1 MNLLKKNKYSIRK
14 YKVGIFSTLIGTV
27 LLLSNPNG
35 AQALTTDHNV
45 QGGSNQA
52 LPGNSQNT
60 NADTNRDIVNDSQ
73 NTPNA
78 HATDNTSTNQALTNH
93 QNVDVANQVGPA
105 PIQPSASPAQNNNN
119 SNANSTATEPAA
131 NTNNNLA
138 SNNNT
143 LNVPNNT
150 DNNDSARHLT
160 LKEIQ
165 EDVRHSSDK
174 PELVAIAEEAS
185 NRPKK
190 RSRRAAPTDPNATP
204 ADPTATPADPT
215 AGNGSAPVA
224 ITAPYTPTT
233 DPNANNIG
241 QNAPNEVLSFDDNNI
256 RPSTNRSVPTVT
268 VVDNLPGYTLINGG
282 KVGVFSHAMVRTSMF
297 DSGDAKNYQAQG
309 NVIALGRIRGNDT
322 NDHGDFNGIEK
333 TLTVNPNSELIFE
346 FNTMTTKNYQAQ
358 GNVIALGRIRGN
370 DTNDHGDF
378 NGIEKTLTVNPN
390 SELIFEFNTMTTKNY
405 QGMTNLIIKNADND
419 TVIGE
424 KVVAYG
430 PIWRLLKVPENVSH
444 LKIQFVPKNDAITDA
459 RGIYQLRDGYKYYDF
474 VDSIGLHSGSHVY
487 VERRTME
494 PTATNNKE
502 FTVTTSLKNNGNF
515 GASFNTDD
523 FVYKIQL
530 PEGVEYVNNSL
541 TKDFPSGN
549 SGVDINDMNVTYDA
563 ANRIITIKSTGGGTG
578 NSPARLMPDKILDL
592 KYKLR
597 VNNVPTPRTVTFNDT
612 LTYKTYSQDF
622 INSPA
627 ESHTVSTNPYT
638 IDIIMNKDAL
648 QAEVDR
654 RIQQADYTF
663 ASLDIFNDLK
673 RRAQTILD
681 ENRNNVPLNKRVSQ
695 ADIDSLANQMQHTL
709 IRSVDAEN
717 AVNRK
722 VDDMEDLVNQNDELT
737 DEEKQAAIQ
746 VIEEHKNEIIGN
758 IGDQTTDDGVT
769 RIKDQG
775 IQTLSG
781 DTATPVVKPNAKQ
794 AIRDKAAKQRE
805 IINHTPDATQ
815 DEIQDAL
822 NQLTTDETDAID
834 NVTNATTNAD
844 VETAKN
850 NGINTIGA
858 VAPQVT
864 HKQAARDAINQ
875 ATATKRQQINSNRE
889 ATQEEK
895 NAALNEL
902 TQATNHALEQINQ
915 ATTNDDVDTAKG
927 DGLNAINPIAPVT
940 VVKQAARDAV
950 SHDAQQHIAEINANP
965 DATQEERQAAIE
977 KVNAAVAVA
986 NTNIL
991 NANTNADVEQVKTNA
1006 IQGIQA
1012 IEPATKVKTD
1022 AKNAI
1027 DQSAET
1033 QHNAIFNNN
1042 DATLEEQQAA
1052 QQLLDQAV
1060 ATAKQN
1066 INAADTNQEVAQA
1079 KDQGTQNIVVI
1090 QPATQVKTDA
1100 RNAVN
1105 EKAREAITNINATP
1119 GATREEKQEAINRV
1133 NTLKNRALNDIG
1145 VTSTTAM
1152 VNSIRD
1158 DAVNQIGA
1166 VQPHVTKKQTATG
1179 VLTDLATAKKQ
1190 EINQNTN
1197 ATTEEKQVALNQVDQ
1212 DLATAINNINQ
1223 ADTNAEVDQAQQLGT
1238 KAINAI
1244 QPNIVKKPAALAQTN
1259 QHYSAKLVEINA
1271 TPDATDD
1278 EKNAAINTLNQDR
1291 QQAIE
1296 SIKQAN
1302 TNAEVDQAATV
1313 AENNIDAVQVDVV
1326 KKQAARDKITA
1337 EVAKRIEAV
1346 KQTPNA
1352 TDEEKQAAVNQ
1363 INQLKDQAFNQ
1374 INQNQTNDQ
1383 VDATTN
1389 QAINAIDNV
1398 EAEVVIKPKAIAD
1411 IEKAVKE
1418 KQQQIDNSLD
1428 STDNEKEVALQ
1439 ALAKE
1444 KEKALAAIDQ
1454 AQTNSQ
1460 VNQAATNGVSAIKI
1474 IQPETKIKPAAREK
1488 INQKANELRA
1498 QINQDKEATAEE
1510 RQAAL
1515 DKINDLVAKAMTNI
1529 TNDRTNQQVN
1539 DSTNQALDD
1548 IALVTPDHIVR
1559 AAARDAVK
1567 QQYEA
1572 KKHEIEQAEHA
1583 TDEEKQ
1589 VALNQ
1594 LANNEKRALQNINQ
1608 AIANNDVKRV
1618 ESNGIATLKGVEP
1631 HIVVKPEAQEAI
1643 KASADNQVE
1652 SIKDTPHATT
1662 DELDEA
1668 NQQINDT
1675 LKQGQQ
1681 DIDNTTQ
1688 DAAVN
1693 DVRNQTIKAI
1703 EQIKPKVRRKRA
1715 ALDNIDESN
1724 NNQLDAIRNTLDT
1737 TQDERNV
1744 AIAALNKIVN
1754 AIKNDIAQN
1763 KTNAEVDQTEADG
1776 NNNIKVILPKVQVKP
1791 AARQSVSAK
1800 AEAQNALIDQSDLS
1814 TEEERLAAKHLVE
1827 QALNQA
1833 IDQINH
1839 ADKTAQVNQNSI
1851 DAQNIISK
1859 IKPATTVKATALQ
1872 QIQNIATNKI
1882 NLIKANNEATD
1893 EEQNAAIVQ
1902 VEKELIKAKQQIAG
1916 AVTNADVAYLLH
1928 DGKNEIREIEPVINK
1943 KATAREQLT
1952 TLFNDKKQAIEANVQ
1967 ATVEERNSILAQLQ
1981 NIYDTAIGQIDQ
1993 DRSNAQVDKTA
2004 TLNLQ
2009 TIHDLDVHPIKKP
2022 DAEKTINDDLARV
2035 THLVQNYRKVS
2046 DRNKADALKAIT
2058 ALKLQMDEELKTART
2073 NADVDA
2079 VLKRFNV
2086 ALGDIEAVI
2095 TEKENSLLRIDNIAQ
2110 QTYAKFKAIAT
2121 PEQLAKVKALID
2133 QYVADGNRMVDED
2146 ATLNDIKKDTQLI
2159 IDEILAIKLP
2169 AEVIKASPKVGQ
2181 PAPKVCTPIK
2191 KEDKQEVRKVVK
2203 ELPNTGSEEM
2213 DLPLKE
2219 LALITGAAL
2228 LARRRSKKEKES

>member
-35 AQALTTDHNV
+35 AQALTTDNNV
-45 QGGSNQA
+45 QSDTNQA
-52 LPGNSQNT
+52 TPVNSQDKDVAN
-60 NADTNRDIVNDSQ
+60 NRGLANSAQ
-73 NTPNA
+73 NTPNQS
-78 HATDNTSTNQALTNH
+78 ATTNQATNQALVNH
-93 QNVDVANQVGPA
+93 NNGSIVNQATPTSV
-105 PIQPSASPAQNNNN
+105 QSSTPSAQNNNHTDGN
-119 SNANSTATEPAA
+119 TTATETVSNAN
-131 NTNNNLA
+131 NNDA
-138 SNNNT
+138 VSNNTT
-143 LNVPNNT
+143 LNVPNKTNE
-150 DNNDSARHLT
+150 NGSGGHLT

-174 PELVAIAEEAS
+174 PELVAIAEPAS

-190 RSRRAAPTDPNATP
+190 RSRRAAPADPNATP
-204 ADPTATPADPT
+204 ADPAAAA
-215 AGNGSAPVA
+215 AGNGGAPVA

-233 DPNANNIG
+233 DPNANNAG
-241 QNAPNEVLSFDDNNI
+241 QNAPNEVLSFDDNGI
-256 RPSTNRSVPTVT
+256 RPSTNRSVPSVT
-268 VVDNLPGYTLINGG
+268 VVDNLPGFTLINGG

-297 DSGDAKNYQAQG
+297 DSGDNKNYQAQG
-309 NVIALGRIRGNDT
+309 NVIALGRINGTDT

-346 FNTMTTKNYQAQ
+346 FNTMTTKNGQ
-358 GNVIALGRIRGN
+358 GATNV
-370 DTNDHGDF
+370 
-378 NGIEKTLTVNPN
+378 
-390 SELIFEFNTMTTKNY
+390 
-405 QGMTNLIIKNADND
+405 IIKNADTND
-419 TVIGE
+419 TIAE
-424 KVVAYG
+424 KTVEGG
-430 PIWRLLKVPENVSH
+430 PTLRLFKVPDNVRN
-444 LKIQFVPKNDAITDA
+444 LKIQFVSKNDAITDA
-459 RGIYQLRDGYKYYDF
+459 RGIYQLKDGYKYYSF

-502 FTVTTSLKNNGNF
+502 FTVTTSLKNNGNS
-515 GASFNTDD
+515 GASLDTDE

-541 TKDFPSGN
+541 TKDFPSNN
-549 SGVDINDMNVTYDA
+549 SGVDVNDMNVTYDA
-563 ANRIITIKSTGGGTG
+563 ANRVITIKSTGGGTT

-612 LTYKTYSQDF
+612 LTYKTYTQDF
-622 INSPA
+622 INSAA

-673 RRAQTILD
+673 KRAQTILA

-695 ADIDSLANQMQHTL
+695 ADIDTLTNQMQHTL

-717 AVNRK
+717 AVNQK
-722 VDDMEDLVNQNDELT
+722 ADQMEDLVNQNDELT

-746 VIEEHKNEIIGN
+746 VIEEHKGNIIGD

-781 DTATPVVKPNAKQ
+781 DTATPVVKPNAKK
-794 AIRDKAAKQRE
+794 AIRDKATKQRE
-805 IINHTPDATQ
+805 IINATPDATE
-815 DEIQDAL
+815 DEIQDAI
-822 NQLTTDETDAID
+822 NQLATDETDAID

-858 VAPQVT
+858 VVPQVT
-864 HKQAARDAINQ
+864 HKKAARDAINQ

-915 ATTNDDVDTAKG
+915 ATTNADVDNAKG

-940 VVKQAARDAV
+940 VVKQAARVAV

-965 DATQEERQAAIE
+965 DATQEERQAAID
-977 KVNAAVAVA
+977 KVNAAVTAA

-1012 IEPATKVKTD
+1012 ITPATKVKTD

-1027 DQSAET
+1027 DKSAET
-1033 QHNAIFNNN
+1033 QHNTIFNNN

-1079 KDQGTQNIVVI
+1079 KDQGMQNIVVI

-1100 RNAVN
+1100 RNTVN

-1119 GATREEKQEAINRV
+1119 GATREEKQEAIDRV
-1133 NTLKNRALNDIG
+1133 NALKNRALTDIG

-1179 VLTDLATAKKQ
+1179 VLNDLATAKKQ

-1197 ATTEEKQVALNQVDQ
+1197 ATTEEKQMALNQVDQ

-1223 ADTNAEVDQAQQLGT
+1223 ADTNTEVDQAQQLGAQ
-1238 KAINAI
+1238 AINAI
-1244 QPNIVKKPAALAQTN
+1244 QPNIVKKPAALAQIN
-1259 QHYSAKLVEINA
+1259 QHYNAKLAEINA

-1296 SIKQAN
+1296 SVKQAN
-1302 TNAEVDQAATV
+1302 TNNEVDQAATT

-1383 VDATTN
+1383 VDTTTN
-1389 QAINAIDNV
+1389 QALNAIDNV

-1428 STDNEKEVALQ
+1428 STDNEKEVASQ

-1474 IQPETKIKPAAREK
+1474 IQPETKVKPAAREK

-1498 QINQDKEATAEE
+1498 KINQDKEATAEE
-1510 RQAAL
+1510 RQVAL
-1515 DKINDLVAKAMTNI
+1515 DKINEFVNQAMTDI
-1529 TNDRTNQQVN
+1529 TNNRTNQQV
-1539 DSTNQALDD
+1539 DDTTSQALDS
-1548 IALVTPDHIVR
+1548 IALVAPEHIVR

-1572 KKHEIEQAEHA
+1572 KKQEIEQAEHA

-1594 LANNEKRALQNINQ
+1594 LANNEKLALQNINQ
-1608 AIANNDVKRV
+1608 AVTNNDVKRV
-1618 ESNGIATLKGVEP
+1618 ETNGIATLKGVQP
-1631 HIVVKPEAQEAI
+1631 HIVIKPEAQQAI
-1643 KASADNQVE
+1643 KASAENQVE
-1652 SIKDTPHATT
+1652 SIKDTPHATV

-1668 NQQINDT
+1668 NQLISDT
-1675 LKQGQQ
+1675 LKQAQQ
-1681 DIDNTTQ
+1681 EIENTNQ
-1688 DAAVN
+1688 DAAVT

-1715 ALDNIDESN
+1715 ALDSIEEN
-1724 NNQLDAIRNTLDT
+1724 NKNQLDAIRNTLDT
-1737 TQDERNV
+1737 TQDERDV
-1744 AIAALNKIVN
+1744 AIDTLNKIVN
-1754 AIKNDIAQN
+1754 TIKNDIAQN
-1763 KTNAEVDQTEADG
+1763 KTNAEVDRTETDG
-1776 NNNIKVILPKVQVKP
+1776 NDNIKVILPKVQVKP
-1791 AARQSVSAK
+1791 AARQSVGVK

-1839 ADKTAQVNQNSI
+1839 ADKTAQVNQDSI
-1851 DAQNIISK
+1851 NAQNIISK

-1893 EEQNAAIVQ
+1893 EEQNIAIAQ
-1902 VEKELIKAKQQIAG
+1902 VEKELIKAKQQIAS

-1928 DGKNEIREIEPVINK
+1928 DEKNEIREIEPVINR
-1943 KATAREQLT
+1943 KASAREQLT
-1952 TLFNDKKQAIEANVQ
+1952 TLFNDKKQAIEANFQ

-2004 TLNLQ
+2004 SLNLQ

-2035 THLVQNYRKVS
+2035 TALVQNYRKVS

-2133 QYVADGNRMVDED
+2133 QYVADGNRMIDED
-2146 ATLNDIKKDTQLI
+2146 ATLNDIKQHTQFI
-2159 IDEILAIKLP
+2159 VDEILAIKLP
-2169 AEVIKASPKVGQ
+2169 AEAMKVSPKVIQ

-2191 KEDKQEVRKVVK
+2191 KEETHESRKVEK
-2203 ELPNTGSEEM
+2203 ELPNTGSEGM

-2219 LALITGAAL
+2219 FALITGAAL
-2228 LARRRSKKEKES
+2228 LARRRTKNEKES

>member
-35 AQALTTDHNV
+35 AQALTTDNNV
-45 QGGSNQA
+45 QSDTNQA
-52 LPGNSQNT
+52 TPVNSQDKDVAN
-60 NADTNRDIVNDSQ
+60 NRGLANSAQ
-73 NTPNA
+73 NTPNQS
-78 HATDNTSTNQALTNH
+78 ATTNQATNQALVNH
-93 QNVDVANQVGPA
+93 NNGSIVNQATPTSV
-105 PIQPSASPAQNNNN
+105 QSSTPSAQNNNHTDGN
-119 SNANSTATEPAA
+119 TTATETVSNAN
-131 NTNNNLA
+131 NNDVA
-138 SNNNT
+138 SNNTT
-143 LNVPNNT
+143 LNVPNKTNE
-150 DNNDSARHLT
+150 NGSGGHLT

-174 PELVAIAEEAS
+174 PELVAIAEPAS

-190 RSRRAAPTDPNATP
+190 RSRRAAPADPNATP
-204 ADPTATPADPT
+204 ADPGAAA
-215 AGNGSAPVA
+215 AGNGGAPVA

-233 DPNANNIG
+233 DPNANNAG
-241 QNAPNEVLSFDDNNI
+241 QNAPNEVLSFDDNSI
-256 RPSTNRSVPTVT
+256 RPSTNRSVPSVT
-268 VVDNLPGYTLINGG
+268 VVDNLPGFTLINGG
-282 KVGVFSHAMVRTSMF
+282 KVGVLSHAMVRTSMF
-297 DSGDAKNYQAQG
+297 EAGSNRTYQAQG
-309 NVIALGRIRGNDT
+309 NVLALGRISGTDASN
-322 NDHGDFNGIEK
+322 HGDFNGIEK
-333 TLTVNPNSELIFE
+333 SLTVNPNSELIFE
-346 FNTMTTKNYQAQ
+346 FNTMPTKNGQ
-358 GNVIALGRIRGN
+358 GATNV
-370 DTNDHGDF
+370 
-378 NGIEKTLTVNPN
+378 
-390 SELIFEFNTMTTKNY
+390 
-405 QGMTNLIIKNADND
+405 IIKNADTND
-419 TVIGE
+419 TIAE
-424 KVVAYG
+424 KTVEGG
-430 PIWRLLKVPENVSH
+430 PTLRLLKVPDNVRN

-459 RGIYQLRDGYKYYDF
+459 RGIYQLKDGYKYYSF

-502 FTVTTSLKNNGNF
+502 FTVTTSLKNNGNS
-515 GASFNTDD
+515 GASLDTDE

-541 TKDFPSGN
+541 TKDFPSNN
-549 SGVDINDMNVTYDA
+549 SGVDVNDMNVTYDA
-563 ANRIITIKSTGGGTG
+563 ANRVITIKSTGGGTT

-612 LTYKTYSQDF
+612 LTYKTYTQDF
-622 INSPA
+622 INSAA

-673 RRAQTILD
+673 KRAQTILA

-695 ADIDSLANQMQHTL
+695 ADIDTLTNQMQHTL

-717 AVNRK
+717 AVNQK
-722 VDDMEDLVNQNDELT
+722 ADQMEDLVNQNDELT

-746 VIEEHKNEIIGN
+746 VIEEHKGNIIGD

-781 DTATPVVKPNAKQ
+781 DTATPVVKPNAKK
-794 AIRDKAAKQRE
+794 AIRDKATKQRE
-805 IINHTPDATQ
+805 IINATPDATE
-815 DEIQDAL
+815 DEIQDAI
-822 NQLTTDETDAID
+822 NQLATDETDAID

-850 NGINTIGA
+850 NGINTIGS
-858 VAPQVT
+858 VVPQVT

-915 ATTNDDVDTAKG
+915 ATTNADVDNAKG

-965 DATQEERQAAIE
+965 DATQEERQAAID
-977 KVNAAVAVA
+977 KVNAAVTAA

-991 NANTNADVEQVKTNA
+991 NANTNAEVEQVKTNA

-1012 IEPATKVKTD
+1012 ITPATKVKTD

-1027 DQSAET
+1027 DKSAET
-1033 QHNAIFNNN
+1033 QHNTIFNNN

-1100 RNAVN
+1100 RNVVN
-1105 EKAREAITNINATP
+1105 DKAREAITNINATP

-1133 NTLKNRALNDIG
+1133 NTLKNRALTDIG

-1179 VLTDLATAKKQ
+1179 VLNDLATAKKQ

-1212 DLATAINNINQ
+1212 ELATAINNINQ

-1244 QPNIVKKPAALAQTN
+1244 QPNIVKKPAALAQIN
-1259 QHYSAKLVEINA
+1259 QHYNAKLAEINA
-1271 TPDATDD
+1271 TPDATND

-1383 VDATTN
+1383 VDTTTN
-1389 QAINAIDNV
+1389 QALNAIDNV

-1428 STDNEKEVALQ
+1428 STDNEKEVASQ

-1474 IQPETKIKPAAREK
+1474 IQPETKVKPAAREK

-1498 QINQDKEATAEE
+1498 KINQDKEATAEE
-1510 RQAAL
+1510 RQVAL
-1515 DKINDLVAKAMTNI
+1515 DKINEFVNQAMTDI
-1529 TNDRTNQQVN
+1529 TNNRTNQQV
-1539 DSTNQALDD
+1539 DDTTSQALDS
-1548 IALVTPDHIVR
+1548 IALVAPEHIVR

-1572 KKHEIEQAEHA
+1572 KKQEIEQAEHA

-1594 LANNEKRALQNINQ
+1594 LANNKKLALQNINQ
-1608 AIANNDVKRV
+1608 AVTNNDVKRV
-1618 ESNGIATLKGVEP
+1618 ETNGIATLKGVQP
-1631 HIVVKPEAQEAI
+1631 HIVIKPEAQQAI
-1643 KASADNQVE
+1643 KASAENQVE
-1652 SIKDTPHATT
+1652 SIKDTPHATV

-1668 NQQINDT
+1668 NQLISDT
-1675 LKQGQQ
+1675 LKQAQQ
-1681 DIDNTTQ
+1681 EIENTNQ
-1688 DAAVN
+1688 DAAVT

-1715 ALDNIDESN
+1715 ALDSIEEN
-1724 NNQLDAIRNTLDT
+1724 NKNQLDAIRNTLDT
-1737 TQDERNV
+1737 TQDERDV
-1744 AIAALNKIVN
+1744 AIDTLNKIVN
-1754 AIKNDIAQN
+1754 TIKNDIAQN
-1763 KTNAEVDQTEADG
+1763 KTNAEVDRTETDG
-1776 NNNIKVILPKVQVKP
+1776 NDNIKVILPKVQVKP
-1791 AARQSVSAK
+1791 AARQSVGVK

-1839 ADKTAQVNQNSI
+1839 ADKTAQVNQDSI

-1893 EEQNAAIVQ
+1893 EEQNIAIAQ
-1902 VEKELIKAKQQIAG
+1902 VEKELIKAKQQIAS

-1928 DGKNEIREIEPVINK
+1928 DEKNEIREIEPVISR
-1943 KATAREQLT
+1943 KASAREQLT
-1952 TLFNDKKQAIEANVQ
+1952 TLFNDKKQAIEANIQ

-2004 TLNLQ
+2004 SLNLQ

-2035 THLVQNYRKVS
+2035 TALVQNYRKVS

-2086 ALGDIEAVI
+2086 ALSDIEAVI

-2121 PEQLAKVKALID
+2121 PEQLAKVKVLID
-2133 QYVADGNRMVDED
+2133 QYVADGNRMIDED
-2146 ATLNDIKKDTQLI
+2146 ATLNDIKQHTQFI
-2159 IDEILAIKLP
+2159 VDEILAIKLP
-2169 AEVIKASPKVGQ
+2169 AEAMKVSPKVIQ

-2191 KEDKQEVRKVVK
+2191 KEETHESRKVEK

-2219 LALITGAAL
+2219 FALITGAAL
-2228 LARRRSKKEKES
+2228 LARRRTKNEKES

>member
-35 AQALTTDHNV
+35 AQALTTDNNV
-45 QGGSNQA
+45 QSDTNQA
-52 LPGNSQNT
+52 TPVNSQDKDVAN
-60 NADTNRDIVNDSQ
+60 NRGLANSAQ
-73 NTPNA
+73 NTPNQS
-78 HATDNTSTNQALTNH
+78 ATTNQATNQALVNH
-93 QNVDVANQVGPA
+93 NNGSIVNQATPTSV
-105 PIQPSASPAQNNNN
+105 QSSTPSAQNNNHTDGN
-119 SNANSTATEPAA
+119 TTATETVSNAN
-131 NTNNNLA
+131 NNDVA
-138 SNNNT
+138 SNNTT
-143 LNVPNNT
+143 LNVPNKTNE
-150 DNNDSARHLT
+150 NGSGGHLT

-174 PELVAIAEEAS
+174 PELVAIAEPAS

-190 RSRRAAPTDPNATP
+190 RSRRAAPADPNATP
-204 ADPTATPADPT
+204 ADPGAAA
-215 AGNGSAPVA
+215 AGNGGAPVA

-233 DPNANNIG
+233 DPNANNAG
-241 QNAPNEVLSFDDNNI
+241 QNAPNEVLSFDDNSI
-256 RPSTNRSVPTVT
+256 RPSTNRSVPSVT
-268 VVDNLPGYTLINGG
+268 VVDNLPGFTLINGG
-282 KVGVFSHAMVRTSMF
+282 KVGVLSHAMVRTSMF
-297 DSGDAKNYQAQG
+297 EAGSNRTYQAQG
-309 NVIALGRIRGNDT
+309 NVLALGRISGTDASN
-322 NDHGDFNGIEK
+322 HGDFNGIEK
-333 TLTVNPNSELIFE
+333 SLTVNPNSELIFE
-346 FNTMTTKNYQAQ
+346 FNTMPTKNGQ
-358 GNVIALGRIRGN
+358 GATNV
-370 DTNDHGDF
+370 
-378 NGIEKTLTVNPN
+378 
-390 SELIFEFNTMTTKNY
+390 
-405 QGMTNLIIKNADND
+405 IIKNADTND
-419 TVIGE
+419 TIAE
-424 KVVAYG
+424 KTVEGG
-430 PIWRLLKVPENVSH
+430 PTLRLFKVPDNVRN

-459 RGIYQLRDGYKYYDF
+459 RGIYQLKDGYKYYSF

-502 FTVTTSLKNNGNF
+502 FTVTTSLKNNGNS
-515 GASFNTDD
+515 GASLDTDE

-541 TKDFPSGN
+541 TKDFPSNN
-549 SGVDINDMNVTYDA
+549 SGVDVNDMNVTYDA
-563 ANRIITIKSTGGGTG
+563 ANRVITIKSTGGGTT

-612 LTYKTYSQDF
+612 LTYKTYTQDF
-622 INSPA
+622 INSAA

-663 ASLDIFNDLK
+663 VSLDIFNDLK
-673 RRAQTILD
+673 KRAQTILA

-695 ADIDSLANQMQHTL
+695 ADIDTLTNQMQHTL

-717 AVNRK
+717 AVNQK
-722 VDDMEDLVNQNDELT
+722 ADQMEDLVNQNDELT

-746 VIEEHKNEIIGN
+746 VIEEHKGNIIGD

-781 DTATPVVKPNAKQ
+781 DTATPVVKPNAKK
-794 AIRDKAAKQRE
+794 AIRDKATKQRE
-805 IINHTPDATQ
+805 IINATPDATE
-815 DEIQDAL
+815 DEIQDAI
-822 NQLTTDETDAID
+822 NQLATDETDAID

-850 NGINTIGA
+850 NGINTIGS
-858 VAPQVT
+858 VVPQVT

-915 ATTNDDVDTAKG
+915 ATTNADVDNAKG

-965 DATQEERQAAIE
+965 DATQEERQAAID
-977 KVNAAVAVA
+977 KVNAAVTAA

-991 NANTNADVEQVKTNA
+991 NANTNAEVEQVKTNA

-1012 IEPATKVKTD
+1012 ITPATKVKTD

-1027 DQSAET
+1027 DKSAET
-1033 QHNAIFNNN
+1033 QHNTIFNNN

-1100 RNAVN
+1100 RNVVN
-1105 EKAREAITNINATP
+1105 DKAREAITNINATP

-1133 NTLKNRALNDIG
+1133 NTLKNRALTDIG

-1179 VLTDLATAKKQ
+1179 VLNDLATAKKQ

-1212 DLATAINNINQ
+1212 ELATAINNINQ

-1244 QPNIVKKPAALAQTN
+1244 QPNIVKKPAALAQIN
-1259 QHYSAKLVEINA
+1259 QHYNAKLAEINA
-1271 TPDATDD
+1271 TPDATND

-1383 VDATTN
+1383 VDTTTN
-1389 QAINAIDNV
+1389 QALNAIDNV

-1428 STDNEKEVALQ
+1428 STDNEKEVASQ

-1474 IQPETKIKPAAREK
+1474 IQPETKVKPAAREK

-1498 QINQDKEATAEE
+1498 KINQDKEATAEE
-1510 RQAAL
+1510 RQVAL
-1515 DKINDLVAKAMTNI
+1515 DKINEFVNQAMTDI
-1529 TNDRTNQQVN
+1529 TNNRTNQQV
-1539 DSTNQALDD
+1539 DDTTSQALDS
-1548 IALVTPDHIVR
+1548 IALVAPEHIVR

-1572 KKHEIEQAEHA
+1572 KKQEIEQAEHA

-1594 LANNEKRALQNINQ
+1594 LANNKKLALQNINQ
-1608 AIANNDVKRV
+1608 AVTNNDVKRV
-1618 ESNGIATLKGVEP
+1618 ETNGIATLKGVQP
-1631 HIVVKPEAQEAI
+1631 HIVIKPEAQQAI
-1643 KASADNQVE
+1643 KASAENQVE
-1652 SIKDTPHATT
+1652 SIKDTPHATV

-1668 NQQINDT
+1668 NQLISDT
-1675 LKQGQQ
+1675 LKQAQQ
-1681 DIDNTTQ
+1681 EIENTNQ
-1688 DAAVN
+1688 DAAVT

-1715 ALDNIDESN
+1715 ALDSIEEN
-1724 NNQLDAIRNTLDT
+1724 NKNQLDAIRNTLDT
-1737 TQDERNV
+1737 TQDERDV
-1744 AIAALNKIVN
+1744 AIDTLNKIVN
-1754 AIKNDIAQN
+1754 TIKNDIAQN
-1763 KTNAEVDQTEADG
+1763 KTNAEVDRTETDG
-1776 NNNIKVILPKVQVKP
+1776 NDNIKVILPKVQVKP
-1791 AARQSVSAK
+1791 AARQSVGVK

-1839 ADKTAQVNQNSI
+1839 ADKTAQVNQDSI

-1882 NLIKANNEATD
+1882 SLIKANNEATD
-1893 EEQNAAIVQ
+1893 EEQNIAIAQ
-1902 VEKELIKAKQQIAG
+1902 VEKELIKAKQQIAS

-1928 DGKNEIREIEPVINK
+1928 DEKNEIREIEPVISR
-1943 KATAREQLT
+1943 KASAREQLT
-1952 TLFNDKKQAIEANVQ
+1952 TLFNDKKQAIEANIQ

-2004 TLNLQ
+2004 SLNLQ

-2035 THLVQNYRKVS
+2035 TALVQNYRKVS

-2086 ALGDIEAVI
+2086 ALSDIEAVI

-2121 PEQLAKVKALID
+2121 PEQLAKVKVLID
-2133 QYVADGNRMVDED
+2133 QYVADGNRMIDED
-2146 ATLNDIKKDTQLI
+2146 ATLNDIKQHTQFI
-2159 IDEILAIKLP
+2159 VDEILAIKLP
-2169 AEVIKASPKVGQ
+2169 AEAMKVSPKVIQ

-2191 KEDKQEVRKVVK
+2191 KEETHESRKVEK

-2219 LALITGAAL
+2219 FALITGAAL
-2228 LARRRSKKEKES
+2228 LARRRTKNEKES

>member
-1 MNLLKKNKYSIRK
+1 
-14 YKVGIFSTLIGTV
+14 
-27 LLLSNPNG
+27 
-35 AQALTTDHNV
+35 
-45 QGGSNQA
+45 
-52 LPGNSQNT
+52 
-60 NADTNRDIVNDSQ
+60 
-73 NTPNA
+73 
-78 HATDNTSTNQALTNH
+78 
-93 QNVDVANQVGPA
+93 
-105 PIQPSASPAQNNNN
+105 
-119 SNANSTATEPAA
+119 
-131 NTNNNLA
+131 
-138 SNNNT
+138 
-143 LNVPNNT
+143 
-150 DNNDSARHLT
+150 
-160 LKEIQ
+160 
-165 EDVRHSSDK
+165 
-174 PELVAIAEEAS
+174 
-185 NRPKK
+185 
-190 RSRRAAPTDPNATP
+190 
-204 ADPTATPADPT
+204 
-215 AGNGSAPVA
+215 
-224 ITAPYTPTT
+224 
-233 DPNANNIG
+233 
-241 QNAPNEVLSFDDNNI
+241 
-256 RPSTNRSVPTVT
+256 
-268 VVDNLPGYTLINGG
+268 
-282 KVGVFSHAMVRTSMF
+282 
-297 DSGDAKNYQAQG
+297 
-309 NVIALGRIRGNDT
+309 
-322 NDHGDFNGIEK
+322 
-333 TLTVNPNSELIFE
+333 
-346 FNTMTTKNYQAQ
+346 
-358 GNVIALGRIRGN
+358 
-370 DTNDHGDF
+370 
-378 NGIEKTLTVNPN
+378 
-390 SELIFEFNTMTTKNY
+390 
-405 QGMTNLIIKNADND
+405 
-419 TVIGE
+419 
-424 KVVAYG
+424 
-430 PIWRLLKVPENVSH
+430 
-444 LKIQFVPKNDAITDA
+444 
-459 RGIYQLRDGYKYYDF
+459 
-474 VDSIGLHSGSHVY
+474 
-487 VERRTME
+487 
-494 PTATNNKE
+494 
-502 FTVTTSLKNNGNF
+502 
-515 GASFNTDD
+515 
-523 FVYKIQL
+523 
-530 PEGVEYVNNSL
+530 
-541 TKDFPSGN
+541 
-549 SGVDINDMNVTYDA
+549 
-563 ANRIITIKSTGGGTG
+563 
-578 NSPARLMPDKILDL
+578 
-592 KYKLR
+592 
-597 VNNVPTPRTVTFNDT
+597 
-612 LTYKTYSQDF
+612 
-622 INSPA
+622 
-627 ESHTVSTNPYT
+627 
-638 IDIIMNKDAL
+638 
-648 QAEVDR
+648 
-654 RIQQADYTF
+654 
-663 ASLDIFNDLK
+663 
-673 RRAQTILD
+673 
-681 ENRNNVPLNKRVSQ
+681 
-695 ADIDSLANQMQHTL
+695 MQHTL

-794 AIRDKAAKQRE
+794 AICDKAAKQRE

-1872 QIQNIATNKI
+1872 QIQNVATNKI

-2146 ATLNDIKKDTQLI
+2146 ATLNDIKKHTQFI

>member
-35 AQALTTDHNV
+35 AQALTTDNNV
-45 QGGSNQA
+45 QSDTNQA
-52 LPGNSQNT
+52 TPVNSQDKDVAN
-60 NADTNRDIVNDSQ
+60 NRGLANSAQ
-73 NTPNA
+73 NTPNQS
-78 HATDNTSTNQALTNH
+78 ATTNQATNQALVNH
-93 QNVDVANQVGPA
+93 NNGSIVNQATPTSV
-105 PIQPSASPAQNNNN
+105 QSSTPSAQNNNHTDGN
-119 SNANSTATEPAA
+119 TTATETVSNAN
-131 NTNNNLA
+131 NNDVA
-138 SNNNT
+138 SNNTT
-143 LNVPNNT
+143 LNVPNKTNE
-150 DNNDSARHLT
+150 NGSGGHLT

-174 PELVAIAEEAS
+174 PELVAIAEPAS

-190 RSRRAAPTDPNATP
+190 RSRRAAPADPNATP
-204 ADPTATPADPT
+204 ADPGAAA
-215 AGNGSAPVA
+215 AGNGGAPVA

-233 DPNANNIG
+233 DPNANNAG
-241 QNAPNEVLSFDDNNI
+241 QNAPNEVLSFDDNSI
-256 RPSTNRSVPTVT
+256 RPSTNRSVPSVT
-268 VVDNLPGYTLINGG
+268 VVDNLPGFTLINSG
-282 KVGVFSHAMVRTSMF
+282 KVGVLSHAMVRTSMF
-297 DSGDAKNYQAQG
+297 EAGSNRTYQAQG
-309 NVIALGRIRGNDT
+309 NVLALGRISGTDASN
-322 NDHGDFNGIEK
+322 HGDFNGIEK
-333 TLTVNPNSELIFE
+333 SLTVNPNSELIFE
-346 FNTMTTKNYQAQ
+346 FNTMPTKNGQ
-358 GNVIALGRIRGN
+358 GATNV
-370 DTNDHGDF
+370 
-378 NGIEKTLTVNPN
+378 
-390 SELIFEFNTMTTKNY
+390 
-405 QGMTNLIIKNADND
+405 IIKNADTND
-419 TVIGE
+419 TIAE
-424 KVVAYG
+424 KTVEGG
-430 PIWRLLKVPENVSH
+430 PTLRLFKVPDNVRN

-459 RGIYQLRDGYKYYDF
+459 RGIYQLKDGYKYYSF

-502 FTVTTSLKNNGNF
+502 FTVTTSLKNNGNS
-515 GASFNTDD
+515 GASLDTDE

-541 TKDFPSGN
+541 TKDFPSNN
-549 SGVDINDMNVTYDA
+549 SGVDVNDMNVTYDA
-563 ANRIITIKSTGGGTG
+563 ANRVITIKSTGGGTT

-612 LTYKTYSQDF
+612 LTYKTYTQDF
-622 INSPA
+622 INSAA

-673 RRAQTILD
+673 KRAQTILA

-695 ADIDSLANQMQHTL
+695 ADIDTLTNQMQHTL

-717 AVNRK
+717 A
-722 VDDMEDLVNQNDELT
+722 
-737 DEEKQAAIQ
+737 I
-746 VIEEHKNEIIGN
+746 
-758 IGDQTTDDGVT
+758 
-769 RIKDQG
+769 
-775 IQTLSG
+775 
-781 DTATPVVKPNAKQ
+781 
-794 AIRDKAAKQRE
+794 
-805 IINHTPDATQ
+805 
-815 DEIQDAL
+815 
-822 NQLTTDETDAID
+822 NQLATDETDAID

-850 NGINTIGA
+850 NGINTIGS
-858 VAPQVT
+858 VVPQVT

-915 ATTNDDVDTAKG
+915 ATTNADVDNAKG

-965 DATQEERQAAIE
+965 DATQEERQAAID
-977 KVNAAVAVA
+977 KVNAAVTAA

-991 NANTNADVEQVKTNA
+991 NANTNAEVEQVKTNA

-1012 IEPATKVKTD
+1012 ITPATKVKTD

-1027 DQSAET
+1027 DKSAET
-1033 QHNAIFNNN
+1033 QHNTIFNNN

-1100 RNAVN
+1100 RNVVN
-1105 EKAREAITNINATP
+1105 DKAREAITNINATP

-1133 NTLKNRALNDIG
+1133 NTLKNRALTDIG

-1179 VLTDLATAKKQ
+1179 VLNDLATAKKQ

-1197 ATTEEKQVALNQVDQ
+1197 ATTEEKQVDLNQVDQ
-1212 DLATAINNINQ
+1212 ELATAINNINQ

-1244 QPNIVKKPAALAQTN
+1244 QPNIVKKPAALAQIN
-1259 QHYSAKLVEINA
+1259 QHYNAKLAEINA
-1271 TPDATDD
+1271 TPDATND

-1383 VDATTN
+1383 VDTTTN
-1389 QAINAIDNV
+1389 QALNAIDNV

-1428 STDNEKEVALQ
+1428 STDNEKEVASQ

-1474 IQPETKIKPAAREK
+1474 IQPETKVKPAAREK

-1498 QINQDKEATAEE
+1498 KINQDKEATAEE
-1510 RQAAL
+1510 RQVAL
-1515 DKINDLVAKAMTNI
+1515 DKINEFVNQAMTDI
-1529 TNDRTNQQVN
+1529 TNNRTNQQV
-1539 DSTNQALDD
+1539 DDTTSQALDS
-1548 IALVTPDHIVR
+1548 IALVAPEHIVR

-1572 KKHEIEQAEHA
+1572 KKQEIEQAEHA

-1594 LANNEKRALQNINQ
+1594 LANNKKLALQNINQ
-1608 AIANNDVKRV
+1608 AVTNNDVKRV
-1618 ESNGIATLKGVEP
+1618 ETNGIATLKGVQP
-1631 HIVVKPEAQEAI
+1631 HIVIKPEAQQAI
-1643 KASADNQVE
+1643 KASAENQVE
-1652 SIKDTPHATT
+1652 SIKDTPHATV

-1668 NQQINDT
+1668 NQLISDI
-1675 LKQGQQ
+1675 LKQAQQ
-1681 DIDNTTQ
+1681 EIENTNQ
-1688 DAAVN
+1688 DAAVT

-1715 ALDNIDESN
+1715 ALDSIEEN
-1724 NNQLDAIRNTLDT
+1724 NKNQLDAIRNTLDT
-1737 TQDERNV
+1737 TQDERDV
-1744 AIAALNKIVN
+1744 AIDTLNKIVN
-1754 AIKNDIAQN
+1754 TIKNDIAQN
-1763 KTNAEVDQTEADG
+1763 KTNAEVDRTETDG
-1776 NNNIKVILPKVQVKP
+1776 NDNIKVILPKVQVKP
-1791 AARQSVSAK
+1791 AARQSVGVK

-1839 ADKTAQVNQNSI
+1839 ADKTAQVNQDSI

-1893 EEQNAAIVQ
+1893 EEQNIAIAQ
-1902 VEKELIKAKQQIAG
+1902 VEKELIKAKQQIAS

-1928 DGKNEIREIEPVINK
+1928 DEKNEIREIEPVISR
-1943 KATAREQLT
+1943 KASAREQLT
-1952 TLFNDKKQAIEANVQ
+1952 TLFNDKKQAIEANIQ

-2004 TLNLQ
+2004 SLNLQ

-2035 THLVQNYRKVS
+2035 TALVQNYRKVS

-2086 ALGDIEAVI
+2086 ALSDIEAVI

-2121 PEQLAKVKALID
+2121 PEQLAKVKVLID
-2133 QYVADGNRMVDED
+2133 QYVADGNRMIDED
-2146 ATLNDIKKDTQLI
+2146 ATLNDIKQHTQFI
-2159 IDEILAIKLP
+2159 VDEILAIKLP
-2169 AEVIKASPKVGQ
+2169 AEAMKVSPKVIQ

-2191 KEDKQEVRKVVK
+2191 KEETHESRKVEK

-2219 LALITGAAL
+2219 FALITGAAL
-2228 LARRRSKKEKES
+2228 LARRRTKNEKES

>member
-35 AQALTTDHNV
+35 AQALTTDNNV
-45 QGGSNQA
+45 QSDTNQA
-52 LPGNSQNT
+52 TPVNSQDKDVAN
-60 NADTNRDIVNDSQ
+60 NRGLANSAQ
-73 NTPNA
+73 NTPNQS
-78 HATDNTSTNQALTNH
+78 ATTNQATNQALVNH
-93 QNVDVANQVGPA
+93 NNGSIVNQATPTSV
-105 PIQPSASPAQNNNN
+105 QSSTPSAQNNNHTDGN
-119 SNANSTATEPAA
+119 TTATETVSNAN
-131 NTNNNLA
+131 NNDA
-138 SNNNT
+138 VSNNTT
-143 LNVPNNT
+143 LNVPNKTNE
-150 DNNDSARHLT
+150 NGSGGHLT
-160 LKEIQ
+160 LKKIQ

-174 PELVAIAEEAS
+174 PELVAIAEPAS

-190 RSRRAAPTDPNATP
+190 RSRRAAPADPNATP
-204 ADPTATPADPT
+204 ADPAAAA
-215 AGNGSAPVA
+215 AGNGGAPVA

-233 DPNANNIG
+233 DPNANNAG
-241 QNAPNEVLSFDDNNI
+241 QNAPNEVLSFDDNGI
-256 RPSTNRSVPTVT
+256 RPSTNRSVPSVT
-268 VVDNLPGYTLINGG
+268 VVDNLPGFTLINGG

-297 DSGDAKNYQAQG
+297 DSADAKNYQAQG
-309 NVIALGRIRGNDT
+309 NVIALGRI
-322 NDHGDFNGIEK
+322 K
-333 TLTVNPNSELIFE
+333 
-346 FNTMTTKNYQAQ
+346 
-358 GNVIALGRIRGN
+358 GN

-405 QGMTNLIIKNADND
+405 QGVTNLIIKNADND
-419 TVIGE
+419 TVIAE
-424 KVVAYG
+424 KSVAYG
-430 PIWRLLKVPENVSH
+430 PIWRLFKVPENVSH

-494 PTATNNKE
+494 PTATNNKV

-523 FVYKIQL
+523 FVYQVQL

-541 TKDFPSGN
+541 TKDFPSSN
-549 SGVDINDMNVTYDA
+549 SGVDMNDFNVTYDA
-563 ANRIITIKSTGGGTG
+563 ANRVITIKSTGGGSG

-612 LTYKTYSQDF
+612 LTYKTYTQDF

-695 ADIDSLANQMQHTL
+695 ADIDSLTNQMQHTL

-717 AVNRK
+717 AVNKK
-722 VDDMEDLVNQNDELT
+722 VDQMEDLVNQNDELT

-781 DTATPVVKPNAKQ
+781 DTATPVVKPNAKK
-794 AIRDKAAKQRE
+794 AIRDKATKQRE
-805 IINHTPDATQ
+805 IINATPDATE

-822 NQLTTDETDAID
+822 NQLATDETDAID

-858 VAPQVT
+858 VVPQVT

-915 ATTNDDVDTAKG
+915 ATTNADVDNAKG

-965 DATQEERQAAIE
+965 DATQEERQAAID
-977 KVNAAVAVA
+977 KVNAAVTAA

-1012 IEPATKVKTD
+1012 ITPATKVKTD

-1027 DQSAET
+1027 DKSAET
-1033 QHNAIFNNN
+1033 QHNTIFNNN

-1105 EKAREAITNINATP
+1105 DKAREAITNINATP

-1133 NTLKNRALNDIG
+1133 NTLKNRALTDIG

-1179 VLTDLATAKKQ
+1179 VLNDLATAKKQ

-1212 DLATAINNINQ
+1212 ELATAINNINK

-1244 QPNIVKKPAALAQTN
+1244 QPNIVKKPAALAQIN
-1259 QHYSAKLVEINA
+1259 QHYNAKLAEINA
-1271 TPDATDD
+1271 TPDATND
-1278 EKNAAINTLNQDR
+1278 EKNAAINTLNLDR

-1352 TDEEKQAAVNQ
+1352 TDEEKQVAVNQ

-1383 VDATTN
+1383 VDTTTN
-1389 QAINAIDNV
+1389 QALKAIDNV

-1428 STDNEKEVALQ
+1428 STDNEKEVASQ

-1474 IQPETKIKPAAREK
+1474 IQPETKVKPAAREK

-1498 QINQDKEATAEE
+1498 KINQDKEATAEE
-1510 RQAAL
+1510 RQVAL
-1515 DKINDLVAKAMTNI
+1515 DKINEFVNQAMTDI
-1529 TNDRTNQQVN
+1529 TNNRTNQQV
-1539 DSTNQALDD
+1539 DDTTSQALDS
-1548 IALVTPDHIVR
+1548 IALVAPEHIVR

-1572 KKHEIEQAEHA
+1572 KKQEIEQAEHA

-1594 LANNEKRALQNINQ
+1594 LANNEKLALQNINQ
-1608 AIANNDVKRV
+1608 AVTNNDVKRV
-1618 ESNGIATLKGVEP
+1618 ETNGIATLKGVQP
-1631 HIVVKPEAQEAI
+1631 HIVIKPEAQQAI
-1643 KASADNQVE
+1643 KASAENQVE
-1652 SIKDTPHATT
+1652 SIKDTPHATV

-1668 NQQINDT
+1668 NQLISDT
-1675 LKQGQQ
+1675 LKQAQQ
-1681 DIDNTTQ
+1681 EIENTNQ
-1688 DAAVN
+1688 DAAVT

-1715 ALDNIDESN
+1715 ALDSIEEN
-1724 NNQLDAIRNTLDT
+1724 NKNQLDAIRNTLDT
-1737 TQDERNV
+1737 TQDERDV
-1744 AIAALNKIVN
+1744 AIDTLNKIVN
-1754 AIKNDIAQN
+1754 TIKNDIAQN
-1763 KTNAEVDQTEADG
+1763 KTNAEVDRTETDG
-1776 NNNIKVILPKVQVKP
+1776 NDNIKVILPKVQVKP
-1791 AARQSVSAK
+1791 AARQSVGVK

-1839 ADKTAQVNQNSI
+1839 ADKTAQVNQDSI

-1893 EEQNAAIVQ
+1893 EEQNIAIAQ
-1902 VEKELIKAKQQIAG
+1902 VEKELIKAKQQIAS

-1928 DGKNEIREIEPVINK
+1928 DEKNEIREIEPVINR
-1943 KATAREQLT
+1943 KASAREQLT
-1952 TLFNDKKQAIEANVQ
+1952 TLFNVKKQAIEANIQ

-2004 TLNLQ
+2004 SLNLQ
-2009 TIHDLDVHPIKKP
+2009 KIHDLDVHPIKKP

-2035 THLVQNYRKVS
+2035 TALVQNYRKVS

-2086 ALGDIEAVI
+2086 ALSDIEAVI

-2121 PEQLAKVKALID
+2121 PEQLAKIKVLID
-2133 QYVADGNRMVDED
+2133 QYVADGNRMIDED
-2146 ATLNDIKKDTQLI
+2146 ATLNDIKQHTQFI
-2159 IDEILAIKLP
+2159 VDEILAIKLP
-2169 AEVIKASPKVGQ
+2169 AEATKVSPKVIQ

-2191 KEDKQEVRKVVK
+2191 KEETHESRKVEK
-2203 ELPNTGSEEM
+2203 ELPNTGSEGM

-2219 LALITGAAL
+2219 FALITGAAL
-2228 LARRRSKKEKES
+2228 LARRRTKNEKES

>member
-35 AQALTTDHNV
+35 AQALTTDNNV
-45 QGGSNQA
+45 QSDTNQA
-52 LPGNSQNT
+52 TPVNSQ
-60 NADTNRDIVNDSQ
+60 DTNVANNRGLANSAQ
-73 NTPNA
+73 NTPNQS
-78 HATDNTSTNQALTNH
+78 ATTNQSTNQALVNH
-93 QNVDVANQVGPA
+93 NNGSIANQATPTSV
-105 PIQPSASPAQNNNN
+105 QSSTPSVQNNNHTDGN
-119 SNANSTATEPAA
+119 TTATETVSNAN
-131 NTNNNLA
+131 NNDVV
-138 SNNNT
+138 SNNTT
-143 LNVPNNT
+143 LNVPNKTNE
-150 DNNDSARHLT
+150 NGSGGHLT

-174 PELVAIAEEAS
+174 PELVAIAEQAS

-190 RSRRAAPTDPNATP
+190 RSRRAAPADPNATP
-204 ADPTATPADPT
+204 ADPAVAAANGTVPAGNTAT
-215 AGNGSAPVA
+215 
-224 ITAPYTPTT
+224 YTPTT
-233 DPNANNIG
+233 DPNANNAG
-241 QNAPNEVLSFDDNNI
+241 QNAPNEVLSFDDNGI
-256 RPSTNRSVPTVT
+256 RPSTNRSVPTVN
-268 VVDNLPGYTLINGG
+268 VVNNLPGFTLINGG

-297 DSGDAKNYQAQG
+297 DSGDNKNYQAQG
-309 NVIALGRIRGNDT
+309 NVIALGRIHGTDT

-346 FNTMTTKNYQAQ
+346 FNTMTTKNGQ
-358 GNVIALGRIRGN
+358 GATNV
-370 DTNDHGDF
+370 
-378 NGIEKTLTVNPN
+378 
-390 SELIFEFNTMTTKNY
+390 
-405 QGMTNLIIKNADND
+405 IIKNADTND
-419 TVIGE
+419 TIAE
-424 KVVAYG
+424 KTVEGG
-430 PIWRLLKVPENVSH
+430 PTLRLFKVPDNVRN

-459 RGIYQLRDGYKYYDF
+459 RGIYQLKDGYKYYSF

-523 FVYKIQL
+523 FVYKVQL

-541 TKDFPSGN
+541 TKDFPSSN
-549 SGVDINDMNVTYDA
+549 SGVDMNDFNVTYDA
-563 ANRIITIKSTGGGTG
+563 ANRVITIKSTGGGSG

-612 LTYKTYSQDF
+612 LTYKTYTQDF

-663 ASLDIFNDLK
+663 ASLDIFNSLK

-695 ADIDSLANQMQHTL
+695 ADIDALANQMQHTL

-717 AVNRK
+717 AVNQK
-722 VDDMEDLVNQNDELT
+722 VNQMEDLVNQNDELT
-737 DEEKQAAIQ
+737 DEEKQDAIQ
-746 VIEEHKNEIIGN
+746 VIEQHKDEIIGN

-781 DTATPVVKPNAKQ
+781 DTATPVVKPNAKK
-794 AIRDKAAKQRE
+794 AIRDKATKQRG
-805 IINHTPDATQ
+805 IINATPDATE
-815 DEIQDAL
+815 DEIQDAI
-822 NQLTTDETDAID
+822 NQLATDETDAID

-858 VAPQVT
+858 VVPQVT
-864 HKQAARDAINQ
+864 HKKAARDAINQ
-875 ATATKRQQINSNRE
+875 ATATKRQQINNNRE

-895 NAALNEL
+895 DAALNEL

-915 ATTNDDVDTAKG
+915 ATTNADVDNAKG

-965 DATQEERQAAIE
+965 DATQEERQAAID
-977 KVNAAVAVA
+977 KVNAAVTAA

-991 NANTNADVEQVKTNA
+991 NANTNANVEQVKTNA

-1012 IEPATKVKTD
+1012 ITPATKVKTD

-1027 DQSAET
+1027 DKSAET
-1033 QHNAIFNNN
+1033 QHNTIFNNN

-1100 RNAVN
+1100 RNVVN
-1105 EKAREAITNINATP
+1105 DKAREAITNINATP

-1133 NTLKNRALNDIG
+1133 NTLKNRALTDIG

-1179 VLTDLATAKKQ
+1179 VLNDLATAKKQ

-1212 DLATAINNINQ
+1212 ELATAINNINQ

-1244 QPNIVKKPAALAQTN
+1244 QPNIVKKPAALAQIN
-1259 QHYSAKLVEINA
+1259 QHYNAKLAEINA
-1271 TPDATDD
+1271 TPDATND

-1363 INQLKDQAFNQ
+1363 INQFKDQAFNQ

-1389 QAINAIDNV
+1389 QAVNAIDNV

-1428 STDNEKEVALQ
+1428 STDNEKEVASQ

-1474 IQPETKIKPAAREK
+1474 IQPETKVKPAAREK

-1498 QINQDKEATAEE
+1498 KINQDKEATAEE
-1510 RQAAL
+1510 RQVAL
-1515 DKINDLVAKAMTNI
+1515 DKINEFVNQAMTDI
-1529 TNDRTNQQVN
+1529 TNNRTNQQV
-1539 DSTNQALDD
+1539 DDTTSQALDS
-1548 IALVTPDHIVR
+1548 IALVTPEHIVR
-1559 AAARDAVK
+1559 AGARDAVK

-1572 KKHEIEQAEHA
+1572 KKQEIEQAEHA

-1594 LANNEKRALQNINQ
+1594 LANNEKLALQNINQ
-1608 AIANNDVKRV
+1608 AVTNNDVKRV
-1618 ESNGIATLKGVEP
+1618 ETNGIATLKGVQP
-1631 HIVVKPEAQEAI
+1631 HIVIKPEAQQAI
-1643 KASADNQVE
+1643 KASAENQVE
-1652 SIKDTPHATT
+1652 SIKDTPHATV

-1668 NQQINDT
+1668 NQLISDT
-1675 LKQGQQ
+1675 LKQAQQ
-1681 DIDNTTQ
+1681 EIENTNQ
-1688 DAAVN
+1688 DAAVT

-1715 ALDNIDESN
+1715 ALDSIEEN
-1724 NNQLDAIRNTLDT
+1724 NKNQLDAIRDTLDT
-1737 TQDERNV
+1737 TQDERDV
-1744 AIAALNKIVN
+1744 AIDTLNKIVN
-1754 AIKNDIAQN
+1754 TIKNDIAQN
-1763 KTNAEVDQTEADG
+1763 KTNAEVDRTETDG
-1776 NNNIKVILPKVQVKP
+1776 NDNIKVILPKVQVKP
-1791 AARQSVSAK
+1791 SARQSVGVK

-1839 ADKTAQVNQNSI
+1839 ADKTAQVNQDSI
-1851 DAQNIISK
+1851 NAQNIISK

-1893 EEQNAAIVQ
+1893 EEQNAAIAQ
-1902 VEKELIKAKQQIAG
+1902 VEKELIKAKQQIAS

-1928 DGKNEIREIEPVINK
+1928 DEKNEIREIEPVINR
-1943 KATAREQLT
+1943 KASAREQLT
-1952 TLFNDKKQAIEANVQ
+1952 TLFNDKKQAIEANIQ

-2004 TLNLQ
+2004 SLNIQ

-2035 THLVQNYRKVS
+2035 TALVQNYRKVS

-2086 ALGDIEAVI
+2086 ALSDIEAVI

-2121 PEQLAKVKALID
+2121 PEQLAKVKVLID
-2133 QYVADGNRMVDED
+2133 QYVADGNRMIDED
-2146 ATLNDIKKDTQLI
+2146 ATLNDIKQHTQFI
-2159 IDEILAIKLP
+2159 VGEILAIKLP
-2169 AEVIKASPKVGQ
+2169 AEATKVSPKVIQ
-2181 PAPKVCTPIK
+2181 SAPKVCTPIK
-2191 KEDKQEVRKVVK
+2191 KEEIHESRKVEK
-2203 ELPNTGSEEM
+2203 ELPNTGSEGM

-2219 LALITGAAL
+2219 FALITGAAL
-2228 LARRRSKKEKES
+2228 LARRRTKNEKES

>member
-52 LPGNSQNT
+52 LPGNSPNT
-60 NADTNRDIVNDSQ
+60 NADTNRDIVNGSQ

-93 QNVDVANQVGPA
+93 QNVGVANQVAPA
-105 PIQPSASPAQNNNN
+105 PIQPSTSSASNNNH
-119 SNANSTATEPAA
+119 SDANSTATEPAA

-190 RSRRAAPTDPNATP
+190 RSRRAAPADPN
-204 ADPTATPADPT
+204 ATPADPT

-224 ITAPYTPTT
+224 ITAPFTPTT

-241 QNAPNEVLSFDDNNI
+241 QNAPNEVLTFDDNNI

-309 NVIALGRIRGNDT
+309 NVIALGRIKGNDT
-322 NDHGDFNGIEK
+322 NDHGG
-333 TLTVNPNSELIFE
+333 
-346 FNTMTTKNYQAQ
+346 
-358 GNVIALGRIRGN
+358 
-370 DTNDHGDF
+370 F

-597 VNNVPTPRTVTFNDT
+597 VNNVPTPRTVTFNDI
-612 LTYKTYSQDF
+612 LTYKTYTQDF

-663 ASLDIFNDLK
+663 ASLDIFNELK

-695 ADIDSLANQMQHTL
+695 ADIDSLVNQMQHTL

-805 IINHTPDATQ
+805 IINNTPDATQ

-977 KVNAAVAVA
+977 KVNAAVAAA

-1105 EKAREAITNINATP
+1105 DKAREAITNINATP

-1197 ATTEEKQVALNQVDQ
+1197 ATDEEKQVALNQVDQ

-1244 QPNIVKKPAALAQTN
+1244 QPNIVKKPTALAQIN
-1259 QHYSAKLVEINA
+1259 QHYNAKLAEINA

-1398 EAEVVIKPKAIAD
+1398 EAKVVIKPKAIAD

-1428 STDNEKEVALQ
+1428 STDNEKEVASQ

-1454 AQTNSQ
+1454 AQMNSQ

-1474 IQPETKIKPAAREK
+1474 IQPETKVKPAAREK

-1498 QINQDKEATAEE
+1498 KINQDKEATAEE

-1515 DKINDLVAKAMTNI
+1515 DKINEFVNQAMTDI
-1529 TNDRTNQQVN
+1529 TNNRTNQQV
-1539 DSTNQALDD
+1539 DDTTSQALDS
-1548 IALVTPDHIVR
+1548 IALVTPEHIVR
-1559 AAARDAVK
+1559 AGARDAVK

-1572 KKHEIEQAEHA
+1572 KKQEIEQAEHA

-1594 LANNEKRALQNINQ
+1594 LANNEKLALQNINQ
-1608 AIANNDVKRV
+1608 AVTNNDVKRV
-1618 ESNGIATLKGVEP
+1618 ETNGIATLKGVQP
-1631 HIVVKPEAQEAI
+1631 RIVIKPEAQQAI
-1643 KASADNQVE
+1643 KASAENQVE
-1652 SIKDTPHATT
+1652 LIKDTPHATV

-1668 NQQINDT
+1668 NQLISDT
-1675 LKQGQQ
+1675 LKQAQQ
-1681 DIDNTTQ
+1681 EIENTNQ
-1688 DAAVN
+1688 DAAVT

-1715 ALDNIDESN
+1715 ALDSIEEN
-1724 NNQLDAIRNTLDT
+1724 NKNQLDAIRNTLDT
-1737 TQDERNV
+1737 TQDERDV
-1744 AIAALNKIVN
+1744 AIDTLNKIVN
-1754 AIKNDIAQN
+1754 TIKNDIAQN
-1763 KTNAEVDQTEADG
+1763 KTNAEVDRTETDG
-1776 NNNIKVILPKVQVKP
+1776 NDNIKVILPKVQVKP
-1791 AARQSVSAK
+1791 SARQSVGIK

-1839 ADKTAQVNQNSI
+1839 ADKTAQVNQDSI
-1851 DAQNIISK
+1851 NTQNIISK

-1902 VEKELIKAKQQIAG
+1902 VEKELIKAKQQIAS

-1952 TLFNDKKQAIEANVQ
+1952 TLFNDKKLAIEANVQ

-2004 TLNLQ
+2004 SLNLQ

-2133 QYVADGNRMVDED
+2133 QYVADGIRMIDED
-2146 ATLNDIKKDTQLI
+2146 ATLNDIKQHTQFI
-2159 IDEILAIKLP
+2159 VDEILAIKLP
-2169 AEVIKASPKVGQ
+2169 AEATKVLPKVGQ
-2181 PAPKVCTPIK
+2181 PAPKLCTSIK
-2191 KEDKQEVRKVVK
+2191 KVDKQEVRKVVK

-2228 LARRRSKKEKES
+2228 LARRRNKNEKES

>member
-35 AQALTTDHNV
+35 AQALTTDNNV
-45 QGGSNQA
+45 QSDTNQA
-52 LPGNSQNT
+52 TPVNSQ
-60 NADTNRDIVNDSQ
+60 DTNVANNRGLANSAQ
-73 NTPNA
+73 NTPNQS
-78 HATDNTSTNQALTNH
+78 ATTNQSTNQALVNH
-93 QNVDVANQVGPA
+93 NNGSIANQATPTSV
-105 PIQPSASPAQNNNN
+105 QSSMPSAQNNNHTDGN
-119 SNANSTATEPAA
+119 TTATETVSNAN
-131 NTNNNLA
+131 NKDVV
-138 SNNNT
+138 SNNTT
-143 LNVPNNT
+143 LNVPNKTNE
-150 DNNDSARHLT
+150 NGSGGHLT

-174 PELVAIAEEAS
+174 PELVAIAEQAS

-190 RSRRAAPTDPNATP
+190 RSRRAAPADPNATP
-204 ADPTATPADPT
+204 ADPAAAA
-215 AGNGSAPVA
+215 AGNGGAPVA

-233 DPNANNIG
+233 DPNANNAG
-241 QNAPNEVLSFDDNNI
+241 QNAPNEVLSFDDNGI
-256 RPSTNRSVPTVT
+256 RPSTNRSVPSVT
-268 VVDNLPGYTLINGG
+268 VVDNLPGFTLINGG

-309 NVIALGRIRGNDT
+309 NVIALGRIKGNDT

-333 TLTVNPNSELIFE
+333 S
-346 FNTMTTKNYQAQ
+346 
-358 GNVIALGRIRGN
+358 
-370 DTNDHGDF
+370 
-378 NGIEKTLTVNPN
+378 LTVNPN

-405 QGMTNLIIKNADND
+405 QGVTNLIIKNADND
-419 TVIGE
+419 TVIAE
-424 KVVAYG
+424 KSVAYG
-430 PIWRLLKVPENVSH
+430 PIWRLFKVPENVSH

-523 FVYKIQL
+523 FVYKVQL

-541 TKDFPSGN
+541 TKDFPSSN
-549 SGVDINDMNVTYDA
+549 SGVDMNDFNVTYDA
-563 ANRIITIKSTGGGTG
+563 ANRVITIKSTGGGSG

-612 LTYKTYSQDF
+612 LTYKTYTQDF

-695 ADIDSLANQMQHTL
+695 VDIDSLTNQMQHTL

-717 AVNRK
+717 AVNKK
-722 VDDMEDLVNQNDELT
+722 VDQMEDLVNQNDELT

-781 DTATPVVKPNAKQ
+781 DTATPVVKPNAKK
-794 AIRDKAAKQRE
+794 AIRDKATKQRE
-805 IINHTPDATQ
+805 IINATPDATE

-822 NQLTTDETDAID
+822 NQLATDETDAID

-844 VETAKN
+844 VEIAKN

-858 VAPQVT
+858 VVPQVT

-915 ATTNDDVDTAKG
+915 ATTNADVDNAKG

-965 DATQEERQAAIE
+965 DATQEERQAAID
-977 KVNAAVAVA
+977 KVNAAVTAA

-1012 IEPATKVKTD
+1012 ITPATKVKTD

-1027 DQSAET
+1027 DKSAET
-1033 QHNAIFNNN
+1033 QHNTIFNNN

-1105 EKAREAITNINATP
+1105 DKAREAITNINATP

-1133 NTLKNRALNDIG
+1133 NTLKNRALTDIG

-1179 VLTDLATAKKQ
+1179 VLNDLATAKKQ

-1212 DLATAINNINQ
+1212 ELATAINNINQ

-1244 QPNIVKKPAALAQTN
+1244 QPNIVKKPAALAQIN
-1259 QHYSAKLVEINA
+1259 QHYNAKLAEINA
-1271 TPDATDD
+1271 TPDATND

-1363 INQLKDQAFNQ
+1363 INQLKDQAINQ

-1383 VDATTN
+1383 VDTTTN
-1389 QAINAIDNV
+1389 QAVNAIDNV
-1398 EAEVVIKPKAIAD
+1398 EAEVVIKPTAIAD

-1428 STDNEKEVALQ
+1428 STDNEKEVASQ

-1474 IQPETKIKPAAREK
+1474 IQPETKVKPAAREK

-1498 QINQDKEATAEE
+1498 KINQDKEATAEE
-1510 RQAAL
+1510 RQVAL
-1515 DKINDLVAKAMTNI
+1515 DKINEFVNQAMTDI
-1529 TNDRTNQQVN
+1529 TNNRTNQQV
-1539 DSTNQALDD
+1539 DDTTSQALDS
-1548 IALVTPDHIVR
+1548 IALVAPEHIVR

-1572 KKHEIEQAEHA
+1572 KKQEIEQAEHA

-1594 LANNEKRALQNINQ
+1594 LANNEKLALQNINQ
-1608 AIANNDVKRV
+1608 AVTNNDVKRV
-1618 ESNGIATLKGVEP
+1618 ETNGIATLKGVQP
-1631 HIVVKPEAQEAI
+1631 HIVIKPEAQQAI
-1643 KASADNQVE
+1643 KATAENQVE
-1652 SIKDTPHATT
+1652 SIKDTPHATV

-1668 NQQINDT
+1668 NQLISDT
-1675 LKQGQQ
+1675 LKQAQQ
-1681 DIDNTTQ
+1681 EIENTNQ
-1688 DAAVN
+1688 DAAVT

-1715 ALDNIDESN
+1715 ALDSIEEN
-1724 NNQLDAIRNTLDT
+1724 NKNQLDAIRNTLDT
-1737 TQDERNV
+1737 TQDERDV
-1744 AIAALNKIVN
+1744 AIDTLNKIVN
-1754 AIKNDIAQN
+1754 TIKNDIAQN
-1763 KTNAEVDQTEADG
+1763 KTNAEVDRTETDG
-1776 NNNIKVILPKVQVKP
+1776 NDNIKVILPKVQVKP
-1791 AARQSVSAK
+1791 AARQSVGVK

-1839 ADKTAQVNQNSI
+1839 ADKTAQVNQDSI

-1893 EEQNAAIVQ
+1893 EEQNIAIAQ
-1902 VEKELIKAKQQIAG
+1902 VEKELIKAKQQIAS

-1928 DGKNEIREIEPVINK
+1928 DEKNEIREIEPVINR
-1943 KATAREQLT
+1943 KASAREQLT
-1952 TLFNDKKQAIEANVQ
+1952 TLFNDKKQAIEANIQ

-2004 TLNLQ
+2004 SLNLQ

-2035 THLVQNYRKVS
+2035 TALVQNYRKVS
-2046 DRNKADALKAIT
+2046 NRNKADALKAIT

-2086 ALGDIEAVI
+2086 ALSDIEAVI

-2121 PEQLAKVKALID
+2121 PEQLAKVKVLID
-2133 QYVADGNRMVDED
+2133 QYVADGNRMIDED
-2146 ATLNDIKKDTQLI
+2146 ATLNDIKQHTQFI
-2159 IDEILAIKLP
+2159 VDEILAIKLP
-2169 AEVIKASPKVGQ
+2169 AEATKVSPKEIQ

-2191 KEDKQEVRKVVK
+2191 KEETHESRKVEK
-2203 ELPNTGSEEM
+2203 ELPNTGSEGM

-2219 LALITGAAL
+2219 FALITGAAL
-2228 LARRRSKKEKES
+2228 LARRRTKNEKES

>member
-35 AQALTTDHNV
+35 AQALTTDNNV
-45 QGGSNQA
+45 QSDTNQA
-52 LPGNSQNT
+52 TPVNSQDKDVAN
-60 NADTNRDIVNDSQ
+60 NRGLANSAQ
-73 NTPNA
+73 NTPNQS
-78 HATDNTSTNQALTNH
+78 ATTNQATNQALVNH
-93 QNVDVANQVGPA
+93 NNGSIVNQATPTSV
-105 PIQPSASPAQNNNN
+105 QSSTPSAQNNNHTDGN
-119 SNANSTATEPAA
+119 TTATETVSNAN
-131 NTNNNLA
+131 NNDVA
-138 SNNNT
+138 SNNTT
-143 LNVPNNT
+143 LNVPNKTNE
-150 DNNDSARHLT
+150 NGSGGHLT

-174 PELVAIAEEAS
+174 PELVAIAEPAS

-190 RSRRAAPTDPNATP
+190 RSRRAAPADPNATP
-204 ADPTATPADPT
+204 ADPGAAA
-215 AGNGSAPVA
+215 AGNGGAPVA

-233 DPNANNIG
+233 DPNANNAG
-241 QNAPNEVLSFDDNNI
+241 QNAPNEVLSFDDNSI
-256 RPSTNRSVPTVT
+256 RPSTNRSVPSVT
-268 VVDNLPGYTLINGG
+268 VVDNLPGFTLINGG
-282 KVGVFSHAMVRTSMF
+282 KVGVLSHAMVRTSMF
-297 DSGDAKNYQAQG
+297 EAGSNRTYQAQG
-309 NVIALGRIRGNDT
+309 NVLALGRISGTDASN
-322 NDHGDFNGIEK
+322 HGDFNGIEK
-333 TLTVNPNSELIFE
+333 SLTVNPNSELIFE
-346 FNTMTTKNYQAQ
+346 FNTMPTKNGQ
-358 GNVIALGRIRGN
+358 GATNV
-370 DTNDHGDF
+370 
-378 NGIEKTLTVNPN
+378 
-390 SELIFEFNTMTTKNY
+390 
-405 QGMTNLIIKNADND
+405 IIKNADTND
-419 TVIGE
+419 TIAE
-424 KVVAYG
+424 KTVEGG
-430 PIWRLLKVPENVSH
+430 PTLRLFKVPDNVRN

-459 RGIYQLRDGYKYYDF
+459 RGIYQLKDGYKYYSF

-502 FTVTTSLKNNGNF
+502 FTVTTSLKNNGNS
-515 GASFNTDD
+515 GASLDTDE

-541 TKDFPSGN
+541 TKDFPSNN
-549 SGVDINDMNVTYDA
+549 SGVDVNDMNVTYDA
-563 ANRIITIKSTGGGTG
+563 ANRVITIKSTGGGTT

-612 LTYKTYSQDF
+612 LTYKTYTQDF
-622 INSPA
+622 INSAA

-673 RRAQTILD
+673 KRAQTILA

-695 ADIDSLANQMQHTL
+695 ADIDTLSNQMQHTL

-717 AVNRK
+717 AVNQK
-722 VDDMEDLVNQNDELT
+722 ADQMEDLVNQNDELT

-746 VIEEHKNEIIGN
+746 VIEEHKGNIIGD

-781 DTATPVVKPNAKQ
+781 DTATPVVKPNAKK
-794 AIRDKAAKQRE
+794 AIRDKATKQRE
-805 IINHTPDATQ
+805 IINATPDATE
-815 DEIQDAL
+815 DEIQDAI
-822 NQLTTDETDAID
+822 NQLATDETDAID

-850 NGINTIGA
+850 NGINTIGS
-858 VAPQVT
+858 VVPQVT

-915 ATTNDDVDTAKG
+915 ATTNADVDNAKG

-965 DATQEERQAAIE
+965 DATQEERQAAID
-977 KVNAAVAVA
+977 KVNAAVTAA

-991 NANTNADVEQVKTNA
+991 NANTNAEVEQVKTNA

-1012 IEPATKVKTD
+1012 ITPATKVKTD

-1027 DQSAET
+1027 DKSAET
-1033 QHNAIFNNN
+1033 QHNTIFNNN

-1100 RNAVN
+1100 RNVVN
-1105 EKAREAITNINATP
+1105 DKAREAITNINATP

-1133 NTLKNRALNDIG
+1133 NTLKNRALTDIG

-1179 VLTDLATAKKQ
+1179 VLNDLATAKKQ

-1212 DLATAINNINQ
+1212 ELATAINNINQ

-1244 QPNIVKKPAALAQTN
+1244 QPNIVKKPAALAQIN
-1259 QHYSAKLVEINA
+1259 QHYNAKLAEINA
-1271 TPDATDD
+1271 TPDATND

-1383 VDATTN
+1383 VDTTTN
-1389 QAINAIDNV
+1389 QALNAIDNV

-1428 STDNEKEVALQ
+1428 STDNEKEVASQ

-1474 IQPETKIKPAAREK
+1474 IQPETKVKPAAREK

-1498 QINQDKEATAEE
+1498 KINQDKEATAEE
-1510 RQAAL
+1510 RQVAL
-1515 DKINDLVAKAMTNI
+1515 DKINEFVNQAMTDI
-1529 TNDRTNQQVN
+1529 TNNRTNQQV
-1539 DSTNQALDD
+1539 DDTTSQALDS
-1548 IALVTPDHIVR
+1548 IALVAPEHIVR

-1572 KKHEIEQAEHA
+1572 KKQEIEQAEHA

-1594 LANNEKRALQNINQ
+1594 LANNKKLALQNINQ
-1608 AIANNDVKRV
+1608 AVTNNDVKRV
-1618 ESNGIATLKGVEP
+1618 ETNGIATLKGVQP
-1631 HIVVKPEAQEAI
+1631 HIVIKPEAQQAI
-1643 KASADNQVE
+1643 KASAENQVE
-1652 SIKDTPHATT
+1652 SIKDTPHATV

-1668 NQQINDT
+1668 NQLISDT
-1675 LKQGQQ
+1675 LKQAQQ
-1681 DIDNTTQ
+1681 EIENTNQ
-1688 DAAVN
+1688 DAAVT

-1715 ALDNIDESN
+1715 ALDSIEEN
-1724 NNQLDAIRNTLDT
+1724 NKNQLDAIRNTLDT
-1737 TQDERNV
+1737 TQDERDV
-1744 AIAALNKIVN
+1744 AIDTLNKIVN
-1754 AIKNDIAQN
+1754 TIKNDIAQN
-1763 KTNAEVDQTEADG
+1763 KTNAEVDRTETDG
-1776 NNNIKVILPKVQVKP
+1776 NDNIKVILPKVQVKP
-1791 AARQSVSAK
+1791 AARQSVGVK

-1839 ADKTAQVNQNSI
+1839 ADKTAQVNQDSI

-1893 EEQNAAIVQ
+1893 EEQNIAIAQ
-1902 VEKELIKAKQQIAG
+1902 VEKELIKAKQQIAS

-1928 DGKNEIREIEPVINK
+1928 DEKNEIREIEPVISR
-1943 KATAREQLT
+1943 KASAREQLT
-1952 TLFNDKKQAIEANVQ
+1952 TLFNDKKQAIEANIQ

-2004 TLNLQ
+2004 SLNLQ

-2035 THLVQNYRKVS
+2035 TALVQNYRKVS

-2086 ALGDIEAVI
+2086 ALSDIEAVI

-2121 PEQLAKVKALID
+2121 PEQLAKVKVLID
-2133 QYVADGNRMVDED
+2133 QYVADGNRMIDED
-2146 ATLNDIKKDTQLI
+2146 ATLNDIKQHTQFI
-2159 IDEILAIKLP
+2159 VDEILAIKLP
-2169 AEVIKASPKVGQ
+2169 AEAMKVSPKVIQ

-2191 KEDKQEVRKVVK
+2191 KEETHESRKVEK

-2219 LALITGAAL
+2219 FALITGAAL
-2228 LARRRSKKEKES
+2228 LARRRTKNEKES

>member
-35 AQALTTDHNV
+35 AQALTTDNNV
-45 QGGSNQA
+45 QSDTNQA
-52 LPGNSQNT
+52 TPVNSQDKDVAN
-60 NADTNRDIVNDSQ
+60 NRGLANSAQ
-73 NTPNA
+73 NTPNQS
-78 HATDNTSTNQALTNH
+78 ATTNQATNQALVNH
-93 QNVDVANQVGPA
+93 NNGSIVNQATPTSV
-105 PIQPSASPAQNNNN
+105 QSSTPSAQNNNHTDGN
-119 SNANSTATEPAA
+119 TTATETVSNAN
-131 NTNNNLA
+131 NNDVA
-138 SNNNT
+138 SNNTT
-143 LNVPNNT
+143 LNVPNKTNE
-150 DNNDSARHLT
+150 NGSGGHLT

-174 PELVAIAEEAS
+174 PELVAIAEPAS

-190 RSRRAAPTDPNATP
+190 RSRRAAPADPNATP
-204 ADPTATPADPT
+204 ADPGAAA
-215 AGNGSAPVA
+215 AGNGGAPVA

-233 DPNANNIG
+233 DPNANNAG
-241 QNAPNEVLSFDDNNI
+241 QNAPNEVLSFDDNSI
-256 RPSTNRSVPTVT
+256 RPSTNRSVPSVT
-268 VVDNLPGYTLINGG
+268 VVDNLPGFTLINGG
-282 KVGVFSHAMVRTSMF
+282 KVGVLSHAMVRTSMF
-297 DSGDAKNYQAQG
+297 EAGSNRTYQAQG
-309 NVIALGRIRGNDT
+309 NVLALGRISGTDASN
-322 NDHGDFNGIEK
+322 HGDFNGIEK
-333 TLTVNPNSELIFE
+333 SLTVNPNSELIFE
-346 FNTMTTKNYQAQ
+346 FNTMPTKNGQ
-358 GNVIALGRIRGN
+358 GATNV
-370 DTNDHGDF
+370 
-378 NGIEKTLTVNPN
+378 
-390 SELIFEFNTMTTKNY
+390 
-405 QGMTNLIIKNADND
+405 IIKNADTND
-419 TVIGE
+419 TIAE
-424 KVVAYG
+424 KTVEGG
-430 PIWRLLKVPENVSH
+430 PTLRLFKVPDNVRN

-459 RGIYQLRDGYKYYDF
+459 RGIYQLKDGYKYYSF

-502 FTVTTSLKNNGNF
+502 FTVTTSLKNNGNS
-515 GASFNTDD
+515 GASLDTDE

-541 TKDFPSGN
+541 TKDFPSNN
-549 SGVDINDMNVTYDA
+549 SGVDVNDMNVTYDA
-563 ANRIITIKSTGGGTG
+563 ANRVITIKSTGGGTT

-612 LTYKTYSQDF
+612 LTYKTYTQDF
-622 INSPA
+622 INSAA

-673 RRAQTILD
+673 KRAQTILA

-695 ADIDSLANQMQHTL
+695 ADIDTLTNQMQHTL

-717 AVNRK
+717 AVNQK
-722 VDDMEDLVNQNDELT
+722 ADQMEDLVNQNDELT

-746 VIEEHKNEIIGN
+746 VIEEHKGNIIGD

-781 DTATPVVKPNAKQ
+781 DTATPVVKPNAKK
-794 AIRDKAAKQRE
+794 AIRDKATKQRE
-805 IINHTPDATQ
+805 IINATPDATE
-815 DEIQDAL
+815 DEIQDAI
-822 NQLTTDETDAID
+822 NQLATDETDAID

-850 NGINTIGA
+850 NGINTIGS
-858 VAPQVT
+858 VVPQVT

-915 ATTNDDVDTAKG
+915 ATTNADVDNAKG

-965 DATQEERQAAIE
+965 DATQEERQAAID
-977 KVNAAVAVA
+977 KVNAAVTAA

-991 NANTNADVEQVKTNA
+991 NANTNAEVEQVKTNA

-1012 IEPATKVKTD
+1012 ITPATKVKTD

-1027 DQSAET
+1027 DKSAET
-1033 QHNAIFNNN
+1033 QHNTIFNNN

-1066 INAADTNQEVAQA
+1066 INAADTNQEVAKA

-1100 RNAVN
+1100 RNVVN
-1105 EKAREAITNINATP
+1105 DKAREAITNINATP

-1133 NTLKNRALNDIG
+1133 NTLKNRALTDIG

-1179 VLTDLATAKKQ
+1179 VLNDLATAKKQ

-1212 DLATAINNINQ
+1212 ELATAINNINQ

-1244 QPNIVKKPAALAQTN
+1244 QPNIVKKPAALAQIN
-1259 QHYSAKLVEINA
+1259 QHYNAKLAEINA
-1271 TPDATDD
+1271 TPDATND

-1383 VDATTN
+1383 VDTTTN
-1389 QAINAIDNV
+1389 QALNAIDNV

-1428 STDNEKEVALQ
+1428 STDNEKEVASQ

-1474 IQPETKIKPAAREK
+1474 IQPETKVKPAAREK

-1498 QINQDKEATAEE
+1498 KINQDKEATAEE
-1510 RQAAL
+1510 RQVAL
-1515 DKINDLVAKAMTNI
+1515 DKINEFVNQAMTDI
-1529 TNDRTNQQVN
+1529 TNNRTNQQV
-1539 DSTNQALDD
+1539 DDTTSQALDS
-1548 IALVTPDHIVR
+1548 IALVAPEHIVR

-1572 KKHEIEQAEHA
+1572 KKQEIEQAEHA

-1594 LANNEKRALQNINQ
+1594 LANNKKLALQNINQ
-1608 AIANNDVKRV
+1608 AVTNNDVKRV
-1618 ESNGIATLKGVEP
+1618 ETNGIATLKGVQP
-1631 HIVVKPEAQEAI
+1631 HIVIKPEAQQAI
-1643 KASADNQVE
+1643 KASAENQVE
-1652 SIKDTPHATT
+1652 SIKDTPHATV

-1668 NQQINDT
+1668 NQLISDT
-1675 LKQGQQ
+1675 LKQAQQ
-1681 DIDNTTQ
+1681 EIENTNQ
-1688 DAAVN
+1688 DAAVT

-1715 ALDNIDESN
+1715 ALDSIEEN
-1724 NNQLDAIRNTLDT
+1724 NKNQLDAIRNTLDT
-1737 TQDERNV
+1737 TQDERDV
-1744 AIAALNKIVN
+1744 AIDTLNKIVN
-1754 AIKNDIAQN
+1754 TIKNDIAQN
-1763 KTNAEVDQTEADG
+1763 KTNAEVDRTETDG
-1776 NNNIKVILPKVQVKP
+1776 NDNIKVILPKVQVKP
-1791 AARQSVSAK
+1791 AARQSVGVK

-1839 ADKTAQVNQNSI
+1839 ADKTAQVNQDSI

-1893 EEQNAAIVQ
+1893 EEQNIAIAQ
-1902 VEKELIKAKQQIAG
+1902 VEKELIKAKQQIAS

-1928 DGKNEIREIEPVINK
+1928 DEKNEIREIEPVISR
-1943 KATAREQLT
+1943 KASAREQLT
-1952 TLFNDKKQAIEANVQ
+1952 TLFNDKKQAIEANIQ

-2004 TLNLQ
+2004 SLNLQ

-2035 THLVQNYRKVS
+2035 TALVQNYRKVS

-2086 ALGDIEAVI
+2086 ALSDIEAVI

-2121 PEQLAKVKALID
+2121 PEQLAKVKVLID
-2133 QYVADGNRMVDED
+2133 QYVADGNRMIDED
-2146 ATLNDIKKDTQLI
+2146 ATLNDIKQHTQFI
-2159 IDEILAIKLP
+2159 VDEILAIKLP
-2169 AEVIKASPKVGQ
+2169 AEAMKVSPKVIQ

-2191 KEDKQEVRKVVK
+2191 KEETHESRKVEK

-2219 LALITGAAL
+2219 FALITGAAL
-2228 LARRRSKKEKES
+2228 LARRRTKNEKES

>member
-52 LPGNSQNT
+52 LPGNSPNT
-60 NADTNRDIVNDSQ
+60 NADTNRDIVNGSQ

-93 QNVDVANQVGPA
+93 QNVGVANQVAPA
-105 PIQPSASPAQNNNN
+105 PIQPSTSSASNNNH
-119 SNANSTATEPAA
+119 SDANSTATEPAA

-190 RSRRAAPTDPNATP
+190 RSRRAAPADPN
-204 ADPTATPADPT
+204 ATPADPT

-224 ITAPYTPTT
+224 ITAPFTPTT

-241 QNAPNEVLSFDDNNI
+241 QNAPNEVLTFDDNNI

-309 NVIALGRIRGNDT
+309 NVIALGRIKGNDT
-322 NDHGDFNGIEK
+322 NDHGG
-333 TLTVNPNSELIFE
+333 
-346 FNTMTTKNYQAQ
+346 
-358 GNVIALGRIRGN
+358 
-370 DTNDHGDF
+370 F

-597 VNNVPTPRTVTFNDT
+597 VNNVPTPRTVTFNDI
-612 LTYKTYSQDF
+612 LTYKTYTQDF

-638 IDIIMNKDAL
+638 IDIIMNKDVL

-663 ASLDIFNDLK
+663 ASLDIFNELK

-695 ADIDSLANQMQHTL
+695 ADIDSLVNQMQHTL

-781 DTATPVVKPNAKQ
+781 DTATPVVKTNAKQ

-805 IINHTPDATQ
+805 IINNTPDATQ

-977 KVNAAVAVA
+977 KVNAAVAAA

-1105 EKAREAITNINATP
+1105 DKAREAITNINATP

-1197 ATTEEKQVALNQVDQ
+1197 ATDEEKQVALNQVDQ

-1244 QPNIVKKPAALAQTN
+1244 QPNIVKKPTALAQIN
-1259 QHYSAKLVEINA
+1259 QHYNAKLAEINA

-1398 EAEVVIKPKAIAD
+1398 EAKVVIKPKAIAD

-1428 STDNEKEVALQ
+1428 STDNEKEVALL

-1474 IQPETKIKPAAREK
+1474 IQPETKVKPAAREK

-1559 AAARDAVK
+1559 ATARDAVK

-1594 LANNEKRALQNINQ
+1594 LANNEKRALQNIDQ

-1902 VEKELIKAKQQIAG
+1902 VEKELIKAKQQIAS

-1952 TLFNDKKQAIEANVQ
+1952 TLFNDKKLAIEANVQ

-2004 TLNLQ
+2004 SLNLQ
-2009 TIHDLDVHPIKKP
+2009 TIHDLDVRPIKKP

-2133 QYVADGNRMVDED
+2133 QYVADGIRMIDED
-2146 ATLNDIKKDTQLI
+2146 ATLNDIKQHTQFI
-2159 IDEILAIKLP
+2159 VDEILAIKLP
-2169 AEVIKASPKVGQ
+2169 AEATKVLPKVGQ
-2181 PAPKVCTPIK
+2181 PAPKLCTSIK
-2191 KEDKQEVRKVVK
+2191 KVDKQEVRKVVK

-2228 LARRRSKKEKES
+2228 LARRRNKNEKES

>member
-35 AQALTTDHNV
+35 AQALTTDNNV
-45 QGGSNQA
+45 QSDTNQA
-52 LPGNSQNT
+52 TPVNSQDKDVAN
-60 NADTNRDIVNDSQ
+60 NRGLANSAQ
-73 NTPNA
+73 NTPNQS
-78 HATDNTSTNQALTNH
+78 ATTNQATNQALVNH
-93 QNVDVANQVGPA
+93 NNGSIVNQATPTSV
-105 PIQPSASPAQNNNN
+105 QSSTPSAQNNNHTDGN
-119 SNANSTATEPAA
+119 TTATETVSNAN
-131 NTNNNLA
+131 NNDA
-138 SNNNT
+138 VSNNTT
-143 LNVPNNT
+143 LNVPNKTNE
-150 DNNDSARHLT
+150 NGSGGHLT

-174 PELVAIAEEAS
+174 PELVAIAEPAS

-190 RSRRAAPTDPNATP
+190 RSRRAAPADPNATP
-204 ADPTATPADPT
+204 ADPAAAA
-215 AGNGSAPVA
+215 AGNGGAPVA

-233 DPNANNIG
+233 DPNANNAG
-241 QNAPNEVLSFDDNNI
+241 QNAPNEVLSFDDNGI
-256 RPSTNRSVPTVT
+256 RPSTNRSVPSVT
-268 VVDNLPGYTLINGG
+268 VVDNLPGFTLINGG

-297 DSGDAKNYQAQG
+297 DSADAKNYQAQG
-309 NVIALGRIRGNDT
+309 NVIALGRI
-322 NDHGDFNGIEK
+322 K
-333 TLTVNPNSELIFE
+333 
-346 FNTMTTKNYQAQ
+346 
-358 GNVIALGRIRGN
+358 GN

-405 QGMTNLIIKNADND
+405 QGVTNLIIKNADND
-419 TVIGE
+419 TVIAE
-424 KVVAYG
+424 KSVAYG
-430 PIWRLLKVPENVSH
+430 PIWRLFKVPENVSH

-523 FVYKIQL
+523 FVYQVQL

-541 TKDFPSGN
+541 TKDFPSSN
-549 SGVDINDMNVTYDA
+549 SGVDMNDFNVTYDA
-563 ANRIITIKSTGGGTG
+563 ANRVITIKSTGGGSG

-612 LTYKTYSQDF
+612 LTYKTYTQDF

-695 ADIDSLANQMQHTL
+695 ADIDSLTNQMQHTL

-717 AVNRK
+717 AVNKK
-722 VDDMEDLVNQNDELT
+722 VDQMEDLVNQNDELT

-781 DTATPVVKPNAKQ
+781 DTATPVVKPNAKK
-794 AIRDKAAKQRE
+794 AIRDKATKQRE
-805 IINHTPDATQ
+805 IINATPDATE

-822 NQLTTDETDAID
+822 NQLATDETDAID

-858 VAPQVT
+858 VVPQVT
-864 HKQAARDAINQ
+864 HKKAARDAINQ

-915 ATTNDDVDTAKG
+915 ATTNADVDNAKG

-965 DATQEERQAAIE
+965 DATQEERQAAID
-977 KVNAAVAVA
+977 KVNAAVTAA

-1012 IEPATKVKTD
+1012 ITPATKVKTD

-1027 DQSAET
+1027 DKSAET
-1033 QHNAIFNNN
+1033 QHNTIFNNN

-1100 RNAVN
+1100 RNVVN
-1105 EKAREAITNINATP
+1105 DKAREAITNINATP

-1133 NTLKNRALNDIG
+1133 NTLKNRALTDIG
-1145 VTSTTAM
+1145 VTSTNAK

-1179 VLTDLATAKKQ
+1179 VLNDLATAKKQ

-1212 DLATAINNINQ
+1212 ELATAINNINQ

-1244 QPNIVKKPAALAQTN
+1244 QPNIVKKPAALAQIN
-1259 QHYSAKLVEINA
+1259 QHYNAKLAEINA

-1296 SIKQAN
+1296 SVKQAN

-1383 VDATTN
+1383 VDTTTN
-1389 QAINAIDNV
+1389 QALNAIDNV

-1428 STDNEKEVALQ
+1428 STDNEKEVASQ

-1474 IQPETKIKPAAREK
+1474 IQPETKVKPAAREK
-1488 INQKANELRA
+1488 INQKVNELRA
-1498 QINQDKEATAEE
+1498 KINQDKEATAEE
-1510 RQAAL
+1510 RQVAL
-1515 DKINDLVAKAMTNI
+1515 DKINEFVNQAMTDI
-1529 TNDRTNQQVN
+1529 TNNRTNQQV
-1539 DSTNQALDD
+1539 DDTTSQALDS
-1548 IALVTPDHIVR
+1548 IALVAPEHIVR

-1572 KKHEIEQAEHA
+1572 KKQEIEQAEHA

-1594 LANNEKRALQNINQ
+1594 LANNEKLALQNINQ
-1608 AIANNDVKRV
+1608 AVTNNDVKRV
-1618 ESNGIATLKGVEP
+1618 ETNGIATLKGVQP
-1631 HIVVKPEAQEAI
+1631 HIVIKPEAQQAI
-1643 KASADNQVE
+1643 KASAENQVE
-1652 SIKDTPHATT
+1652 SIKDTPHATV

-1668 NQQINDT
+1668 NQLISDT
-1675 LKQGQQ
+1675 LKQAQQ
-1681 DIDNTTQ
+1681 EIENTNQ
-1688 DAAVN
+1688 DAAVT
-1693 DVRNQTIKAI
+1693 DVRNRTIKAI

-1715 ALDNIDESN
+1715 ALDSIEEN
-1724 NNQLDAIRNTLDT
+1724 NKNQLDAIRNTLDT
-1737 TQDERNV
+1737 TQDERDV
-1744 AIAALNKIVN
+1744 AIDTLNKIVN
-1754 AIKNDIAQN
+1754 TIKNDIAQN
-1763 KTNAEVDQTEADG
+1763 KTNAEVDRTETDG
-1776 NNNIKVILPKVQVKP
+1776 NDNIKVILPKVQVKP
-1791 AARQSVSAK
+1791 AARQSVGVK

-1839 ADKTAQVNQNSI
+1839 ADKTAQVNKDSI

-1882 NLIKANNEATD
+1882 NLSKANNEATD
-1893 EEQNAAIVQ
+1893 EEQNIAIAQ
-1902 VEKELIKAKQQIAG
+1902 VEKELIKAKQQIAS

-1928 DGKNEIREIEPVINK
+1928 DEKNEIREIEPVINR
-1943 KATAREQLT
+1943 KASAREQLT
-1952 TLFNDKKQAIEANVQ
+1952 TLFNDKKQAIEANIQ

-2004 TLNLQ
+2004 SLNLQ
-2009 TIHDLDVHPIKKP
+2009 KIHDLDVHPIKKP

-2035 THLVQNYRKVS
+2035 TALVQNYRKVS
-2046 DRNKADALKAIT
+2046 NRNKADALKAIT

-2086 ALGDIEAVI
+2086 ALSDIEAVI

-2121 PEQLAKVKALID
+2121 PEQLAKVKVLID
-2133 QYVADGNRMVDED
+2133 QYVADGNRMIDED
-2146 ATLNDIKKDTQLI
+2146 ATLNDIKQHTQFI
-2159 IDEILAIKLP
+2159 VDEILAIKLP
-2169 AEVIKASPKVGQ
+2169 AEPTKVSPKVIQ

-2191 KEDKQEVRKVVK
+2191 KEETHESRKVEK
-2203 ELPNTGSEEM
+2203 ELPNTGSEGM

-2219 LALITGAAL
+2219 FALITGAAL
-2228 LARRRSKKEKES
+2228 LARRRTKNEKES

>member
-35 AQALTTDHNV
+35 AQALTTDNNV
-45 QGGSNQA
+45 QSDTNQA
-52 LPGNSQNT
+52 TPVNSQDKDVAN
-60 NADTNRDIVNDSQ
+60 NRGLANSAQ
-73 NTPNA
+73 NTPNQS
-78 HATDNTSTNQALTNH
+78 ATTNQATNQALVNH
-93 QNVDVANQVGPA
+93 NNGSIVNQATPTSV
-105 PIQPSASPAQNNNN
+105 QSSTPSAQNNNHTDGN
-119 SNANSTATEPAA
+119 TTATETVSNAN
-131 NTNNNLA
+131 NNDA
-138 SNNNT
+138 VSNNTT
-143 LNVPNNT
+143 LNVPNKTNE
-150 DNNDSARHLT
+150 NGSGGHLT

-174 PELVAIAEEAS
+174 PELVAIAEPAS

-190 RSRRAAPTDPNATP
+190 RSRRAAPADPNATP
-204 ADPTATPADPT
+204 ADPAAAA
-215 AGNGSAPVA
+215 AGNGGAPVA

-233 DPNANNIG
+233 DPNANNAG
-241 QNAPNEVLSFDDNNI
+241 QNAPNEVLSFDDNGI
-256 RPSTNRSVPTVT
+256 RPSTNRSVPSVT
-268 VVDNLPGYTLINGG
+268 VVDNLPGFTLINGG

-297 DSGDAKNYQAQG
+297 DSADAKNYQAQG
-309 NVIALGRIRGNDT
+309 NVIALGRIKGNDT

-346 FNTMTTKNYQAQ
+346 FNTMTTKNYQ
-358 GNVIALGRIRGN
+358 V
-370 DTNDHGDF
+370 
-378 NGIEKTLTVNPN
+378 V
-390 SELIFEFNTMTTKNY
+390 
-405 QGMTNLIIKNADND
+405 TNLIIKNADND
-419 TVIGE
+419 TVIAE
-424 KVVAYG
+424 KSVAYG
-430 PIWRLLKVPENVSH
+430 PIWRLFKVPENVSH

-523 FVYKIQL
+523 FVYQVQL

-541 TKDFPSGN
+541 TKDFPSSN
-549 SGVDINDMNVTYDA
+549 SGVDMNDFNVTYDA
-563 ANRIITIKSTGGGTG
+563 ANRVITIKSTGGGSG

-612 LTYKTYSQDF
+612 LTYKTYTQDF

-654 RIQQADYTF
+654 HIQQADYTF

-695 ADIDSLANQMQHTL
+695 ADIDSLTNQMQHTL

-717 AVNRK
+717 AVNKK
-722 VDDMEDLVNQNDELT
+722 VDQMEDLVNQNDELT

-781 DTATPVVKPNAKQ
+781 DTATPVVKPNAKK
-794 AIRDKAAKQRE
+794 AIRDKATKQRE
-805 IINHTPDATQ
+805 IINATPDATE

-822 NQLTTDETDAID
+822 NQLATDETDAID

-858 VAPQVT
+858 VVPQVT

-915 ATTNDDVDTAKG
+915 ATTNADVDNAKG

-965 DATQEERQAAIE
+965 DATQEERQAAID
-977 KVNAAVAVA
+977 KVNAAVTAA

-1012 IEPATKVKTD
+1012 ITPATKVKTD

-1027 DQSAET
+1027 DKSAET
-1033 QHNAIFNNN
+1033 QHNTIFNNN

-1105 EKAREAITNINATP
+1105 DKAREAITNINATP

-1133 NTLKNRALNDIG
+1133 NTLKNRALTDIG

-1179 VLTDLATAKKQ
+1179 VLNDLATAKKQ

-1212 DLATAINNINQ
+1212 ELATAINNINQ

-1244 QPNIVKKPAALAQTN
+1244 QPNIVKKPAALAQIN
-1259 QHYSAKLVEINA
+1259 QHYNAKLAEINA
-1271 TPDATDD
+1271 TPDATND
-1278 EKNAAINTLNQDR
+1278 EKNAAINTLNLDR

-1346 KQTPNA
+1346 KQTPNV

-1383 VDATTN
+1383 VDTTTN
-1389 QAINAIDNV
+1389 QALKAIDNV

-1428 STDNEKEVALQ
+1428 STDNEKEVASQ
-1439 ALAKE
+1439 AIAKE

-1474 IQPETKIKPAAREK
+1474 IQPETKVKPAAREK

-1498 QINQDKEATAEE
+1498 KINQDKEATAEE
-1510 RQAAL
+1510 RQVAL
-1515 DKINDLVAKAMTNI
+1515 DKINEFVNQAMTDI
-1529 TNDRTNQQVN
+1529 TNNRTNQQV
-1539 DSTNQALDD
+1539 DDTTSQALDS
-1548 IALVTPDHIVR
+1548 IALVAPEHIVR

-1572 KKHEIEQAEHA
+1572 KKQEIEQAEHA

-1594 LANNEKRALQNINQ
+1594 LANNEKLALQNINQ
-1608 AIANNDVKRV
+1608 AVTNNDVKRV
-1618 ESNGIATLKGVEP
+1618 ETNGIATLKGVQP
-1631 HIVVKPEAQEAI
+1631 HIVIKPEAQQAI
-1643 KASADNQVE
+1643 KASAENQVE
-1652 SIKDTPHATT
+1652 SIKDTPHATV

-1668 NQQINDT
+1668 NQLISDT
-1675 LKQGQQ
+1675 LKQAQQ
-1681 DIDNTTQ
+1681 EIENTNQ
-1688 DAAVN
+1688 DAAVT

-1715 ALDNIDESN
+1715 ALDSIEEN
-1724 NNQLDAIRNTLDT
+1724 NKNQLDAIRNTLDT
-1737 TQDERNV
+1737 TQDERDV
-1744 AIAALNKIVN
+1744 AIDTLNKIVN
-1754 AIKNDIAQN
+1754 TIKNDIAQN
-1763 KTNAEVDQTEADG
+1763 KTNAEVDRTETDG
-1776 NNNIKVILPKVQVKP
+1776 NDNIKVILPKVQVKP
-1791 AARQSVSAK
+1791 AARQSVGVK

-1839 ADKTAQVNQNSI
+1839 ADKTAQVNQDSI
-1851 DAQNIISK
+1851 NAQNIISK

-1893 EEQNAAIVQ
+1893 EEQNAAIAQ
-1902 VEKELIKAKQQIAG
+1902 VEQALIKAKQQIAS

-1928 DGKNEIREIEPVINK
+1928 DGKNEIREIEPVINR

-1952 TLFNDKKQAIEANVQ
+1952 TLLNDKKQAIEANVQ
-1967 ATVEERNSILAQLQ
+1967 ATVEERNSVLAELQ
-1981 NIYDTAIGQIDQ
+1981 NIYDAAIGQLDH

-2004 TLNLQ
+2004 SFNLQ
-2009 TIHDLDVHPIKKP
+2009 TIHDLDVHPVKKP
-2022 DAEKTINDDLARV
+2022 DAEKTINVDLVRV
-2035 THLVQNYRKVS
+2035 TALVQNYRKVS
-2046 DRNKADALKAIT
+2046 DRNKVDALKAIT

-2086 ALGDIEAVI
+2086 ALSDIEAVI

-2121 PEQLAKVKALID
+2121 PEQLAKIKVLID
-2133 QYVADGNRMVDED
+2133 QYVADGNRMIDED
-2146 ATLNDIKKDTQLI
+2146 ATLNDIKQHTQFI
-2159 IDEILAIKLP
+2159 VDEILAIKLP
-2169 AEVIKASPKVGQ
+2169 AEATKVSPKVIQ

-2191 KEDKQEVRKVVK
+2191 KEETHESRKVEK
-2203 ELPNTGSEEM
+2203 ELPNTGSEGM

-2219 LALITGAAL
+2219 FALITGAAL
-2228 LARRRSKKEKES
+2228 LARRRTKIEKES

>member
-35 AQALTTDHNV
+35 AQALTTDNNV
-45 QGGSNQA
+45 QSDTNQA
-52 LPGNSQNT
+52 TPVNSQDKDVAN
-60 NADTNRDIVNDSQ
+60 NRGLANSAQ
-73 NTPNA
+73 NTPNQS
-78 HATDNTSTNQALTNH
+78 ATTNQATNQALVNH
-93 QNVDVANQVGPA
+93 NNGSIVNQATPTSV
-105 PIQPSASPAQNNNN
+105 QSSTPSAQNNNHTDGN
-119 SNANSTATEPAA
+119 TTATETVSNAN
-131 NTNNNLA
+131 NNDA
-138 SNNNT
+138 VSNNTT
-143 LNVPNNT
+143 LNVPNKTNE
-150 DNNDSARHLT
+150 NGSGGHLT

-174 PELVAIAEEAS
+174 PELVAIAEPAS

-190 RSRRAAPTDPNATP
+190 RSRRAAPADPNATP
-204 ADPTATPADPT
+204 ADPAAAA
-215 AGNGSAPVA
+215 AGNGGAPVA

-233 DPNANNIG
+233 DPNANNAG
-241 QNAPNEVLSFDDNNI
+241 QNAPNEVLSFDDNGI
-256 RPSTNRSVPTVT
+256 RPSTNRSVPSVT
-268 VVDNLPGYTLINGG
+268 VVDNLPGFTLINGG

-297 DSGDAKNYQAQG
+297 DSADAKNYQAQG
-309 NVIALGRIRGNDT
+309 NVIALGRI
-322 NDHGDFNGIEK
+322 K
-333 TLTVNPNSELIFE
+333 
-346 FNTMTTKNYQAQ
+346 
-358 GNVIALGRIRGN
+358 GN

-405 QGMTNLIIKNADND
+405 QGVTNLIIKNADND
-419 TVIGE
+419 TVIAE
-424 KVVAYG
+424 KSVAYG
-430 PIWRLLKVPENVSH
+430 PIWRLFKVPENVSH

-523 FVYKIQL
+523 FVYQVQL

-541 TKDFPSGN
+541 TKDFPSSN
-549 SGVDINDMNVTYDA
+549 SGVDMNDFNVTYDA
-563 ANRIITIKSTGGGTG
+563 ANRVITIKSTGGGSG

-612 LTYKTYSQDF
+612 LTYKTYTQDF

-695 ADIDSLANQMQHTL
+695 ADIDSLTNQMQHTL

-717 AVNRK
+717 AVNKK
-722 VDDMEDLVNQNDELT
+722 VDQMEDLVNQNDELT

-781 DTATPVVKPNAKQ
+781 DTATPVVKPNAKK
-794 AIRDKAAKQRE
+794 AIRDKATKQRE
-805 IINHTPDATQ
+805 IINATPDATE

-822 NQLTTDETDAID
+822 NQLATDETDAID

-858 VAPQVT
+858 VVPQVT
-864 HKQAARDAINQ
+864 HKKAARDAINQ

-915 ATTNDDVDTAKG
+915 AKTNADVDNAKG

-965 DATQEERQAAIE
+965 DATQEERQAAID
-977 KVNAAVAVA
+977 KVNAAVTAA

-1012 IEPATKVKTD
+1012 ITPATKVKTD

-1027 DQSAET
+1027 DKSAET
-1033 QHNAIFNNN
+1033 QHNTIFNNN

-1100 RNAVN
+1100 RNVVN
-1105 EKAREAITNINATP
+1105 DKAREAITNINATP

-1133 NTLKNRALNDIG
+1133 NTLKNRALTDIG

-1179 VLTDLATAKKQ
+1179 VLNDLATAKKQ

-1212 DLATAINNINQ
+1212 ELATAINNINQ

-1244 QPNIVKKPAALAQTN
+1244 QPNIVKKPAALAQIN
-1259 QHYSAKLVEINA
+1259 QHYNAKLAEINA

-1296 SIKQAN
+1296 SVKQAN

-1383 VDATTN
+1383 VDTTTN
-1389 QAINAIDNV
+1389 QALNAIDNV

-1428 STDNEKEVALQ
+1428 STDNEKEVASQ

-1474 IQPETKIKPAAREK
+1474 IQPETKVKPAAREK
-1488 INQKANELRA
+1488 INQKVNELRA
-1498 QINQDKEATAEE
+1498 KINQDKEATAEE
-1510 RQAAL
+1510 RQVAL
-1515 DKINDLVAKAMTNI
+1515 DKINEFVNQAMTDI
-1529 TNDRTNQQVN
+1529 TNNRTNQQV
-1539 DSTNQALDD
+1539 DDTTSQALDS
-1548 IALVTPDHIVR
+1548 IALVAPEHIVR

-1572 KKHEIEQAEHA
+1572 KKQEIEQAEHA

-1594 LANNEKRALQNINQ
+1594 LANNEKLALQNINQ
-1608 AIANNDVKRV
+1608 AVTNNDVKRV
-1618 ESNGIATLKGVEP
+1618 ETNGIATLKGVQP
-1631 HIVVKPEAQEAI
+1631 HIVIKPEAQQAI
-1643 KASADNQVE
+1643 KASAENQVE
-1652 SIKDTPHATT
+1652 SIKDTPHATV

-1668 NQQINDT
+1668 NQLISDT
-1675 LKQGQQ
+1675 LKQAQQ
-1681 DIDNTTQ
+1681 EIENTNQ
-1688 DAAVN
+1688 DAAVT

-1715 ALDNIDESN
+1715 ALDSIEEN
-1724 NNQLDAIRNTLDT
+1724 NKNQLDAIRNTLDT
-1737 TQDERNV
+1737 TQDERDV
-1744 AIAALNKIVN
+1744 AVDTLNKIVN
-1754 AIKNDIAQN
+1754 TIKNDIAQN
-1763 KTNAEVDQTEADG
+1763 KTNAEVDRTETDG
-1776 NNNIKVILPKVQVKP
+1776 NDNIKVILPKVQVKP
-1791 AARQSVSAK
+1791 AARQSVGVK

-1839 ADKTAQVNQNSI
+1839 ADKTAQVNQDSI

-1882 NLIKANNEATD
+1882 NLSKANNEATD
-1893 EEQNAAIVQ
+1893 EEQNIAIAQ
-1902 VEKELIKAKQQIAG
+1902 VEKELIKAKQQIAS

-1928 DGKNEIREIEPVINK
+1928 DEKNEIREIEPVINR
-1943 KATAREQLT
+1943 KASAREQLT
-1952 TLFNDKKQAIEANVQ
+1952 TLFNDKKQAIEANIQ

-2004 TLNLQ
+2004 SLNLQ

-2035 THLVQNYRKVS
+2035 TALVQNYRKVS
-2046 DRNKADALKAIT
+2046 NRNKADALKAIT

-2086 ALGDIEAVI
+2086 ALSDIEAVI

-2121 PEQLAKVKALID
+2121 PEQLAKVKVLID
-2133 QYVADGNRMVDED
+2133 QYVADGNRMIDED
-2146 ATLNDIKKDTQLI
+2146 ATLNDIKQHTQFI
-2159 IDEILAIKLP
+2159 VDEILAIKLP
-2169 AEVIKASPKVGQ
+2169 AEPTKVSPKVIQ

-2191 KEDKQEVRKVVK
+2191 KEETHESRKVEK
-2203 ELPNTGSEEM
+2203 ELPNTGSEGM

-2219 LALITGAAL
+2219 FALITGAAL
-2228 LARRRSKKEKES
+2228 LARRRTKNEKES

>member
-52 LPGNSQNT
+52 LPGNSPNT
-60 NADTNRDIVNDSQ
+60 NADTNRDIVNGSQ

-93 QNVDVANQVGPA
+93 QNVGVANQVAPA
-105 PIQPSASPAQNNNN
+105 PIQPSTSSASNNNH
-119 SNANSTATEPAA
+119 SDANSTATEPAA

-190 RSRRAAPTDPNATP
+190 RSRRAAPADPN
-204 ADPTATPADPT
+204 ATPADPT

-224 ITAPYTPTT
+224 ITAPFTPTT

-241 QNAPNEVLSFDDNNI
+241 QNAPNEVLTFDDNNI

-309 NVIALGRIRGNDT
+309 NVIALGRIKGNDT
-322 NDHGDFNGIEK
+322 NDHGG
-333 TLTVNPNSELIFE
+333 
-346 FNTMTTKNYQAQ
+346 
-358 GNVIALGRIRGN
+358 
-370 DTNDHGDF
+370 F

-597 VNNVPTPRTVTFNDT
+597 VNNVPTPRTVTFNDI
-612 LTYKTYSQDF
+612 LTYKTYTQDF

-627 ESHTVSTNPYT
+627 ESHTVSANPYT

-663 ASLDIFNDLK
+663 ASLDIFNELK

-695 ADIDSLANQMQHTL
+695 ADIDSLVNQMQHTL

-758 IGDQTTDDGVT
+758 IGDQTTDDDVT

-805 IINHTPDATQ
+805 IINNTPDATQ

-977 KVNAAVAVA
+977 KVNAAVAAA

-1105 EKAREAITNINATP
+1105 DKAREAITNINATP

-1197 ATTEEKQVALNQVDQ
+1197 ATDEEKQVALNQVDQ

-1244 QPNIVKKPAALAQTN
+1244 QPNIVKKPTALAQIN
-1259 QHYSAKLVEINA
+1259 QHYNAKLAEINA

-1398 EAEVVIKPKAIAD
+1398 EAKVVIKPKAIAD

-1428 STDNEKEVALQ
+1428 STDNEKEVALL

-1474 IQPETKIKPAAREK
+1474 IQPETKVKPAAREK

-1559 AAARDAVK
+1559 ATARDAVK

-1594 LANNEKRALQNINQ
+1594 LANNEKRALQNIDQ

-1902 VEKELIKAKQQIAG
+1902 VEKELIKAKQQIAS

-1952 TLFNDKKQAIEANVQ
+1952 TLFNDKKLAIEANVQ

-2004 TLNLQ
+2004 SLNLQ

-2133 QYVADGNRMVDED
+2133 QYVADGIRMIDED
-2146 ATLNDIKKDTQLI
+2146 ATLNDIKQHTQFI
-2159 IDEILAIKLP
+2159 VDEILAIKLP
-2169 AEVIKASPKVGQ
+2169 AEATKVLPKVGQ
-2181 PAPKVCTPIK
+2181 PAPKLCTSIK
-2191 KEDKQEVRKVVK
+2191 KVDKQEVRKVVK

-2228 LARRRSKKEKES
+2228 LARRRNKNEKES

>member
-14 YKVGIFSTLIGTV
+14 YKIGIFSTLIGTV

-35 AQALTTDHNV
+35 AQALTTDNNV
-45 QGGSNQA
+45 QSDTNQA
-52 LPGNSQNT
+52 TPVNSQDKDVAN
-60 NADTNRDIVNDSQ
+60 NRGLANSAQ
-73 NTPNA
+73 NTPNQS
-78 HATDNTSTNQALTNH
+78 ATTNQATNQALVNH
-93 QNVDVANQVGPA
+93 NNGSIVNQATPTSV
-105 PIQPSASPAQNNNN
+105 QSSTPSAQNNNHTDGN
-119 SNANSTATEPAA
+119 TTATETVSNAN
-131 NTNNNLA
+131 NNDVA
-138 SNNNT
+138 SNNTT
-143 LNVPNNT
+143 LNVPNKTNE
-150 DNNDSARHLT
+150 NGSGGHLT

-174 PELVAIAEEAS
+174 PELVAIAEPAS

-190 RSRRAAPTDPNATP
+190 RSRRAAPADPNATP
-204 ADPTATPADPT
+204 ADPGAAA
-215 AGNGSAPVA
+215 AGNGGAPVA

-233 DPNANNIG
+233 DPNANNAG
-241 QNAPNEVLSFDDNNI
+241 QNAPNEVLSFDDNSI
-256 RPSTNRSVPTVT
+256 RPSTNRSVPSVT
-268 VVDNLPGYTLINGG
+268 VVDNLPGFTLINGG
-282 KVGVFSHAMVRTSMF
+282 KVGVLSHAMVRTSMF
-297 DSGDAKNYQAQG
+297 EAGSNRTYQAQG
-309 NVIALGRIRGNDT
+309 NVLALGRISGTDASN
-322 NDHGDFNGIEK
+322 HGDFNGIEK
-333 TLTVNPNSELIFE
+333 SLTVNPNSELIFE
-346 FNTMTTKNYQAQ
+346 FNTMPTKNGQ
-358 GNVIALGRIRGN
+358 GATNV
-370 DTNDHGDF
+370 
-378 NGIEKTLTVNPN
+378 
-390 SELIFEFNTMTTKNY
+390 
-405 QGMTNLIIKNADND
+405 IIKNADTND
-419 TVIGE
+419 TIAE
-424 KVVAYG
+424 KTVEGG
-430 PIWRLLKVPENVSH
+430 PTLRLFKVPDNVRN

-459 RGIYQLRDGYKYYDF
+459 RGIYQLKDGYKYYSF

-502 FTVTTSLKNNGNF
+502 FTVTTSLKNNGNS
-515 GASFNTDD
+515 GASLDTDE

-541 TKDFPSGN
+541 TKDFPSNN
-549 SGVDINDMNVTYDA
+549 SGVDVNDMNVTYDA
-563 ANRIITIKSTGGGTG
+563 ANRVITIKSTGGDTT

-612 LTYKTYSQDF
+612 LTYKTYTQDF
-622 INSPA
+622 INSAA

-673 RRAQTILD
+673 KRAQTILA

-695 ADIDSLANQMQHTL
+695 ADIDSLTNQMQHTL

-717 AVNRK
+717 AVNQK
-722 VDDMEDLVNQNDELT
+722 ADQMEDLVNQNDELT

-746 VIEEHKNEIIGN
+746 VIEEHKGNIIGD

-781 DTATPVVKPNAKQ
+781 DTATPVVKPNAKK
-794 AIRDKAAKQRE
+794 AIRDKATKQRE
-805 IINHTPDATQ
+805 IINATPDATE

-822 NQLTTDETDAID
+822 NQLATDETDAID

-858 VAPQVT
+858 VVPQVT
-864 HKQAARDAINQ
+864 HKKAARDAINQ

-915 ATTNDDVDTAKG
+915 ATTNADVDNAKG

-965 DATQEERQAAIE
+965 DATQEERQAAID
-977 KVNAAVAVA
+977 KVNAAVTAA

-1012 IEPATKVKTD
+1012 ITPATKVKTD

-1027 DQSAET
+1027 DKSAET
-1033 QHNAIFNNN
+1033 QHNTIFNNN

-1100 RNAVN
+1100 RNVVN
-1105 EKAREAITNINATP
+1105 DKAREAITNINATP

-1133 NTLKNRALNDIG
+1133 NTLKNRALTDIG

-1179 VLTDLATAKKQ
+1179 VLNDLATAKKQ

-1212 DLATAINNINQ
+1212 ELATAINNINQ
-1223 ADTNAEVDQAQQLGT
+1223 ADTNEEVDQAQQLGT

-1244 QPNIVKKPAALAQTN
+1244 QPNIVKKPAALAQIN
-1259 QHYSAKLVEINA
+1259 QHYNAKLAEINA
-1271 TPDATDD
+1271 TPDATND

-1296 SIKQAN
+1296 SIKKAN

-1389 QAINAIDNV
+1389 QAVNAIDNV

-1428 STDNEKEVALQ
+1428 STDNEKEVASQ

-1474 IQPETKIKPAAREK
+1474 IQPETKVKPAAREK

-1498 QINQDKEATAEE
+1498 KINQDKEATAEE
-1510 RQAAL
+1510 RQVAL
-1515 DKINDLVAKAMTNI
+1515 DKINEFVNQAMTDI
-1529 TNDRTNQQVN
+1529 TNNRTNQQV
-1539 DSTNQALDD
+1539 DDTTSQALDS
-1548 IALVTPDHIVR
+1548 IALVAPEHIVR

-1572 KKHEIEQAEHA
+1572 KKQEIEQAEHA

-1594 LANNEKRALQNINQ
+1594 LANNEKLALQNINQ
-1608 AIANNDVKRV
+1608 AVTNNDVKRV
-1618 ESNGIATLKGVEP
+1618 ETNGIATLKGVQP
-1631 HIVVKPEAQEAI
+1631 HIVIKPEAQQAI
-1643 KASADNQVE
+1643 KASAENQVE
-1652 SIKDTPHATT
+1652 SIKDTPHATV

-1668 NQQINDT
+1668 NQLISDT
-1675 LKQGQQ
+1675 LKQAQQ
-1681 DIDNTTQ
+1681 EIENTNQ
-1688 DAAVN
+1688 DAAVT

-1715 ALDNIDESN
+1715 ALDSIEEN
-1724 NNQLDAIRNTLDT
+1724 NKNQLDAIRNTLDT
-1737 TQDERNV
+1737 TQDERDV
-1744 AIAALNKIVN
+1744 AIDTLNKIVN
-1754 AIKNDIAQN
+1754 TIKNDIAQN
-1763 KTNAEVDQTEADG
+1763 KTNAEVDRTETDG
-1776 NNNIKVILPKVQVKP
+1776 NDNIKVILPKVQVKP
-1791 AARQSVSAK
+1791 AARQSVGVK

-1839 ADKTAQVNQNSI
+1839 ADKTAQVNQDSI
-1851 DAQNIISK
+1851 NAQNIISK

-1893 EEQNAAIVQ
+1893 EEQNIAIAQ
-1902 VEKELIKAKQQIAG
+1902 VEKELIKAKQQIAS

-1928 DGKNEIREIEPVINK
+1928 NEKNEIREIEPVINR
-1943 KATAREQLT
+1943 KASAREQLT
-1952 TLFNDKKQAIEANVQ
+1952 TLFNDKKQAIEANIQ

-2004 TLNLQ
+2004 SLNLQ

-2035 THLVQNYRKVS
+2035 TALVQNYRKVS

-2086 ALGDIEAVI
+2086 ALSDIEAVI

-2121 PEQLAKVKALID
+2121 PEQLAKVKVLID
-2133 QYVADGNRMVDED
+2133 QYVADGNRMIDED
-2146 ATLNDIKKDTQLI
+2146 ATLNDIKQHTQFI
-2159 IDEILAIKLP
+2159 VDEILAIKLP
-2169 AEVIKASPKVGQ
+2169 AEATKVSPKVIQ

-2191 KEDKQEVRKVVK
+2191 KEETHESRKVEK
-2203 ELPNTGSEEM
+2203 ELPNTGSEGM

-2219 LALITGAAL
+2219 FALITGAAL
-2228 LARRRSKKEKES
+2228 LARRRTKNEKES

>member
-35 AQALTTDHNV
+35 AQALTTDNNV
-45 QGGSNQA
+45 QSDTNQA
-52 LPGNSQNT
+52 TPVNSQDKDVAN
-60 NADTNRDIVNDSQ
+60 NRGLANSAQ
-73 NTPNA
+73 NTPNQS
-78 HATDNTSTNQALTNH
+78 ATTNQATNQALVNH
-93 QNVDVANQVGPA
+93 NNGSIVNQATPTSV
-105 PIQPSASPAQNNNN
+105 QSSTPSAQNNNHTDGN
-119 SNANSTATEPAA
+119 TTATETVSNAN
-131 NTNNNLA
+131 NNDVA
-138 SNNNT
+138 SNNTT
-143 LNVPNNT
+143 LNVPNKTNE
-150 DNNDSARHLT
+150 NGSGGHLT

-174 PELVAIAEEAS
+174 PELVAIAEPAS

-190 RSRRAAPTDPNATP
+190 RSRRAAPADPNATP
-204 ADPTATPADPT
+204 ADPGAAA
-215 AGNGSAPVA
+215 AGNGGAPVA

-233 DPNANNIG
+233 DPNANNAG
-241 QNAPNEVLSFDDNNI
+241 QNAPNEVLSFDDNSI
-256 RPSTNRSVPTVT
+256 RPSTNRSVPSVT
-268 VVDNLPGYTLINGG
+268 VVDNLPGFTLINGG
-282 KVGVFSHAMVRTSMF
+282 KVGVLSHAMVRTSMF
-297 DSGDAKNYQAQG
+297 EAGSNRTYQAQG
-309 NVIALGRIRGNDT
+309 NVLALGRISGTDASN
-322 NDHGDFNGIEK
+322 HGDFNGIEK
-333 TLTVNPNSELIFE
+333 SLTVNPNSELIFE
-346 FNTMTTKNYQAQ
+346 FNTMPTKNGQ
-358 GNVIALGRIRGN
+358 GATNV
-370 DTNDHGDF
+370 
-378 NGIEKTLTVNPN
+378 
-390 SELIFEFNTMTTKNY
+390 
-405 QGMTNLIIKNADND
+405 IIKNADTND
-419 TVIGE
+419 TIAE
-424 KVVAYG
+424 KTVEGG
-430 PIWRLLKVPENVSH
+430 PTLRLFKVPDNVRN

-459 RGIYQLRDGYKYYDF
+459 RGIYQLKDGYKYYSF

-502 FTVTTSLKNNGNF
+502 FTVTTSLKNNGNS
-515 GASFNTDD
+515 GASLDTDE

-541 TKDFPSGN
+541 TKDFPSNN
-549 SGVDINDMNVTYDA
+549 SGVDVNDMNVTYDA
-563 ANRIITIKSTGGGTG
+563 ANRVITIKSTGGGTT

-612 LTYKTYSQDF
+612 LTYKTYTQDF
-622 INSPA
+622 INSAA

-673 RRAQTILD
+673 KRAQTILA

-695 ADIDSLANQMQHTL
+695 ADIDTLTNQMQHTL

-717 AVNRK
+717 AVNQK
-722 VDDMEDLVNQNDELT
+722 ADQMEDLVNQNDELT

-746 VIEEHKNEIIGN
+746 VIEEHKGNIIGD

-781 DTATPVVKPNAKQ
+781 DTATPVVKPNAKK
-794 AIRDKAAKQRE
+794 AIRDKATKQRE
-805 IINHTPDATQ
+805 IINATPDATE
-815 DEIQDAL
+815 DEIQDAI
-822 NQLTTDETDAID
+822 NQLATDETDAID

-850 NGINTIGA
+850 NGINTIGS
-858 VAPQVT
+858 VVPQVT

-915 ATTNDDVDTAKG
+915 ATTNADVDNAKG

-965 DATQEERQAAIE
+965 DATQEERQAAID
-977 KVNAAVAVA
+977 KVNAAVTAA

-991 NANTNADVEQVKTNA
+991 NANTNAEVEQVKTNA

-1012 IEPATKVKTD
+1012 ITPATKVKTD

-1027 DQSAET
+1027 DKSAET
-1033 QHNAIFNNN
+1033 QHNTIFNNN

-1100 RNAVN
+1100 RNVVN
-1105 EKAREAITNINATP
+1105 DKAREAITNINATP

-1133 NTLKNRALNDIG
+1133 NTLKNRALTDIG

-1179 VLTDLATAKKQ
+1179 VLNDLATAKKQ

-1212 DLATAINNINQ
+1212 ELATAINNINQ

-1244 QPNIVKKPAALAQTN
+1244 QPNIVKKPAALAQIN
-1259 QHYSAKLVEINA
+1259 QHYNAKLAEINA
-1271 TPDATDD
+1271 TPDATND

-1383 VDATTN
+1383 VDTTTN
-1389 QAINAIDNV
+1389 QALNAIDNV

-1428 STDNEKEVALQ
+1428 STDNEKEVASQ

-1474 IQPETKIKPAAREK
+1474 IQPETKVKPAAREK

-1498 QINQDKEATAEE
+1498 KINQDKEATAEE
-1510 RQAAL
+1510 RQVAL
-1515 DKINDLVAKAMTNI
+1515 DKINEFVNQAMTDI
-1529 TNDRTNQQVN
+1529 TNNRTNQQV
-1539 DSTNQALDD
+1539 DDTTSQALDS
-1548 IALVTPDHIVR
+1548 IALVAPEHIVR

-1572 KKHEIEQAEHA
+1572 KKQEIEQAEHA

-1594 LANNEKRALQNINQ
+1594 LANNKKLALQNINQ
-1608 AIANNDVKRV
+1608 AVTNNDVKRV
-1618 ESNGIATLKGVEP
+1618 ETNGIATLKGVQP
-1631 HIVVKPEAQEAI
+1631 HIVIKPEAQQAI
-1643 KASADNQVE
+1643 KASAENQVE
-1652 SIKDTPHATT
+1652 SIKDTPHATV

-1668 NQQINDT
+1668 NQLISDT
-1675 LKQGQQ
+1675 LKQAQQ
-1681 DIDNTTQ
+1681 EIENTNQ
-1688 DAAVN
+1688 DAAVT

-1715 ALDNIDESN
+1715 ALDSIEEN
-1724 NNQLDAIRNTLDT
+1724 NKNQLDAIRNTLDT
-1737 TQDERNV
+1737 TQDERDV
-1744 AIAALNKIVN
+1744 AIDTLNKIVN
-1754 AIKNDIAQN
+1754 TIKNDIAQN
-1763 KTNAEVDQTEADG
+1763 KTNAEVDRTETDG
-1776 NNNIKVILPKVQVKP
+1776 NDNIKVILPKVQVKP
-1791 AARQSVSAK
+1791 AARQSVGVK

-1839 ADKTAQVNQNSI
+1839 ADKTAQVNQDSI

-1893 EEQNAAIVQ
+1893 EEQNIAIAQ
-1902 VEKELIKAKQQIAG
+1902 VEKELIKAKQQIAS

-1928 DGKNEIREIEPVINK
+1928 DEKNEIREIEPVISR
-1943 KATAREQLT
+1943 KASAREQLT
-1952 TLFNDKKQAIEANVQ
+1952 TLFNDKKQAIEANIQ

-2004 TLNLQ
+2004 SLNLQ

-2035 THLVQNYRKVS
+2035 TALVQNYRKVS

-2086 ALGDIEAVI
+2086 ALSDIEAVI

-2121 PEQLAKVKALID
+2121 PEQLAKVKVLID
-2133 QYVADGNRMVDED
+2133 QYVADGNRMIDED
-2146 ATLNDIKKDTQLI
+2146 ATLKDIKQHTQFI
-2159 IDEILAIKLP
+2159 VDEILAIKLP
-2169 AEVIKASPKVGQ
+2169 AEAMKVSPKVIQ

-2191 KEDKQEVRKVVK
+2191 KEETHESRKVEK

-2219 LALITGAAL
+2219 FALITGAAL
-2228 LARRRSKKEKES
+2228 LARRRTKNEKES

>member
-14 YKVGIFSTLIGTV
+14 YKIGIFSTLIGTV

-35 AQALTTDHNV
+35 AQALTTDNNV
-45 QGGSNQA
+45 QSDTNQA
-52 LPGNSQNT
+52 TPVNSQDKDVAN
-60 NADTNRDIVNDSQ
+60 NRGLANSAQ
-73 NTPNA
+73 NTPNQS
-78 HATDNTSTNQALTNH
+78 ATTNQATNQALVNH
-93 QNVDVANQVGPA
+93 NNGSIVNQDNGSIVNQATPTSV
-105 PIQPSASPAQNNNN
+105 QSSTPSAQNNNHTDGN
-119 SNANSTATEPAA
+119 TTATETVSNAN
-131 NTNNNLA
+131 NNDVA
-138 SNNNT
+138 SNNTT
-143 LNVPNNT
+143 LNVPNKTNE
-150 DNNDSARHLT
+150 NGSGGHLT

-174 PELVAIAEEAS
+174 PELVAIAEPAS

-190 RSRRAAPTDPNATP
+190 RSRRAAPADPNATP
-204 ADPTATPADPT
+204 ADPGAAA
-215 AGNGSAPVA
+215 AGNGGAPVA

-233 DPNANNIG
+233 DPNANNAG
-241 QNAPNEVLSFDDNNI
+241 QNAPNEVLSFDDNSI
-256 RPSTNRSVPTVT
+256 RPSTNRSVPSVT
-268 VVDNLPGYTLINGG
+268 VVDNLPGFTLINGG
-282 KVGVFSHAMVRTSMF
+282 KVGVLSHAMVRTSMF
-297 DSGDAKNYQAQG
+297 EAGSNRTYQAQG
-309 NVIALGRIRGNDT
+309 NVLALGRISGTDASN
-322 NDHGDFNGIEK
+322 HGDFNGIEK
-333 TLTVNPNSELIFE
+333 SLTVNPNSELIFE
-346 FNTMTTKNYQAQ
+346 FNTMPTKNGQ
-358 GNVIALGRIRGN
+358 GATNV
-370 DTNDHGDF
+370 
-378 NGIEKTLTVNPN
+378 
-390 SELIFEFNTMTTKNY
+390 
-405 QGMTNLIIKNADND
+405 IIKNADTND
-419 TVIGE
+419 TIAE
-424 KVVAYG
+424 KTVEGG
-430 PIWRLLKVPENVSH
+430 PTLRLFKVPDNVRN

-459 RGIYQLRDGYKYYDF
+459 RGIYQLKDGYKYYSF

-502 FTVTTSLKNNGNF
+502 FTVTTSLKNNGNS
-515 GASFNTDD
+515 GASLDTDE

-541 TKDFPSGN
+541 TKDFPSNN
-549 SGVDINDMNVTYDA
+549 SGVDVNDMNVTYDA
-563 ANRIITIKSTGGGTG
+563 ANRVITIKSTGGGTT

-612 LTYKTYSQDF
+612 LTYKTYTQDF
-622 INSPA
+622 INSAA

-673 RRAQTILD
+673 KRAQTILA

-695 ADIDSLANQMQHTL
+695 ADIDSLTNQMQHTL

-717 AVNRK
+717 AVNQK
-722 VDDMEDLVNQNDELT
+722 ADQMEDLVNQNDELT

-746 VIEEHKNEIIGN
+746 VIEEHKGNIIGD

-781 DTATPVVKPNAKQ
+781 DTATPVVKPNAKK
-794 AIRDKAAKQRE
+794 AIRDKATKQRE
-805 IINHTPDATQ
+805 IINATPDATE

-822 NQLTTDETDAID
+822 NQLATDETDAID

-858 VAPQVT
+858 VVPQVT
-864 HKQAARDAINQ
+864 HKKAARDAINQ

-915 ATTNDDVDTAKG
+915 ATTNADVDNAKG

-965 DATQEERQAAIE
+965 DATQEERQAAID
-977 KVNAAVAVA
+977 KVNAAVTAA

-1012 IEPATKVKTD
+1012 ITPATKVKTD

-1027 DQSAET
+1027 DKSAET
-1033 QHNAIFNNN
+1033 QHNTIFNNN

-1100 RNAVN
+1100 RNVVN
-1105 EKAREAITNINATP
+1105 DKAREAITNINATP

-1133 NTLKNRALNDIG
+1133 NTLKNRALTDIG

-1179 VLTDLATAKKQ
+1179 VLNDLATAKKQ

-1212 DLATAINNINQ
+1212 ELATAINNINQ
-1223 ADTNAEVDQAQQLGT
+1223 ADTNEEVDQAQQLGT

-1244 QPNIVKKPAALAQTN
+1244 QPNIVKKPAALAQIN
-1259 QHYSAKLVEINA
+1259 QHYNAKLAEINA
-1271 TPDATDD
+1271 TPDATND

-1296 SIKQAN
+1296 SIKKAN

-1389 QAINAIDNV
+1389 QAVNAIDNV
-1398 EAEVVIKPKAIAD
+1398 EAEIVIKPKAIAD

-1428 STDNEKEVALQ
+1428 STDNEKEVASQ

-1474 IQPETKIKPAAREK
+1474 IQPETKVKPAAREK

-1498 QINQDKEATAEE
+1498 KINQDKEATAEE
-1510 RQAAL
+1510 RQVAL
-1515 DKINDLVAKAMTNI
+1515 DKINEFVNQAMTDI
-1529 TNDRTNQQVN
+1529 TNNRTNQQV
-1539 DSTNQALDD
+1539 DDTTSQALDS
-1548 IALVTPDHIVR
+1548 IALVAPEHIVR

-1572 KKHEIEQAEHA
+1572 KKQEIEQAEHA

-1594 LANNEKRALQNINQ
+1594 LANNEKLALQNINQ
-1608 AIANNDVKRV
+1608 AVTNNDVKRV
-1618 ESNGIATLKGVEP
+1618 ETNGIATLKGVQP
-1631 HIVVKPEAQEAI
+1631 HIVIKPEAQQAI
-1643 KASADNQVE
+1643 KASAENQVE
-1652 SIKDTPHATT
+1652 SIKDTPHATV

-1668 NQQINDT
+1668 NQLISDT
-1675 LKQGQQ
+1675 LKQAQQ
-1681 DIDNTTQ
+1681 EIENTNQ
-1688 DAAVN
+1688 DAAVT

-1715 ALDNIDESN
+1715 ALDSIEEN
-1724 NNQLDAIRNTLDT
+1724 NKNQLDAIRNTLDT
-1737 TQDERNV
+1737 TQDERDV
-1744 AIAALNKIVN
+1744 AIDTLNKIVN
-1754 AIKNDIAQN
+1754 TIKNDIAQN
-1763 KTNAEVDQTEADG
+1763 KTNAEVDRTETDG
-1776 NNNIKVILPKVQVKP
+1776 NDNIKVILPKVQVKP
-1791 AARQSVSAK
+1791 AARQSVGVK

-1839 ADKTAQVNQNSI
+1839 ADKTAQVNQDSI
-1851 DAQNIISK
+1851 NAQNIISK

-1893 EEQNAAIVQ
+1893 EEQNIAIAQ
-1902 VEKELIKAKQQIAG
+1902 VEKELIKAKQQIAS

-1928 DGKNEIREIEPVINK
+1928 NEKNEIREIEPVINR
-1943 KATAREQLT
+1943 KASAREQLT
-1952 TLFNDKKQAIEANVQ
+1952 TLFNDKKQAIEANIQ

-2004 TLNLQ
+2004 SLNLQ

-2035 THLVQNYRKVS
+2035 TALVQNYRKVS

-2086 ALGDIEAVI
+2086 ALSDIEAVI

-2121 PEQLAKVKALID
+2121 PEQLAKVKVLID
-2133 QYVADGNRMVDED
+2133 QYVADGNRMIDED
-2146 ATLNDIKKDTQLI
+2146 ATLNDIKQHTQFI
-2159 IDEILAIKLP
+2159 VDEILAIKLP
-2169 AEVIKASPKVGQ
+2169 AEATKVSPKVIQ

-2191 KEDKQEVRKVVK
+2191 KEETHESRKVEK
-2203 ELPNTGSEEM
+2203 ELPNTGSEGM

-2219 LALITGAAL
+2219 FALITGAAL
-2228 LARRRSKKEKES
+2228 LARRRTKNEKES

>member
-35 AQALTTDHNV
+35 AQALTTDNNV
-45 QGGSNQA
+45 QSDTNQA
-52 LPGNSQNT
+52 TPVNSQ
-60 NADTNRDIVNDSQ
+60 DTNVANNRGLANSAQ
-73 NTPNA
+73 NTPNQS
-78 HATDNTSTNQALTNH
+78 ATTNQSTNQALVNH
-93 QNVDVANQVGPA
+93 NNGSIANQATPTSV
-105 PIQPSASPAQNNNN
+105 QSSTPSAQNNNHTDGN
-119 SNANSTATEPAA
+119 TTATETVSNAN
-131 NTNNNLA
+131 NKDVV
-138 SNNNT
+138 SNNTT
-143 LNVPNNT
+143 LNVPNKTNE
-150 DNNDSARHLT
+150 NGSGGHLT

-174 PELVAIAEEAS
+174 PELVAIAEQAS

-190 RSRRAAPTDPNATP
+190 RSRRAAPADPNATP
-204 ADPTATPADPT
+204 ADPAAAA
-215 AGNGSAPVA
+215 AGNGGAPVA

-233 DPNANNIG
+233 DPNANNAG
-241 QNAPNEVLSFDDNNI
+241 QNAPNEVLSFDDNGI
-256 RPSTNRSVPTVT
+256 RPSTNRSVPSVT
-268 VVDNLPGYTLINGG
+268 VVDNLPGFTLINGG

-309 NVIALGRIRGNDT
+309 NVIALGRIKGNDT

-333 TLTVNPNSELIFE
+333 S
-346 FNTMTTKNYQAQ
+346 
-358 GNVIALGRIRGN
+358 
-370 DTNDHGDF
+370 
-378 NGIEKTLTVNPN
+378 LTVNPN

-405 QGMTNLIIKNADND
+405 QGVTNLIIKNADND
-419 TVIGE
+419 TVIAE
-424 KVVAYG
+424 KSVAYG
-430 PIWRLLKVPENVSH
+430 PIWRLFKVPENVSH

-523 FVYKIQL
+523 FVYKVQL

-541 TKDFPSGN
+541 TKDFPSSN
-549 SGVDINDMNVTYDA
+549 SGVDMNDFNVTYDA
-563 ANRIITIKSTGGGTG
+563 ANRVITIKSTGGGSG

-612 LTYKTYSQDF
+612 LTYKTYTQDF

-648 QAEVDR
+648 QTEVDR

-695 ADIDSLANQMQHTL
+695 ADIDSLTNQMQHTL

-717 AVNRK
+717 AVNKK
-722 VDDMEDLVNQNDELT
+722 VDQMEDLVNQNDELT

-781 DTATPVVKPNAKQ
+781 DTATPVVKPNAKK
-794 AIRDKAAKQRE
+794 AIRDKATKQRE
-805 IINHTPDATQ
+805 IINATPDATE

-822 NQLTTDETDAID
+822 NQLATDETDAID

-844 VETAKN
+844 VEIAKN

-858 VAPQVT
+858 VVPQVT

-915 ATTNDDVDTAKG
+915 ATTNADVDNAKG

-965 DATQEERQAAIE
+965 DATQEERQAAID
-977 KVNAAVAVA
+977 KVNAAVTAA

-1012 IEPATKVKTD
+1012 ITPATKVKTD

-1027 DQSAET
+1027 DKSAET
-1033 QHNAIFNNN
+1033 QHNTIFNNN

-1105 EKAREAITNINATP
+1105 DKAREAITNINATP

-1133 NTLKNRALNDIG
+1133 NTLKNRALTDIG

-1179 VLTDLATAKKQ
+1179 VLNDLATAKKQ

-1212 DLATAINNINQ
+1212 ELATAINNINQ

-1244 QPNIVKKPAALAQTN
+1244 QPNIVKKPAALAQIN
-1259 QHYSAKLVEINA
+1259 QHYNAKLAEINA
-1271 TPDATDD
+1271 TPDATND

-1363 INQLKDQAFNQ
+1363 INQLKDQAINQ

-1383 VDATTN
+1383 VDTTTN
-1389 QAINAIDNV
+1389 QAVNAIDNV

-1428 STDNEKEVALQ
+1428 STDNEKEVASQ

-1474 IQPETKIKPAAREK
+1474 IQPETKVKPAAREK

-1498 QINQDKEATAEE
+1498 KINQDKEATAEE
-1510 RQAAL
+1510 RQVAL
-1515 DKINDLVAKAMTNI
+1515 DKINEFVNQAMTDI
-1529 TNDRTNQQVN
+1529 TNNRTNQQV
-1539 DSTNQALDD
+1539 DDTTSQALDS
-1548 IALVTPDHIVR
+1548 IALVAPEHIVR

-1572 KKHEIEQAEHA
+1572 KKQEIEQAEHA

-1594 LANNEKRALQNINQ
+1594 LANNEKLALQNINQ
-1608 AIANNDVKRV
+1608 AVTNNDVKRV
-1618 ESNGIATLKGVEP
+1618 ETNGIATLKGVQP
-1631 HIVVKPEAQEAI
+1631 HIVIKPEAQQAI
-1643 KASADNQVE
+1643 KATAENQVE
-1652 SIKDTPHATT
+1652 SIKDTPHATV

-1668 NQQINDT
+1668 NQLISDT
-1675 LKQGQQ
+1675 LKQAQQ
-1681 DIDNTTQ
+1681 EIENTNQ
-1688 DAAVN
+1688 DAAVT

-1715 ALDNIDESN
+1715 ALDSIEEN
-1724 NNQLDAIRNTLDT
+1724 NKNQLDAIRNTLDT
-1737 TQDERNV
+1737 TQDERDV
-1744 AIAALNKIVN
+1744 AIDTLNKIVN
-1754 AIKNDIAQN
+1754 TIKNDIAQN
-1763 KTNAEVDQTEADG
+1763 KTNAEVDRTETDG
-1776 NNNIKVILPKVQVKP
+1776 NDNIKVILPKVQVKP
-1791 AARQSVSAK
+1791 AARQSVGVK

-1839 ADKTAQVNQNSI
+1839 ADKTAQVNQDSI

-1893 EEQNAAIVQ
+1893 EEQNIAIAQ
-1902 VEKELIKAKQQIAG
+1902 VEKELIKAKQQIAS

-1928 DGKNEIREIEPVINK
+1928 DEKNEIREIEPVINR
-1943 KATAREQLT
+1943 KASAREQLT
-1952 TLFNDKKQAIEANVQ
+1952 TLFNDKKQAIEANIQ

-2004 TLNLQ
+2004 SLNLQ

-2035 THLVQNYRKVS
+2035 TALVQNYRKVS
-2046 DRNKADALKAIT
+2046 NRNKADALKAIT

-2086 ALGDIEAVI
+2086 ALSDIEAVI

-2121 PEQLAKVKALID
+2121 PEQLAKVKVLID
-2133 QYVADGNRMVDED
+2133 QYVADGNRMIDED
-2146 ATLNDIKKDTQLI
+2146 ATLNDIKQHTQFI
-2159 IDEILAIKLP
+2159 VDEILAIKLP
-2169 AEVIKASPKVGQ
+2169 AEATKVSPKEIQ

-2191 KEDKQEVRKVVK
+2191 KEETHESRKVEK
-2203 ELPNTGSEEM
+2203 ELPNTGSEGM

-2219 LALITGAAL
+2219 FALITGAAL
-2228 LARRRSKKEKES
+2228 LARRRTKNEKES

>member
-35 AQALTTDHNV
+35 AQALTTDNNV
-45 QGGSNQA
+45 QSDTNQA
-52 LPGNSQNT
+52 TPVNSQ
-60 NADTNRDIVNDSQ
+60 DTNVANNRGLANSAQ
-73 NTPNA
+73 NTPNQS
-78 HATDNTSTNQALTNH
+78 ATTNQSTNQALVNH
-93 QNVDVANQVGPA
+93 NNGSIANQATPA
-105 PIQPSASPAQNNNN
+105 PIQPSASPTQNNNH
-119 SNANSTATEPAA
+119 SDANSTATETVSNA
-131 NTNNNLA
+131 NNNDVV
-138 SNNNT
+138 SNNTT
-143 LNVPNNT
+143 LNVPNRTNE
-150 DNNDSARHLT
+150 NGSGGHLT

-174 PELVAIAEEAS
+174 PELVAIAEQAS

-190 RSRRAAPTDPNATP
+190 RSRRAAPADPNATP
-204 ADPTATPADPT
+204 ADPAAAAANGTVP
-215 AGNGSAPVA
+215 AGN
-224 ITAPYTPTT
+224 TAPYTPTT
-233 DPNANNIG
+233 DPNANNAG
-241 QNAPNEVLSFDDNNI
+241 QNAPNEVLSFDDNGI
-256 RPSTNRSVPTVT
+256 RPSTNRSVPTVN
-268 VVDNLPGYTLINGG
+268 VVNNLPGFTLINGG

-297 DSGDAKNYQAQG
+297 DSGDNKNYQAQG
-309 NVIALGRIRGNDT
+309 NVIALGRIHGTDT

-346 FNTMTTKNYQAQ
+346 FNTMSTKNGQ
-358 GNVIALGRIRGN
+358 GATNV
-370 DTNDHGDF
+370 
-378 NGIEKTLTVNPN
+378 
-390 SELIFEFNTMTTKNY
+390 
-405 QGMTNLIIKNADND
+405 IIKNADTND
-419 TVIGE
+419 TIAE
-424 KVVAYG
+424 KTVEGG
-430 PIWRLLKVPENVSH
+430 PTLRLFKVPDNVRN

-459 RGIYQLRDGYKYYDF
+459 RGIYQLKDGYKYYSF

-487 VERRTME
+487 VERRTMD

-502 FTVTTSLKNNGNF
+502 FTVTTSLKNNGNS
-515 GASFNTDD
+515 GASLDTND
-523 FVYKIQL
+523 FVYQVQL

-541 TKDFPSGN
+541 TKDFPSNN
-549 SGVDINDMNVTYDA
+549 SGVDVNDMNVTYDA
-563 ANRIITIKSTGGGTG
+563 ANRVITIKSTGGGTA

-592 KYKLR
+592 RYKLR
-597 VNNVPTPRTVTFNDT
+597 VNNVPTPRTVTFNET
-612 LTYKTYSQDF
+612 LTYKTYTQDF
-622 INSPA
+622 INSAA

-663 ASLDIFNDLK
+663 ASLDIFNGLK

-695 ADIDSLANQMQHTL
+695 ADIDSLTNQMQHTL

-717 AVNRK
+717 AVNKK
-722 VDDMEDLVNQNDELT
+722 VDQMEDLVNQNDELT

-781 DTATPVVKPNAKQ
+781 DTATPVVKPNAKK
-794 AIRDKAAKQRE
+794 AIRDKATKQRA
-805 IINHTPDATQ
+805 IINATPDATE

-822 NQLTTDETDAID
+822 NQLATDETDAID
-834 NVTNATTNAD
+834 NVTNATTNTD

-858 VAPQVT
+858 VVPQVT
-864 HKQAARDAINQ
+864 HKKAARDAINQ

-915 ATTNDDVDTAKG
+915 ATTNADVDNAKG

-965 DATQEERQAAIE
+965 DATQEERQAAID
-977 KVNAAVAVA
+977 KVNAAVTAA

-1012 IEPATKVKTD
+1012 ITPATKVKTD

-1027 DQSAET
+1027 DKSAET
-1033 QHNAIFNNN
+1033 QHNTIFNNN

-1105 EKAREAITNINATP
+1105 DKAREAITNINAIP

-1133 NTLKNRALNDIG
+1133 NTLKNRALTDIG

-1212 DLATAINNINQ
+1212 ELATAINNINQ

-1244 QPNIVKKPAALAQTN
+1244 QPNIVKKPAALAQIN
-1259 QHYSAKLVEINA
+1259 RHYNTKLAEINA
-1271 TPDATDD
+1271 TPDATND

-1389 QAINAIDNV
+1389 QAVNAIDNV

-1428 STDNEKEVALQ
+1428 STDNEKEVASQ
-1439 ALAKE
+1439 ALTKE

-1474 IQPETKIKPAAREK
+1474 IQPETKVKPAAREK

-1498 QINQDKEATAEE
+1498 KINQDKEATAEE
-1510 RQAAL
+1510 RQVAL
-1515 DKINDLVAKAMTNI
+1515 DKINEFVNQAMTDI
-1529 TNDRTNQQVN
+1529 TNNRTNQQV
-1539 DSTNQALDD
+1539 DDTTSQALDS
-1548 IALVTPDHIVR
+1548 IALVTPEHIVR
-1559 AAARDAVK
+1559 AGARDAVK

-1572 KKHEIEQAEHA
+1572 KKQEIEQAEHA

-1594 LANNEKRALQNINQ
+1594 LANNEKLALQNINQ
-1608 AIANNDVKRV
+1608 AVTNNDVKRV
-1618 ESNGIATLKGVEP
+1618 ETNGIATLKGVQP
-1631 HIVVKPEAQEAI
+1631 HIVIKPEAQQAI
-1643 KASADNQVE
+1643 KASAENQVE
-1652 SIKDTPHATT
+1652 LIKDTPHATV

-1668 NQQINDT
+1668 NQLISDT
-1675 LKQGQQ
+1675 LKKAQQ

-1744 AIAALNKIVN
+1744 AIDTLNKIVN

-1839 ADKTAQVNQNSI
+1839 ADKTVQVNQNSI

-1893 EEQNAAIVQ
+1893 EEQNAAIAQ
-1902 VEKELIKAKQQIAG
+1902 VEKELIKAKQQIAS
-1916 AVTNADVAYLLH
+1916 AVMNADVAYLLH
-1928 DGKNEIREIEPVINK
+1928 DGKNEIREIEPVINR
-1943 KATAREQLT
+1943 KASAREQLT
-1952 TLFNDKKQAIEANVQ
+1952 TLLNDKKQAIEANIQ

-2004 TLNLQ
+2004 SLNLQ

-2121 PEQLAKVKALID
+2121 AEQLAKVKALID
-2133 QYVADGNRMVDED
+2133 QYVTDGNRMIDED
-2146 ATLNDIKKDTQLI
+2146 ATLNDIKQHTQFI
-2159 IDEILAIKLP
+2159 VDEILAIKLP
-2169 AEVIKASPKVGQ
+2169 AEATKVSPKVIQ
-2181 PAPKVCTPIK
+2181 SAPKVCTPIK
-2191 KEDKQEVRKVVK
+2191 KEETHESRKVEK
-2203 ELPNTGSEEM
+2203 ELPNTGSEGM

-2219 LALITGAAL
+2219 FALITGAAL
-2228 LARRRSKKEKES
+2228 LARRRTKNEKES

>member
-1 MNLLKKNKYSIRK
+1 M
-14 YKVGIFSTLIGTV
+14 
-27 LLLSNPNG
+27 
-35 AQALTTDHNV
+35 
-45 QGGSNQA
+45 
-52 LPGNSQNT
+52 
-60 NADTNRDIVNDSQ
+60 
-73 NTPNA
+73 
-78 HATDNTSTNQALTNH
+78 
-93 QNVDVANQVGPA
+93 
-105 PIQPSASPAQNNNN
+105 
-119 SNANSTATEPAA
+119 SNAN
-131 NTNNNLA
+131 NNDA
-138 SNNNT
+138 VSNNTT
-143 LNVPNNT
+143 LNVPNKTNE
-150 DNNDSARHLT
+150 NGSGGHLT

-174 PELVAIAEEAS
+174 PELVAIAEPAS

-190 RSRRAAPTDPNATP
+190 RSRRAAPADPNATP
-204 ADPTATPADPT
+204 ADPAAAA
-215 AGNGSAPVA
+215 AGNGGAPVA

-233 DPNANNIG
+233 DPNANNAG
-241 QNAPNEVLSFDDNNI
+241 QNAPNEVLSFDDNGI
-256 RPSTNRSVPTVT
+256 RPSTNRSVPSVT
-268 VVDNLPGYTLINGG
+268 VVDNLPGFTLINGG

-297 DSGDAKNYQAQG
+297 DSADAKNYQAQG
-309 NVIALGRIRGNDT
+309 NVIALGRI
-322 NDHGDFNGIEK
+322 K
-333 TLTVNPNSELIFE
+333 
-346 FNTMTTKNYQAQ
+346 
-358 GNVIALGRIRGN
+358 GN

-405 QGMTNLIIKNADND
+405 QGVTNLIIKNADND
-419 TVIGE
+419 TVIAE
-424 KVVAYG
+424 KSVAYG
-430 PIWRLLKVPENVSH
+430 PIWRLFKVPENVSH

-523 FVYKIQL
+523 FVYQVQL

-541 TKDFPSGN
+541 TKDFPSSN
-549 SGVDINDMNVTYDA
+549 SGVDMNDFNVTYDA
-563 ANRIITIKSTGGGTG
+563 ANRVITIKSTGGGSG

-612 LTYKTYSQDF
+612 LTYKTYTQDF

-695 ADIDSLANQMQHTL
+695 ADIDSLTNQMQHTL

-717 AVNRK
+717 AVNKK
-722 VDDMEDLVNQNDELT
+722 VDQMEDLVNQNDELT

-781 DTATPVVKPNAKQ
+781 DTATPVVKPNAKK
-794 AIRDKAAKQRE
+794 AIRDKATKQRE
-805 IINHTPDATQ
+805 IINATPDATE

-822 NQLTTDETDAID
+822 NQLATDETDAID

-858 VAPQVT
+858 VVPQVT
-864 HKQAARDAINQ
+864 HKKAARDAINQ

-915 ATTNDDVDTAKG
+915 AKTNADVDNAKG

-965 DATQEERQAAIE
+965 DATQEERQAAID
-977 KVNAAVAVA
+977 KVNAAVTAA

-1012 IEPATKVKTD
+1012 ITPATKVKTD

-1027 DQSAET
+1027 DKSAET
-1033 QHNAIFNNN
+1033 QHNTIFNNN

-1100 RNAVN
+1100 RNVVN
-1105 EKAREAITNINATP
+1105 DKAREAITNINATP

-1133 NTLKNRALNDIG
+1133 NTLKNRALTDIG

-1179 VLTDLATAKKQ
+1179 VLNDLATAKKQ

-1212 DLATAINNINQ
+1212 ELATAINNINQ

-1244 QPNIVKKPAALAQTN
+1244 QPNIVKKPAALAQIN
-1259 QHYSAKLVEINA
+1259 QHYNAKLAEINA

-1296 SIKQAN
+1296 SVKQAN

-1383 VDATTN
+1383 VDTTTN
-1389 QAINAIDNV
+1389 QALNAIDNV

-1428 STDNEKEVALQ
+1428 STDNEKEVASQ

-1474 IQPETKIKPAAREK
+1474 IQPETKVKPAAREK
-1488 INQKANELRA
+1488 INQKVNELRA
-1498 QINQDKEATAEE
+1498 KINQDKEATAEE
-1510 RQAAL
+1510 RQVAL
-1515 DKINDLVAKAMTNI
+1515 DKINEFVNQAMTDI
-1529 TNDRTNQQVN
+1529 TNNRTNQQV
-1539 DSTNQALDD
+1539 DDTTSQALDS
-1548 IALVTPDHIVR
+1548 IALVAPEHIVR

-1572 KKHEIEQAEHA
+1572 KKQEIEQAEHA

-1594 LANNEKRALQNINQ
+1594 LANNEKLALQSINQ
-1608 AIANNDVKRV
+1608 AVTNNDVKRV
-1618 ESNGIATLKGVEP
+1618 ETNGIATLKGVQP
-1631 HIVVKPEAQEAI
+1631 HIVIKPEAQQAI
-1643 KASADNQVE
+1643 KASAENQVE
-1652 SIKDTPHATT
+1652 SIKDTPHATV

-1668 NQQINDT
+1668 NQLISDT
-1675 LKQGQQ
+1675 LKQAQQ
-1681 DIDNTTQ
+1681 EIENTNQ
-1688 DAAVN
+1688 DAAVT

-1715 ALDNIDESN
+1715 ALDSIEEN
-1724 NNQLDAIRNTLDT
+1724 NKNQLDAIRNTLDT
-1737 TQDERNV
+1737 TQDERDV
-1744 AIAALNKIVN
+1744 AIDTLNKIVN
-1754 AIKNDIAQN
+1754 TIKNDIAQN
-1763 KTNAEVDQTEADG
+1763 KTNAEVDRTETDG
-1776 NNNIKVILPKVQVKP
+1776 NDNIKVILPKVQVKP
-1791 AARQSVSAK
+1791 AARQSVGVK

-1839 ADKTAQVNQNSI
+1839 ADKTAQVNQDSI

-1882 NLIKANNEATD
+1882 NLSKANNEATD
-1893 EEQNAAIVQ
+1893 EEQNIAIAQ
-1902 VEKELIKAKQQIAG
+1902 VEKELIKAKQQIAS

-1928 DGKNEIREIEPVINK
+1928 DEKNEIREIEPVINR
-1943 KATAREQLT
+1943 KASAREQLT
-1952 TLFNDKKQAIEANVQ
+1952 TLFNDKKQAIEANIQ

-2004 TLNLQ
+2004 SLNLQ

-2035 THLVQNYRKVS
+2035 TALVQNYRKVS
-2046 DRNKADALKAIT
+2046 NRNKADALKAIT

-2086 ALGDIEAVI
+2086 ALSDIEAVI

-2121 PEQLAKVKALID
+2121 PEQLAKVKVLID
-2133 QYVADGNRMVDED
+2133 QYVADGNRMIDED
-2146 ATLNDIKKDTQLI
+2146 ATLNDIKQHTQFI
-2159 IDEILAIKLP
+2159 VDEILAIKLP
-2169 AEVIKASPKVGQ
+2169 AEPTKVSPKVIQ

-2191 KEDKQEVRKVVK
+2191 KEETHESRKVEK
-2203 ELPNTGSEEM
+2203 ELPNTGSEGM

-2219 LALITGAAL
+2219 FALITGAAL
-2228 LARRRSKKEKES
+2228 LARRRTKNEKES

>member
-35 AQALTTDHNV
+35 AQALTTDNNV
-45 QGGSNQA
+45 QSDTNQA
-52 LPGNSQNT
+52 TPVNSQ
-60 NADTNRDIVNDSQ
+60 DTNVANNRGLANSAQ
-73 NTPNA
+73 NTPNQS
-78 HATDNTSTNQALTNH
+78 ATTNQSTNQALVNH
-93 QNVDVANQVGPA
+93 NNGSIANQATPTSV
-105 PIQPSASPAQNNNN
+105 QSSTPSAQNNNHTDGN
-119 SNANSTATEPAA
+119 TTATETVSNAN
-131 NTNNNLA
+131 NKDVV
-138 SNNNT
+138 SNNTT
-143 LNVPNNT
+143 LNVPNKTNE
-150 DNNDSARHLT
+150 NGSGGHLT

-174 PELVAIAEEAS
+174 PELVAIAEQAS

-190 RSRRAAPTDPNATP
+190 RSRRAAPADPNATP
-204 ADPTATPADPT
+204 ADPAAAA
-215 AGNGSAPVA
+215 AGNGGAPVA

-233 DPNANNIG
+233 DPNANNAG
-241 QNAPNEVLSFDDNNI
+241 QNAPNEVLSFDDNGI
-256 RPSTNRSVPTVT
+256 RPSTNRSVPSVT
-268 VVDNLPGYTLINGG
+268 VVDNLPGFTLINGG

-309 NVIALGRIRGNDT
+309 NVIALGRIKGNDT

-333 TLTVNPNSELIFE
+333 S
-346 FNTMTTKNYQAQ
+346 
-358 GNVIALGRIRGN
+358 
-370 DTNDHGDF
+370 
-378 NGIEKTLTVNPN
+378 LTVNPN

-405 QGMTNLIIKNADND
+405 QGVTNLIIKNADND
-419 TVIGE
+419 TVIAE
-424 KVVAYG
+424 KSVAYG
-430 PIWRLLKVPENVSH
+430 PIWRLFKVPENVSH

-523 FVYKIQL
+523 FVYKVQL

-541 TKDFPSGN
+541 TKDFPSSN
-549 SGVDINDMNVTYDA
+549 SGVDMNDFNVTYDA
-563 ANRIITIKSTGGGTG
+563 ANRVITIKSTGGGSG

-612 LTYKTYSQDF
+612 LTYKTYTQDF

-695 ADIDSLANQMQHTL
+695 ADIDSLTNQMQHTL

-717 AVNRK
+717 AVNKK
-722 VDDMEDLVNQNDELT
+722 VDQMEDLVNQNDELT

-781 DTATPVVKPNAKQ
+781 DTATPVVKPNAKK
-794 AIRDKAAKQRE
+794 AIRDKATKQRE
-805 IINHTPDATQ
+805 IINATPDATE

-822 NQLTTDETDAID
+822 NQLATDETDAID

-844 VETAKN
+844 VEIAKN

-858 VAPQVT
+858 VVPQVT

-915 ATTNDDVDTAKG
+915 ATTNADVDNAKG

-965 DATQEERQAAIE
+965 DATQEERQAAID
-977 KVNAAVAVA
+977 KVNAAVTAA

-1012 IEPATKVKTD
+1012 ITPATKVKTD

-1027 DQSAET
+1027 DKSAET
-1033 QHNAIFNNN
+1033 QHNTIFNNN

-1105 EKAREAITNINATP
+1105 DKAREAITNINATP

-1133 NTLKNRALNDIG
+1133 NTLKNRALTDIG

-1179 VLTDLATAKKQ
+1179 VLNDLATAKKQ

-1212 DLATAINNINQ
+1212 ELATAINNINQ

-1244 QPNIVKKPAALAQTN
+1244 QPNIVKKPAALAQIN
-1259 QHYSAKLVEINA
+1259 QHYNAKLAEINA
-1271 TPDATDD
+1271 TPDATND

-1363 INQLKDQAFNQ
+1363 INQLKDQAINQ

-1383 VDATTN
+1383 VDTTTN
-1389 QAINAIDNV
+1389 QAVNAIDNV

-1428 STDNEKEVALQ
+1428 STDNEKEVASQ

-1444 KEKALAAIDQ
+1444 KEKALAAIGQ

-1474 IQPETKIKPAAREK
+1474 IQPETKVKPAAREK

-1498 QINQDKEATAEE
+1498 KINQDKEATAEE
-1510 RQAAL
+1510 RQVAL
-1515 DKINDLVAKAMTNI
+1515 DKINEFVNQAMTDI
-1529 TNDRTNQQVN
+1529 TNNRTNQQV
-1539 DSTNQALDD
+1539 DDTTSQALDS
-1548 IALVTPDHIVR
+1548 IALVAPEHIVR

-1572 KKHEIEQAEHA
+1572 KKQEIEQAEHA

-1594 LANNEKRALQNINQ
+1594 LANNEKLALQNINQ
-1608 AIANNDVKRV
+1608 AVTNNDVKRV
-1618 ESNGIATLKGVEP
+1618 ETNGIATLKGVQP
-1631 HIVVKPEAQEAI
+1631 HIVIKPEAQQAI
-1643 KASADNQVE
+1643 KATAENQVE
-1652 SIKDTPHATT
+1652 SIKDTPHATV

-1668 NQQINDT
+1668 NQLISDT
-1675 LKQGQQ
+1675 LKQAQQ
-1681 DIDNTTQ
+1681 EIENTNQ
-1688 DAAVN
+1688 DAAVT

-1715 ALDNIDESN
+1715 ALDSIEEN
-1724 NNQLDAIRNTLDT
+1724 NKNQLDAIRNTLDT
-1737 TQDERNV
+1737 TQDERDV
-1744 AIAALNKIVN
+1744 AIDTLNKIVN
-1754 AIKNDIAQN
+1754 TIKNDIAQN
-1763 KTNAEVDQTEADG
+1763 KTNAEVDRTETDG
-1776 NNNIKVILPKVQVKP
+1776 NDNIKVILPKVQVKP
-1791 AARQSVSAK
+1791 AARQSVGVK

-1839 ADKTAQVNQNSI
+1839 ADKTAQVNQDSI

-1893 EEQNAAIVQ
+1893 EEQNIAIAQ
-1902 VEKELIKAKQQIAG
+1902 VEKELIKAKQQIAS

-1928 DGKNEIREIEPVINK
+1928 DEKNEIREIEPVINR
-1943 KATAREQLT
+1943 KASAREQLT
-1952 TLFNDKKQAIEANVQ
+1952 TLFNDKKQAIEANIQ

-2004 TLNLQ
+2004 SLNLQ

-2035 THLVQNYRKVS
+2035 TALVQNYRKVS
-2046 DRNKADALKAIT
+2046 NRNKADALKAIT

-2086 ALGDIEAVI
+2086 ALSDIEAVI

-2121 PEQLAKVKALID
+2121 PEQLAKVKVLID
-2133 QYVADGNRMVDED
+2133 QYVADGNRMIDED
-2146 ATLNDIKKDTQLI
+2146 ATLNDIKQHTQFI
-2159 IDEILAIKLP
+2159 VDEILAIKLP
-2169 AEVIKASPKVGQ
+2169 AEATKVSPKEIQ

-2191 KEDKQEVRKVVK
+2191 KEETHESRKVEK
-2203 ELPNTGSEEM
+2203 ELPNTGSEGM

-2219 LALITGAAL
+2219 FALITGAAL
-2228 LARRRSKKEKES
+2228 LARRRTKNEKES

>member
-35 AQALTTDHNV
+35 AQALTTDNNV
-45 QGGSNQA
+45 QSDTNQA
-52 LPGNSQNT
+52 TPVNSQ
-60 NADTNRDIVNDSQ
+60 DTNVANNRGLANSAQ
-73 NTPNA
+73 NTPNQS
-78 HATDNTSTNQALTNH
+78 ATTNQSTNQALVNH
-93 QNVDVANQVGPA
+93 NNGSIANQATPTSV
-105 PIQPSASPAQNNNN
+105 QSSTPSAQNNNHTDGN
-119 SNANSTATEPAA
+119 TTATETVSNAN
-131 NTNNNLA
+131 NKDVV
-138 SNNNT
+138 SNNTT
-143 LNVPNNT
+143 LNVPNKTNE
-150 DNNDSARHLT
+150 NGSGGHLT

-174 PELVAIAEEAS
+174 PELVAIAEQAS

-190 RSRRAAPTDPNATP
+190 RSRRAAPADPNATP
-204 ADPTATPADPT
+204 ADPAAAA
-215 AGNGSAPVA
+215 AGNGGAPVA

-233 DPNANNIG
+233 DPNANNAG
-241 QNAPNEVLSFDDNNI
+241 QNAPNEVLSFDDNGI
-256 RPSTNRSVPTVT
+256 RPSTNRSVPSVT
-268 VVDNLPGYTLINGG
+268 VVDNLPGFTLINGG

-309 NVIALGRIRGNDT
+309 NVIALGRIKGNDT

-333 TLTVNPNSELIFE
+333 S
-346 FNTMTTKNYQAQ
+346 
-358 GNVIALGRIRGN
+358 
-370 DTNDHGDF
+370 
-378 NGIEKTLTVNPN
+378 LTVNPN

-405 QGMTNLIIKNADND
+405 QGVTNLIIKNADND
-419 TVIGE
+419 TVIAE
-424 KVVAYG
+424 KSVAYG
-430 PIWRLLKVPENVSH
+430 PIWRLFKVPENVSH

-523 FVYKIQL
+523 FVYKVQL
-530 PEGVEYVNNSL
+530 PEGIEYVNNSL
-541 TKDFPSGN
+541 TKDFPSSN
-549 SGVDINDMNVTYDA
+549 SGVDMNDFNVTYDA
-563 ANRIITIKSTGGGTG
+563 ANRVITIKSTDGGSG

-612 LTYKTYSQDF
+612 LTYKTYTQDF

-695 ADIDSLANQMQHTL
+695 ADIDSLTNQMQHTL

-717 AVNRK
+717 AVNKK
-722 VDDMEDLVNQNDELT
+722 VDQMEDLVNQNDELT

-781 DTATPVVKPNAKQ
+781 DTATPVVKPNAKK
-794 AIRDKAAKQRE
+794 AIRDKATKQRE
-805 IINHTPDATQ
+805 IINATPDATE

-822 NQLTTDETDAID
+822 NQLATDETDAID

-844 VETAKN
+844 VEIAKN

-858 VAPQVT
+858 VVPQVT

-895 NAALNEL
+895 NVALNEL

-915 ATTNDDVDTAKG
+915 ATTNADVDNAKG

-977 KVNAAVAVA
+977 KVNAAVTAA

-1012 IEPATKVKTD
+1012 ITPATKVKTD

-1027 DQSAET
+1027 DKSAET
-1033 QHNAIFNNN
+1033 QHNTIFNNN

-1105 EKAREAITNINATP
+1105 DKAREAITNINATP

-1133 NTLKNRALNDIG
+1133 NTLKNRALTDIG

-1179 VLTDLATAKKQ
+1179 VLNDLATAKKQ

-1212 DLATAINNINQ
+1212 ELATAINNINQ

-1244 QPNIVKKPAALAQTN
+1244 QPNIVKKPAALAQIN
-1259 QHYSAKLVEINA
+1259 QHYNAKLAEINA
-1271 TPDATDD
+1271 TPDATND

-1363 INQLKDQAFNQ
+1363 INQLKEQAINQ

-1383 VDATTN
+1383 VDTTTN
-1389 QAINAIDNV
+1389 QAVNAIDNV

-1428 STDNEKEVALQ
+1428 STDNEKEVASQ

-1474 IQPETKIKPAAREK
+1474 IQPETKVKPAAREK

-1498 QINQDKEATAEE
+1498 KINQDKEATAEE
-1510 RQAAL
+1510 RQVAL
-1515 DKINDLVAKAMTNI
+1515 DKINEFVNQAMTDI
-1529 TNDRTNQQVN
+1529 TNNRTNQQV
-1539 DSTNQALDD
+1539 DDTTSQALDS
-1548 IALVTPDHIVR
+1548 IALVAPEHIVR

-1572 KKHEIEQAEHA
+1572 KKQEIEQAEHA

-1594 LANNEKRALQNINQ
+1594 LANNEKLALQNINQ
-1608 AIANNDVKRV
+1608 AVTNNDVKRV
-1618 ESNGIATLKGVEP
+1618 ETNGIATLKGVQP
-1631 HIVVKPEAQEAI
+1631 HIVIKPEAQQAI
-1643 KASADNQVE
+1643 KATAENQVE
-1652 SIKDTPHATT
+1652 SIKDTPHATV

-1668 NQQINDT
+1668 NQLISDT
-1675 LKQGQQ
+1675 LKQAQQ
-1681 DIDNTTQ
+1681 EIENTNQ
-1688 DAAVN
+1688 DAAVT

-1715 ALDNIDESN
+1715 ALDSIEEN
-1724 NNQLDAIRNTLDT
+1724 NKNQLDAIRNTLDT
-1737 TQDERNV
+1737 TQDERDV
-1744 AIAALNKIVN
+1744 AIDTLNKIVN
-1754 AIKNDIAQN
+1754 TIKNDIAQN
-1763 KTNAEVDQTEADG
+1763 KTNAEVDRTETDG
-1776 NNNIKVILPKVQVKP
+1776 NDNIKVILPKVQVKP
-1791 AARQSVSAK
+1791 AARQSVGVK

-1839 ADKTAQVNQNSI
+1839 ADKTAQVNQDSI

-1893 EEQNAAIVQ
+1893 EEQNIAIAQ
-1902 VEKELIKAKQQIAG
+1902 VEKELIKAKQQIAS

-1928 DGKNEIREIEPVINK
+1928 DEKNEIREIEPVINR
-1943 KATAREQLT
+1943 KASAREQLT
-1952 TLFNDKKQAIEANVQ
+1952 TLFNDKKQAIEANIQ

-2004 TLNLQ
+2004 SLNLQ

-2035 THLVQNYRKVS
+2035 TALVQNYRKVS
-2046 DRNKADALKAIT
+2046 NRNKADALKAIT

-2086 ALGDIEAVI
+2086 ALSDIEAVI

-2121 PEQLAKVKALID
+2121 PEQLAKVKVLID
-2133 QYVADGNRMVDED
+2133 QYVADGNRMIDED
-2146 ATLNDIKKDTQLI
+2146 ATLNDIKQHTQFI
-2159 IDEILAIKLP
+2159 VDEILAIKLP
-2169 AEVIKASPKVGQ
+2169 AEATKVSPKEIQ

-2191 KEDKQEVRKVVK
+2191 KEETHESRKVEK
-2203 ELPNTGSEEM
+2203 ELPNTGSEGM

-2219 LALITGAAL
+2219 FALITGAAL
-2228 LARRRSKKEKES
+2228 LARRRTKNEKES

>member
-35 AQALTTDHNV
+35 AQALTTDNNV
-45 QGGSNQA
+45 QSDTNQA
-52 LPGNSQNT
+52 TPVNSQDKDVAN
-60 NADTNRDIVNDSQ
+60 NRGLANSAQ
-73 NTPNA
+73 NTPNQS
-78 HATDNTSTNQALTNH
+78 ATTNQATNQALVNH
-93 QNVDVANQVGPA
+93 NNGSIVNQATPTSV
-105 PIQPSASPAQNNNN
+105 QSSTPSAQNNNHTDGN
-119 SNANSTATEPAA
+119 TTATETVSNAN
-131 NTNNNLA
+131 NNDVA
-138 SNNNT
+138 SNNTT
-143 LNVPNNT
+143 LNVPNKTNE
-150 DNNDSARHLT
+150 NGSGGHLT

-174 PELVAIAEEAS
+174 PELVAIAEPAS

-190 RSRRAAPTDPNATP
+190 RSRRAAPADPNATP
-204 ADPTATPADPT
+204 ADPGAAA
-215 AGNGSAPVA
+215 AGNGGAPVA

-233 DPNANNIG
+233 DPNANNAG
-241 QNAPNEVLSFDDNNI
+241 QNAPNEVLSFDDNSI
-256 RPSTNRSVPTVT
+256 RPSTNRSVPSVT
-268 VVDNLPGYTLINGG
+268 VVDNLPGFTLINGG
-282 KVGVFSHAMVRTSMF
+282 KVGVLSHAMVRTSMF
-297 DSGDAKNYQAQG
+297 EAGSNRTYQAQG
-309 NVIALGRIRGNDT
+309 NVLALGRISGTDASN
-322 NDHGDFNGIEK
+322 HGDFNGIEK
-333 TLTVNPNSELIFE
+333 SLTVNPNSELIFE
-346 FNTMTTKNYQAQ
+346 FNTMPTKNGQ
-358 GNVIALGRIRGN
+358 GATNV
-370 DTNDHGDF
+370 
-378 NGIEKTLTVNPN
+378 
-390 SELIFEFNTMTTKNY
+390 
-405 QGMTNLIIKNADND
+405 IIKNADTND
-419 TVIGE
+419 TIAE
-424 KVVAYG
+424 KTVEGG
-430 PIWRLLKVPENVSH
+430 PTLRLFKVPDNVRN

-459 RGIYQLRDGYKYYDF
+459 RGIYQLKDGYKYYSF

-502 FTVTTSLKNNGNF
+502 FTVTTSLKNNGNS
-515 GASFNTDD
+515 GASLDTDE

-541 TKDFPSGN
+541 TKDFPSNN
-549 SGVDINDMNVTYDA
+549 SGVDVNDMNVTYDA
-563 ANRIITIKSTGGGTG
+563 ANRVITIKSTGGGTT

-612 LTYKTYSQDF
+612 LTYKTYTQDF
-622 INSPA
+622 INSAA

-673 RRAQTILD
+673 KRAQTILA

-695 ADIDSLANQMQHTL
+695 ADIDTLTNQMQHTL

-717 AVNRK
+717 AVNQK
-722 VDDMEDLVNQNDELT
+722 ADQMEDLVNQNDELT

-746 VIEEHKNEIIGN
+746 VIEEHKGNIIGD

-781 DTATPVVKPNAKQ
+781 DTATPVVKPNAKK
-794 AIRDKAAKQRE
+794 AIRDKATKQRE
-805 IINHTPDATQ
+805 IINATPDATE
-815 DEIQDAL
+815 DEIQDAI
-822 NQLTTDETDAID
+822 NQLATDETDAID

-850 NGINTIGA
+850 NGINTIGS
-858 VAPQVT
+858 VVPQVT

-915 ATTNDDVDTAKG
+915 ATTNADVDNAKG

-965 DATQEERQAAIE
+965 DATQEERQAAID
-977 KVNAAVAVA
+977 KVNAAVTAA

-991 NANTNADVEQVKTNA
+991 NANTNAEVEQVKTNA

-1012 IEPATKVKTD
+1012 ITPATKVKTD

-1027 DQSAET
+1027 DKSAET
-1033 QHNAIFNNN
+1033 QHNTIFNNN

-1100 RNAVN
+1100 RNVVN
-1105 EKAREAITNINATP
+1105 DKAREAITNINATP

-1133 NTLKNRALNDIG
+1133 NTLKNRALTDIG

-1179 VLTDLATAKKQ
+1179 VLNDLATAKKQ

-1212 DLATAINNINQ
+1212 ELATAINNINQ

-1244 QPNIVKKPAALAQTN
+1244 QPNIVKKPAALAQIN
-1259 QHYSAKLVEINA
+1259 QHYNAKLAEINA
-1271 TPDATDD
+1271 TPDATND

-1383 VDATTN
+1383 VDTTTN
-1389 QAINAIDNV
+1389 QALNAIDNV

-1411 IEKAVKE
+1411 IEKAVKV

-1428 STDNEKEVALQ
+1428 STDNEKEVASQ

-1474 IQPETKIKPAAREK
+1474 IQPETKVKPAAREK

-1498 QINQDKEATAEE
+1498 KINQDKEATAEE
-1510 RQAAL
+1510 RQVAL
-1515 DKINDLVAKAMTNI
+1515 DKINEFVNQAMTDI
-1529 TNDRTNQQVN
+1529 TNNRTNQQV
-1539 DSTNQALDD
+1539 DDTTSQALDS
-1548 IALVTPDHIVR
+1548 IALVAPEHIVR

-1572 KKHEIEQAEHA
+1572 KKQEIEQAEHA

-1594 LANNEKRALQNINQ
+1594 LANNKKLALQNINQ
-1608 AIANNDVKRV
+1608 AVTNNDVKRV
-1618 ESNGIATLKGVEP
+1618 ETNGIATLKGVQP
-1631 HIVVKPEAQEAI
+1631 HIVIKPEAQQAI
-1643 KASADNQVE
+1643 KASAENQVE
-1652 SIKDTPHATT
+1652 SIKDTPHATV

-1668 NQQINDT
+1668 NQLISDT
-1675 LKQGQQ
+1675 LKQAQQ
-1681 DIDNTTQ
+1681 EIENTNQ
-1688 DAAVN
+1688 DAAVT

-1715 ALDNIDESN
+1715 ALDSIEEN
-1724 NNQLDAIRNTLDT
+1724 NKNQLDAIRNTLDT
-1737 TQDERNV
+1737 TQDERDV
-1744 AIAALNKIVN
+1744 AIDTLNKIVN
-1754 AIKNDIAQN
+1754 TIKNDIAQN
-1763 KTNAEVDQTEADG
+1763 KTNAEVDRTETDG
-1776 NNNIKVILPKVQVKP
+1776 NDNIKVILPKVQVKP
-1791 AARQSVSAK
+1791 AARQSVGVK

-1839 ADKTAQVNQNSI
+1839 ADKTAQVNQDSI

-1893 EEQNAAIVQ
+1893 EEQNIAIAQ
-1902 VEKELIKAKQQIAG
+1902 VEKELIKAKQQIAS

-1928 DGKNEIREIEPVINK
+1928 DEKNEIREIEPVISR
-1943 KATAREQLT
+1943 KASAREQLT
-1952 TLFNDKKQAIEANVQ
+1952 TLFNDKKQAIEANIQ

-2004 TLNLQ
+2004 SLNLQ

-2035 THLVQNYRKVS
+2035 TALVQNYRKVS

-2086 ALGDIEAVI
+2086 ALSDIEAVI

-2121 PEQLAKVKALID
+2121 PEQLAKVKVLID
-2133 QYVADGNRMVDED
+2133 QYVADGNRMIDED
-2146 ATLNDIKKDTQLI
+2146 ATLNDIKQHTQFI
-2159 IDEILAIKLP
+2159 VDEILAIKLP
-2169 AEVIKASPKVGQ
+2169 AEAMKVSPKVIQ

-2191 KEDKQEVRKVVK
+2191 KEETHESRKVEK

-2219 LALITGAAL
+2219 FALITGAAL
-2228 LARRRSKKEKES
+2228 LARRRTKNEKES

>member
-35 AQALTTDHNV
+35 AQALTTDNNV
-45 QGGSNQA
+45 QSDTNQA
-52 LPGNSQNT
+52 TPVNSQ
-60 NADTNRDIVNDSQ
+60 DTNVANNRGLANSAQ
-73 NTPNA
+73 NTPNQS
-78 HATDNTSTNQALTNH
+78 ATTNQSTNQALVNH
-93 QNVDVANQVGPA
+93 NNGSIANQATPTSV
-105 PIQPSASPAQNNNN
+105 QSSTPSAQNNNHTDGN
-119 SNANSTATEPAA
+119 TTATETVSNAN
-131 NTNNNLA
+131 NKNVV
-138 SNNNT
+138 SNNTT
-143 LNVPNNT
+143 LNVPNKTNE
-150 DNNDSARHLT
+150 NGSGGHLT

-174 PELVAIAEEAS
+174 PELVAIAEQAS

-190 RSRRAAPTDPNATP
+190 RSRRAAPADPNATP
-204 ADPTATPADPT
+204 ADPAAAA
-215 AGNGSAPVA
+215 AGNGGAPVA

-233 DPNANNIG
+233 DPNANNAG
-241 QNAPNEVLSFDDNNI
+241 QNAPNEVLSFDDNGI
-256 RPSTNRSVPTVT
+256 RPSTNRSVPSVT
-268 VVDNLPGYTLINGG
+268 VVDNLPGFTLINGG

-309 NVIALGRIRGNDT
+309 NVIALGRIKGNDT

-333 TLTVNPNSELIFE
+333 S
-346 FNTMTTKNYQAQ
+346 
-358 GNVIALGRIRGN
+358 
-370 DTNDHGDF
+370 
-378 NGIEKTLTVNPN
+378 LTVNPN

-405 QGMTNLIIKNADND
+405 QGVTNLIIKNADND
-419 TVIGE
+419 TVIAE
-424 KVVAYG
+424 KSVAYG
-430 PIWRLLKVPENVSH
+430 PIWRLFKVPENVSH

-523 FVYKIQL
+523 FVYKVQL

-541 TKDFPSGN
+541 TKDFPSSN
-549 SGVDINDMNVTYDA
+549 SGVDMNDFNVTYDA
-563 ANRIITIKSTGGGTG
+563 ANRVITIKSTGGGSG

-612 LTYKTYSQDF
+612 LTYKTYTQDF

-695 ADIDSLANQMQHTL
+695 ADIDSLTNQMQHTL

-717 AVNRK
+717 AVNKK
-722 VDDMEDLVNQNDELT
+722 VDQMEDLVNQNDELT

-781 DTATPVVKPNAKQ
+781 DTATPVVKPNAKK
-794 AIRDKAAKQRE
+794 AIRDKATKQRE
-805 IINHTPDATQ
+805 IINATPDATE

-822 NQLTTDETDAID
+822 NQLATDETDAID

-844 VETAKN
+844 VEIAKN
-850 NGINTIGA
+850 SGINTIGA
-858 VAPQVT
+858 VVPQVT

-915 ATTNDDVDTAKG
+915 ATTNADVDNAKG

-965 DATQEERQAAIE
+965 DATQEERQAAID
-977 KVNAAVAVA
+977 KVNAAVTAA

-1012 IEPATKVKTD
+1012 ITPATKVKTD

-1027 DQSAET
+1027 DKSAET
-1033 QHNAIFNNN
+1033 QHNTIFNNN

-1105 EKAREAITNINATP
+1105 DKAREAITNINATP

-1133 NTLKNRALNDIG
+1133 NTLKNRALTDIG

-1179 VLTDLATAKKQ
+1179 VLNDLATAKKQ

-1212 DLATAINNINQ
+1212 ELATAINNINQ

-1244 QPNIVKKPAALAQTN
+1244 QPNIVKKPAALAQIN
-1259 QHYSAKLVEINA
+1259 QHYNAKLAEINA
-1271 TPDATDD
+1271 TPDATND

-1363 INQLKDQAFNQ
+1363 INQLKDQAINQ

-1383 VDATTN
+1383 VDTTTN
-1389 QAINAIDNV
+1389 QAVNAIDNV
-1398 EAEVVIKPKAIAD
+1398 EAEVVIKPTAIAD

-1428 STDNEKEVALQ
+1428 STDNEKEVASQ

-1474 IQPETKIKPAAREK
+1474 IQPETKVKPAAREK

-1498 QINQDKEATAEE
+1498 KINQDKEATAEE
-1510 RQAAL
+1510 RQVAL
-1515 DKINDLVAKAMTNI
+1515 DKINEFVNQAMTDI
-1529 TNDRTNQQVN
+1529 TNNRTNQQV
-1539 DSTNQALDD
+1539 DDTTSQALDS
-1548 IALVTPDHIVR
+1548 IALVAPEHIVR

-1572 KKHEIEQAEHA
+1572 KKQEIEQAEHA

-1594 LANNEKRALQNINQ
+1594 LANNEKLALQNINQ
-1608 AIANNDVKRV
+1608 AVTNNDVKRV
-1618 ESNGIATLKGVEP
+1618 ETNGIATLKGVQP
-1631 HIVVKPEAQEAI
+1631 HIVIKPEAQQAI
-1643 KASADNQVE
+1643 KATAENQVE
-1652 SIKDTPHATT
+1652 SIKDTPHATV

-1668 NQQINDT
+1668 NQLISDT
-1675 LKQGQQ
+1675 LKQAQQ
-1681 DIDNTTQ
+1681 EIENTNQ
-1688 DAAVN
+1688 DAAVT

-1715 ALDNIDESN
+1715 ALDSIEEN
-1724 NNQLDAIRNTLDT
+1724 NKNQLDAIRNTLDT
-1737 TQDERNV
+1737 TQDERDV
-1744 AIAALNKIVN
+1744 AIDTLNKIVN
-1754 AIKNDIAQN
+1754 TIKNDIAQN
-1763 KTNAEVDQTEADG
+1763 KTNAEVDRTETDG
-1776 NNNIKVILPKVQVKP
+1776 NDNIKVILPKVQVKP
-1791 AARQSVSAK
+1791 AARQSVGVK

-1839 ADKTAQVNQNSI
+1839 ADKTAQVNQDSI

-1859 IKPATTVKATALQ
+1859 IKQATTVKATALQ

-1893 EEQNAAIVQ
+1893 EEQNIAIAQ
-1902 VEKELIKAKQQIAG
+1902 VEKELIKAKQQIAS

-1928 DGKNEIREIEPVINK
+1928 DEKNEIREIEPVINR
-1943 KATAREQLT
+1943 KASAREQLT
-1952 TLFNDKKQAIEANVQ
+1952 TLFNDKKQAIEANIQ

-2004 TLNLQ
+2004 SLNLQ

-2035 THLVQNYRKVS
+2035 TALVQNYRKVS
-2046 DRNKADALKAIT
+2046 NRNKADALKAIT

-2086 ALGDIEAVI
+2086 ALSDIEAVI

-2121 PEQLAKVKALID
+2121 PEQLAKVKVLID
-2133 QYVADGNRMVDED
+2133 QYVADGNRMIDED
-2146 ATLNDIKKDTQLI
+2146 ATLNDIKQHTQFI
-2159 IDEILAIKLP
+2159 VDEILAIKLP
-2169 AEVIKASPKVGQ
+2169 AEATKVSPKEIQ

-2191 KEDKQEVRKVVK
+2191 KEETHESRKVEK
-2203 ELPNTGSEEM
+2203 ELPNTGSEGM

-2219 LALITGAAL
+2219 FALITGAAL
-2228 LARRRSKKEKES
+2228 LARRRTKNEKES

>member
-52 LPGNSQNT
+52 LPGNSPNT
-60 NADTNRDIVNDSQ
+60 NADTNRDIVNGSQ

-93 QNVDVANQVGPA
+93 QNVGVANQVAPA
-105 PIQPSASPAQNNNN
+105 PIQPSTSSASNNNH
-119 SNANSTATEPAA
+119 SDANSTATEPAA

-190 RSRRAAPTDPNATP
+190 RSRRAAPADPN
-204 ADPTATPADPT
+204 ATPADPT

-224 ITAPYTPTT
+224 ITAPFTPTT

-241 QNAPNEVLSFDDNNI
+241 QNAPNAVLTFDDNNI

-309 NVIALGRIRGNDT
+309 NVIALGRIKGNDT
-322 NDHGDFNGIEK
+322 NDHGG
-333 TLTVNPNSELIFE
+333 
-346 FNTMTTKNYQAQ
+346 
-358 GNVIALGRIRGN
+358 
-370 DTNDHGDF
+370 F

-597 VNNVPTPRTVTFNDT
+597 VNNVPTPRTVTFNDI
-612 LTYKTYSQDF
+612 LTYKTYTQDF

-663 ASLDIFNDLK
+663 ASLDIFNELK

-695 ADIDSLANQMQHTL
+695 ADIDSLVNQMQHTL

-805 IINHTPDATQ
+805 IINNTPDATQ

-977 KVNAAVAVA
+977 KVNAAVAAA

-1105 EKAREAITNINATP
+1105 DKAREAITNINATP

-1197 ATTEEKQVALNQVDQ
+1197 ATDEEKQVALNQVDQ

-1244 QPNIVKKPAALAQTN
+1244 QPNIVKKPTALAQIN
-1259 QHYSAKLVEINA
+1259 QHYNAKLAEINA

-1398 EAEVVIKPKAIAD
+1398 EAKVVIKPKAIAD

-1428 STDNEKEVALQ
+1428 STDNEKEVALL

-1474 IQPETKIKPAAREK
+1474 IQPETKVKPAAREK

-1498 QINQDKEATAEE
+1498 QINQDKEAAAEE

-1559 AAARDAVK
+1559 ATARDAVK

-1594 LANNEKRALQNINQ
+1594 LANNEKRALQNIDQ

-1902 VEKELIKAKQQIAG
+1902 VEKELIKAKQQIAS

-1952 TLFNDKKQAIEANVQ
+1952 TLFNDKKLAIEANVQ

-2004 TLNLQ
+2004 SLNLQ

-2133 QYVADGNRMVDED
+2133 QYVADGIRMIDED
-2146 ATLNDIKKDTQLI
+2146 ATLNDIKQHTQFI
-2159 IDEILAIKLP
+2159 VDEILAIKLP
-2169 AEVIKASPKVGQ
+2169 AEATKVLPKVGQ
-2181 PAPKVCTPIK
+2181 PAPKLCTSIK
-2191 KEDKQEVRKVVK
+2191 KVDKQEVRKVVK

-2228 LARRRSKKEKES
+2228 LARRRNKNEKES

>member
-35 AQALTTDHNV
+35 AQALTTDNNV
-45 QGGSNQA
+45 QSDTNQA
-52 LPGNSQNT
+52 TPVNSQDKDVANNRGLANSAQNIPNQSATT
-60 NADTNRDIVNDSQ
+60 NQA
-73 NTPNA
+73 
-78 HATDNTSTNQALTNH
+78 TNQALVNH
-93 QNVDVANQVGPA
+93 NNGSIVNQATPTSV
-105 PIQPSASPAQNNNN
+105 QSSTPSAQNNNHTDGN
-119 SNANSTATEPAA
+119 TTATETVSNAN
-131 NTNNNLA
+131 NNDA
-138 SNNNT
+138 VSNNTT
-143 LNVPNNT
+143 LNVPNKTNE
-150 DNNDSARHLT
+150 NGSGGHLT

-174 PELVAIAEEAS
+174 PELVAIAEPAS

-190 RSRRAAPTDPNATP
+190 RSRRAAPADPNATP
-204 ADPTATPADPT
+204 ADPAAAA
-215 AGNGSAPVA
+215 AGNGGAPVA

-233 DPNANNIG
+233 DPNANNAG
-241 QNAPNEVLSFDDNNI
+241 QNAPNEVLSFDDNGI
-256 RPSTNRSVPTVT
+256 RPRTNRSVPSVT
-268 VVDNLPGYTLINGG
+268 VVDNLPGFTLINGG

-297 DSGDAKNYQAQG
+297 DSADAKNYQAQG
-309 NVIALGRIRGNDT
+309 NVIALGRI
-322 NDHGDFNGIEK
+322 K
-333 TLTVNPNSELIFE
+333 
-346 FNTMTTKNYQAQ
+346 
-358 GNVIALGRIRGN
+358 GN

-405 QGMTNLIIKNADND
+405 QGVTNLIIKNADND
-419 TVIGE
+419 TVIAE
-424 KVVAYG
+424 KSVAYG
-430 PIWRLLKVPENVSH
+430 PIWRLFKVPENVSH

-523 FVYKIQL
+523 FVYQVQL

-541 TKDFPSGN
+541 TKDFPSSN
-549 SGVDINDMNVTYDA
+549 SGVDMNDFNVTYDA
-563 ANRIITIKSTGGGTG
+563 ANRVITIKSTGGGSG

-612 LTYKTYSQDF
+612 LTYKTYTQDF
-622 INSPA
+622 INSAA

-673 RRAQTILD
+673 KRAQTILA

-695 ADIDSLANQMQHTL
+695 ADIDTLTNQMQHTL

-717 AVNRK
+717 AVNQK
-722 VDDMEDLVNQNDELT
+722 ADQMEDLVNQNDELT

-746 VIEEHKNEIIGN
+746 VIEEHKGNIIGD

-781 DTATPVVKPNAKQ
+781 DTATPVVKPNAKK
-794 AIRDKAAKQRE
+794 AIRDKATKQRE
-805 IINHTPDATQ
+805 IINATPDATE

-822 NQLTTDETDAID
+822 NQLATDETDAID

-850 NGINTIGA
+850 NGINTIEA
-858 VAPQVT
+858 VVPQVT
-864 HKQAARDAINQ
+864 HKKAARDAINQ

-902 TQATNHALEQINQ
+902 TQATNYALEQINQ
-915 ATTNDDVDTAKG
+915 ATTNADVDNAKG

-965 DATQEERQAAIE
+965 DATQEERQAAID
-977 KVNAAVAVA
+977 KVNAAVTAA

-991 NANTNADVEQVKTNA
+991 NTNTNADVEQVKTNE

-1012 IEPATKVKTD
+1012 ITPATKVKTD

-1027 DQSAET
+1027 DKSAEK
-1033 QHNAIFNNN
+1033 QHNTIFNNN

-1100 RNAVN
+1100 RNVVN
-1105 EKAREAITNINATP
+1105 DKAREAITNINATP

-1133 NTLKNRALNDIG
+1133 NTLKNRALTDIG

-1158 DAVNQIGA
+1158 NAVNQIGA

-1179 VLTDLATAKKQ
+1179 VLNDLATAKKQ

-1212 DLATAINNINQ
+1212 ELATAINNINQ

-1244 QPNIVKKPAALAQTN
+1244 QPNIVKKPAALAQIN
-1259 QHYSAKLVEINA
+1259 QHYNAKLAEINA
-1271 TPDATDD
+1271 TPDATND

-1363 INQLKDQAFNQ
+1363 INQLKDQAINQ

-1383 VDATTN
+1383 VDTTTN
-1389 QAINAIDNV
+1389 QAVNAIDNV

-1428 STDNEKEVALQ
+1428 STDNEKEVASQ

-1474 IQPETKIKPAAREK
+1474 IQPETKVKPAAREK

-1498 QINQDKEATAEE
+1498 KINQDKEATAEE
-1510 RQAAL
+1510 RQVAL
-1515 DKINDLVAKAMTNI
+1515 DKINEFVNQAMTDI
-1529 TNDRTNQQVN
+1529 TNNRTNQQV
-1539 DSTNQALDD
+1539 DDTTSQALDS
-1548 IALVTPDHIVR
+1548 IALVAPEHIVR

-1567 QQYEA
+1567 QQYET
-1572 KKHEIEQAEHA
+1572 KKQEIEQAEHA

-1594 LANNEKRALQNINQ
+1594 LANNEKLALQNINQ
-1608 AIANNDVKRV
+1608 AVTNNDVKRV
-1618 ESNGIATLKGVEP
+1618 ETNGIATLKGVQP
-1631 HIVVKPEAQEAI
+1631 HIVIKPEAQQAI
-1643 KASADNQVE
+1643 KASAENQVE
-1652 SIKDTPHATT
+1652 SIKDTPHATV

-1668 NQQINDT
+1668 NQLISDT
-1675 LKQGQQ
+1675 LKQAQQ
-1681 DIDNTTQ
+1681 EIENTNQ
-1688 DAAVN
+1688 DAAVT

-1715 ALDNIDESN
+1715 ALDSIEEN
-1724 NNQLDAIRNTLDT
+1724 NKNQLDAIRNTLDT
-1737 TQDERNV
+1737 TQDERDV
-1744 AIAALNKIVN
+1744 AIDTLNKIVN
-1754 AIKNDIAQN
+1754 TIKNDIAQN
-1763 KTNAEVDQTEADG
+1763 KTNAEVDRTETDG
-1776 NNNIKVILPKVQVKP
+1776 NDNIKVILPKVQVKP
-1791 AARQSVSAK
+1791 AARQSVGVK

-1839 ADKTAQVNQNSI
+1839 ADKTAQVNQDSI
-1851 DAQNIISK
+1851 NAQNIISK
-1859 IKPATTVKATALQ
+1859 IKPATTVKTTALQ

-1893 EEQNAAIVQ
+1893 EEQNIAIAQ
-1902 VEKELIKAKQQIAG
+1902 VEKELIKAKQQIAS

-1928 DGKNEIREIEPVINK
+1928 NEKNEIREIEPVINR
-1943 KATAREQLT
+1943 KASAREQLT
-1952 TLFNDKKQAIEANVQ
+1952 TLFNDKKQAIEANIQ

-2004 TLNLQ
+2004 SLNLQ

-2035 THLVQNYRKVS
+2035 TALVQNYRKVS

-2086 ALGDIEAVI
+2086 ALSDIEAVI

-2121 PEQLAKVKALID
+2121 PEQLAKVKVLID
-2133 QYVADGNRMVDED
+2133 QYVADGNRMIDED
-2146 ATLNDIKKDTQLI
+2146 ATLNDIKQHTQFI
-2159 IDEILAIKLP
+2159 VDEILAIKLP
-2169 AEVIKASPKVGQ
+2169 AEPTKVSPKVIQ

-2191 KEDKQEVRKVVK
+2191 KEETHESRKVEK
-2203 ELPNTGSEEM
+2203 ELPNTGSEGM

-2219 LALITGAAL
+2219 FALITGAAL
-2228 LARRRSKKEKES
+2228 LARRRTKNEKES

>member
-35 AQALTTDHNV
+35 AQALTTDNNV
-45 QGGSNQA
+45 QSDTNQA
-52 LPGNSQNT
+52 TPVNSQ
-60 NADTNRDIVNDSQ
+60 DTNVANNRGLANSAQ
-73 NTPNA
+73 NTPNQS
-78 HATDNTSTNQALTNH
+78 ATTNQSTNQALVNH
-93 QNVDVANQVGPA
+93 NNGSIANQATPTSV
-105 PIQPSASPAQNNNN
+105 QSSTPSAQNNNHTDGN
-119 SNANSTATEPAA
+119 TTATETVSNAN
-131 NTNNNLA
+131 NKDVV
-138 SNNNT
+138 SNNTT
-143 LNVPNNT
+143 LNVPNKTNE
-150 DNNDSARHLT
+150 NGSGGHLT

-174 PELVAIAEEAS
+174 PELVAIAEQAS

-190 RSRRAAPTDPNATP
+190 RSRRAAPADPNATP
-204 ADPTATPADPT
+204 ADPAAAA
-215 AGNGSAPVA
+215 AGNGGAPVA

-233 DPNANNIG
+233 DPNANNAG
-241 QNAPNEVLSFDDNNI
+241 QNAPNEVLSFDDNGI
-256 RPSTNRSVPTVT
+256 RPSTNRSVPSVT
-268 VVDNLPGYTLINGG
+268 VVDNLPGFTLINGG

-309 NVIALGRIRGNDT
+309 NVIALGRIKGNDT

-333 TLTVNPNSELIFE
+333 S
-346 FNTMTTKNYQAQ
+346 
-358 GNVIALGRIRGN
+358 
-370 DTNDHGDF
+370 
-378 NGIEKTLTVNPN
+378 LTVNPN

-405 QGMTNLIIKNADND
+405 QGVTNLIIKNADND
-419 TVIGE
+419 TVIAE
-424 KVVAYG
+424 KSVAYG
-430 PIWRLLKVPENVSH
+430 PIWRLFKVPENVSH

-523 FVYKIQL
+523 FVYKVQL

-541 TKDFPSGN
+541 TKDFPSSN
-549 SGVDINDMNVTYDA
+549 SGVDMNDFNVTYDA
-563 ANRIITIKSTGGGTG
+563 ANRVITIKSTGGGSG

-612 LTYKTYSQDF
+612 LTYKTYTQDF

-695 ADIDSLANQMQHTL
+695 ADIDSLTNQMQHTL

-717 AVNRK
+717 AVNKK
-722 VDDMEDLVNQNDELT
+722 VDQMEDLVNQNDELT

-781 DTATPVVKPNAKQ
+781 DTATPVVKPNAKK
-794 AIRDKAAKQRE
+794 AIRDKATKQRE
-805 IINHTPDATQ
+805 IINATPDATE

-822 NQLTTDETDAID
+822 NQLATDETDAID

-844 VETAKN
+844 VEIAKN

-858 VAPQVT
+858 VVPQVT

-915 ATTNDDVDTAKG
+915 ATTNADVDNAKG

-965 DATQEERQAAIE
+965 DATQEERQAAID
-977 KVNAAVAVA
+977 KVNAAVTAA

-1012 IEPATKVKTD
+1012 ITPATKVKTD

-1027 DQSAET
+1027 DKSAET
-1033 QHNAIFNNN
+1033 QHNTIFNNN

-1105 EKAREAITNINATP
+1105 DKAREAITNINATP

-1133 NTLKNRALNDIG
+1133 NTLKNRALTDIG

-1179 VLTDLATAKKQ
+1179 VLNDLATAKKQ

-1212 DLATAINNINQ
+1212 ELATAINNINQ

-1244 QPNIVKKPAALAQTN
+1244 QPNIVKKPAALAQIN
-1259 QHYSAKLVEINA
+1259 QHYNAKLAEINA
-1271 TPDATDD
+1271 TPDATND

-1363 INQLKDQAFNQ
+1363 INQLKDQAINQ

-1383 VDATTN
+1383 VDTTTN
-1389 QAINAIDNV
+1389 QAVNAIDNV

-1428 STDNEKEVALQ
+1428 STDNEKEVASQ

-1474 IQPETKIKPAAREK
+1474 IQPETKVKPAAREK

-1498 QINQDKEATAEE
+1498 KINQDKEATAEE
-1510 RQAAL
+1510 RQVAL
-1515 DKINDLVAKAMTNI
+1515 DKINEFVNQAMTDI
-1529 TNDRTNQQVN
+1529 TNNRTNQQV
-1539 DSTNQALDD
+1539 DDTTSQALDS
-1548 IALVTPDHIVR
+1548 IALVAPEHIVR

-1572 KKHEIEQAEHA
+1572 KKQEIEQAEHA

-1594 LANNEKRALQNINQ
+1594 LANNEKLALQNINQ
-1608 AIANNDVKRV
+1608 AVTNNDVKRV
-1618 ESNGIATLKGVEP
+1618 ETNGIATLKGVQP
-1631 HIVVKPEAQEAI
+1631 HIVIKPEAQQAI
-1643 KASADNQVE
+1643 KATAENQVE
-1652 SIKDTPHATT
+1652 SIKDTPHATV

-1668 NQQINDT
+1668 NQLISDT
-1675 LKQGQQ
+1675 LKQAQQ
-1681 DIDNTTQ
+1681 EIENTNQ
-1688 DAAVN
+1688 DAAVT

-1715 ALDNIDESN
+1715 ALDSIEEN
-1724 NNQLDAIRNTLDT
+1724 NKNQLDAIRNTLDT
-1737 TQDERNV
+1737 TQDERDV
-1744 AIAALNKIVN
+1744 AIDTLNKIVN
-1754 AIKNDIAQN
+1754 TIKNDIAQN
-1763 KTNAEVDQTEADG
+1763 KTNAEVDRTETDG
-1776 NNNIKVILPKVQVKP
+1776 NDNIKVILPKVQVKP
-1791 AARQSVSAK
+1791 AARQSVGVK

-1839 ADKTAQVNQNSI
+1839 ADKTAQVNQDSI

-1893 EEQNAAIVQ
+1893 EEQNIAIAQ
-1902 VEKELIKAKQQIAG
+1902 VEKELIKAKQQIAS

-1928 DGKNEIREIEPVINK
+1928 DEKNEIREIEPVINR
-1943 KATAREQLT
+1943 KASAREQLT
-1952 TLFNDKKQAIEANVQ
+1952 TLFNDKKQAIEANIQ

-2004 TLNLQ
+2004 SLNLQ

-2035 THLVQNYRKVS
+2035 TALVQNYRKVS
-2046 DRNKADALKAIT
+2046 NRNKADALKAIT

-2073 NADVDA
+2073 NAYVDA

-2086 ALGDIEAVI
+2086 ALSDIEAVI

-2121 PEQLAKVKALID
+2121 PEQLAKVKVLID
-2133 QYVADGNRMVDED
+2133 QYVADGNRMIDED
-2146 ATLNDIKKDTQLI
+2146 ATLNDIKQHTQFI
-2159 IDEILAIKLP
+2159 VDEILAIKLP
-2169 AEVIKASPKVGQ
+2169 AEATKVSPKEIQ

-2191 KEDKQEVRKVVK
+2191 KEETHESRKVEK
-2203 ELPNTGSEEM
+2203 ELPNTGSEGM

-2219 LALITGAAL
+2219 FALITGAAL
-2228 LARRRSKKEKES
+2228 LARRRTKNEKES

>member
-35 AQALTTDHNV
+35 AQALTTDNNV
-45 QGGSNQA
+45 QSDTNQA
-52 LPGNSQNT
+52 TPVNSQ
-60 NADTNRDIVNDSQ
+60 DTNVANNRGLANSAQ
-73 NTPNA
+73 NTPNQS
-78 HATDNTSTNQALTNH
+78 ATTNQSTNQALVNH
-93 QNVDVANQVGPA
+93 NNGSIANQATPTSV
-105 PIQPSASPAQNNNN
+105 QSSTPSAQNNNHTDGN
-119 SNANSTATEPAA
+119 TTATETVSNAN
-131 NTNNNLA
+131 NKDVV
-138 SNNNT
+138 SNNTT
-143 LNVPNNT
+143 LNVPNKTNE
-150 DNNDSARHLT
+150 NGSGGHLT

-174 PELVAIAEEAS
+174 PELVAIAEQAS

-190 RSRRAAPTDPNATP
+190 RSRRAAPADPNATP
-204 ADPTATPADPT
+204 ADPAAAA
-215 AGNGSAPVA
+215 AGNGGAPVA

-233 DPNANNIG
+233 DPNANNAG
-241 QNAPNEVLSFDDNNI
+241 QNAPNEVLSFDDNGI
-256 RPSTNRSVPTVT
+256 RPSTNRSVPSVT
-268 VVDNLPGYTLINGG
+268 VVDNLPGFTLINGG

-309 NVIALGRIRGNDT
+309 NVIALGRIKGNDT

-333 TLTVNPNSELIFE
+333 S
-346 FNTMTTKNYQAQ
+346 
-358 GNVIALGRIRGN
+358 
-370 DTNDHGDF
+370 
-378 NGIEKTLTVNPN
+378 LTVNPN

-405 QGMTNLIIKNADND
+405 QGVTNLIIKNADND
-419 TVIGE
+419 TVIAE
-424 KVVAYG
+424 KSVAYG
-430 PIWRLLKVPENVSH
+430 PIWRLFKVPENVSH

-523 FVYKIQL
+523 FVYKVQL

-541 TKDFPSGN
+541 TKDFPSSN
-549 SGVDINDMNVTYDA
+549 SGVDMNDFNVTYDA
-563 ANRIITIKSTGGGTG
+563 ANRVITIKSTGGGSG

-612 LTYKTYSQDF
+612 LTYKTYTQDF

-695 ADIDSLANQMQHTL
+695 ADIDSLTNQMQHTL

-717 AVNRK
+717 AVNKK
-722 VDDMEDLVNQNDELT
+722 VDQMEDLVNQNDELT

-781 DTATPVVKPNAKQ
+781 DTATPVVKPNAKK
-794 AIRDKAAKQRE
+794 AIRDKATKQRE
-805 IINHTPDATQ
+805 IINATPDATE

-822 NQLTTDETDAID
+822 NQLATDETDAID

-844 VETAKN
+844 VEIAKN

-858 VAPQVT
+858 VVPQVT

-915 ATTNDDVDTAKG
+915 ATTNADVDNAKG

-965 DATQEERQAAIE
+965 DATQEERQAAID
-977 KVNAAVAVA
+977 KVNAAVTAA

-1012 IEPATKVKTD
+1012 ITPATKVKTD

-1027 DQSAET
+1027 DKSAET
-1033 QHNAIFNNN
+1033 QHNTIFNNN

-1105 EKAREAITNINATP
+1105 DKAREAITNINATP

-1133 NTLKNRALNDIG
+1133 NTLKNRALTDIG

-1179 VLTDLATAKKQ
+1179 VLNDLATAKKQ

-1212 DLATAINNINQ
+1212 ELATAINNINQ

-1244 QPNIVKKPAALAQTN
+1244 QPNIVKKPAALAQIN
-1259 QHYSAKLVEINA
+1259 QHYNAKLAEINA
-1271 TPDATDD
+1271 TPDATND

-1352 TDEEKQAAVNQ
+1352 TDEEKQTAVNQ
-1363 INQLKDQAFNQ
+1363 INQLKDQAINQ

-1383 VDATTN
+1383 VDTTTN
-1389 QAINAIDNV
+1389 QAVNAIDNV

-1428 STDNEKEVALQ
+1428 STDNEKEVASQ

-1474 IQPETKIKPAAREK
+1474 IQPETKVKPAAREK

-1498 QINQDKEATAEE
+1498 KINQDKEATAEE
-1510 RQAAL
+1510 RQVAL
-1515 DKINDLVAKAMTNI
+1515 DKINEFVNQAMTDI
-1529 TNDRTNQQVN
+1529 TNNRTNQQV
-1539 DSTNQALDD
+1539 DDTTSQALDS
-1548 IALVTPDHIVR
+1548 IALVAPEHIVR

-1572 KKHEIEQAEHA
+1572 KKQEIEQAEHA

-1594 LANNEKRALQNINQ
+1594 LANNEKLALQNINQ
-1608 AIANNDVKRV
+1608 AVTNNDVKRV
-1618 ESNGIATLKGVEP
+1618 ETNGIATLKGVQP
-1631 HIVVKPEAQEAI
+1631 HIVIKPEAQQAI
-1643 KASADNQVE
+1643 KATAENQVE
-1652 SIKDTPHATT
+1652 SIKDTPHATV

-1668 NQQINDT
+1668 NQLISDT
-1675 LKQGQQ
+1675 LKQAQQ
-1681 DIDNTTQ
+1681 EIENTNQ
-1688 DAAVN
+1688 DAAVT

-1715 ALDNIDESN
+1715 ALDSIEEN
-1724 NNQLDAIRNTLDT
+1724 NKNQLDAIRNTLDT
-1737 TQDERNV
+1737 TQDERDV
-1744 AIAALNKIVN
+1744 AIDTLNKIVN
-1754 AIKNDIAQN
+1754 TIKNDIAQN
-1763 KTNAEVDQTEADG
+1763 KTNAEVDRTETDG
-1776 NNNIKVILPKVQVKP
+1776 NDNIKVILPKVQVKP
-1791 AARQSVSAK
+1791 AARQSVGVK

-1839 ADKTAQVNQNSI
+1839 ADKTAQVNQDSI

-1893 EEQNAAIVQ
+1893 EEQNIAIAQ
-1902 VEKELIKAKQQIAG
+1902 VEKELIKAKQQIAS

-1928 DGKNEIREIEPVINK
+1928 DEKNEIREIEPVINR
-1943 KATAREQLT
+1943 KASAREQLT
-1952 TLFNDKKQAIEANVQ
+1952 TLFNDKKQAIEANIQ

-2004 TLNLQ
+2004 SLNLQ

-2035 THLVQNYRKVS
+2035 TALVQNYRKVS
-2046 DRNKADALKAIT
+2046 NRNKADALKAIT

-2086 ALGDIEAVI
+2086 ALSDIEAVI

-2121 PEQLAKVKALID
+2121 PEQLAKVKVLID
-2133 QYVADGNRMVDED
+2133 QYVADGNRMIDED
-2146 ATLNDIKKDTQLI
+2146 ATLNDIKQHTQFI
-2159 IDEILAIKLP
+2159 VDEILAIKLP
-2169 AEVIKASPKVGQ
+2169 AEATKVSPKEIQ

-2191 KEDKQEVRKVVK
+2191 KEETHESRKVEK
-2203 ELPNTGSEEM
+2203 ELPNTGSEGM

-2219 LALITGAAL
+2219 FALITGAAL
-2228 LARRRSKKEKES
+2228 LARRRTKNEKES

>member
-35 AQALTTDHNV
+35 AQALTTDNNV
-45 QGGSNQA
+45 QSDTNQA
-52 LPGNSQNT
+52 TPVNSQDKDVAN
-60 NADTNRDIVNDSQ
+60 NRGLANSAQ
-73 NTPNA
+73 NTPNQS
-78 HATDNTSTNQALTNH
+78 ATTNQATNQALVNH
-93 QNVDVANQVGPA
+93 NNGSIVNQATPTSV
-105 PIQPSASPAQNNNN
+105 QSSTPSAQNNNHTDGN
-119 SNANSTATEPAA
+119 TTATETVSNAN
-131 NTNNNLA
+131 NNDVA
-138 SNNNT
+138 SNNTT
-143 LNVPNNT
+143 LNVPNKTNE
-150 DNNDSARHLT
+150 NDSGGHLT

-174 PELVAIAEEAS
+174 PELVAIAEPAS

-190 RSRRAAPTDPNATP
+190 RSRRAAPADPNATP
-204 ADPTATPADPT
+204 ADPGAAA
-215 AGNGSAPVA
+215 AGNGGAPVA

-233 DPNANNIG
+233 DPNANNAG
-241 QNAPNEVLSFDDNNI
+241 QNAPNEVLSFDDNSI
-256 RPSTNRSVPTVT
+256 RPSTNRSVPSVT
-268 VVDNLPGYTLINGG
+268 VVDNLPGFTLINGG
-282 KVGVFSHAMVRTSMF
+282 KVGVLSHAMVRTSMF
-297 DSGDAKNYQAQG
+297 EAGSNRTYQAQG
-309 NVIALGRIRGNDT
+309 NVLALGRISGTDASN
-322 NDHGDFNGIEK
+322 HGDFNGIEK
-333 TLTVNPNSELIFE
+333 SLTVNPNSELIFE
-346 FNTMTTKNYQAQ
+346 FNTMPTKNGQ
-358 GNVIALGRIRGN
+358 GATNV
-370 DTNDHGDF
+370 
-378 NGIEKTLTVNPN
+378 
-390 SELIFEFNTMTTKNY
+390 
-405 QGMTNLIIKNADND
+405 IIKNADTND
-419 TVIGE
+419 TIAE
-424 KVVAYG
+424 KTVEGG
-430 PIWRLLKVPENVSH
+430 PTLRLFKVPDNVRN

-459 RGIYQLRDGYKYYDF
+459 RGIYQLKDGYKYYSF

-502 FTVTTSLKNNGNF
+502 FTVTTSLKNNGNS
-515 GASFNTDD
+515 GASLDTDE

-541 TKDFPSGN
+541 TKDFPSNN
-549 SGVDINDMNVTYDA
+549 SGVDVNDMNVTYDA
-563 ANRIITIKSTGGGTG
+563 ANRVITIKSTGGGTT

-612 LTYKTYSQDF
+612 LTYKTYTQDF
-622 INSPA
+622 INSAA

-673 RRAQTILD
+673 KRAQTILA

-695 ADIDSLANQMQHTL
+695 ADIDTLTNQMQHTL

-717 AVNRK
+717 AVNQK
-722 VDDMEDLVNQNDELT
+722 ADQMEDLVNQNDELT

-746 VIEEHKNEIIGN
+746 VIEEHKGNIIGD

-781 DTATPVVKPNAKQ
+781 DAATPVVKPNAKK
-794 AIRDKAAKQRE
+794 AIRDKATKQRE
-805 IINHTPDATQ
+805 IINATPDATE
-815 DEIQDAL
+815 DEIQDAI
-822 NQLTTDETDAID
+822 NQLATDETDAID

-850 NGINTIGA
+850 NGINTIGS
-858 VAPQVT
+858 VVPQVT

-915 ATTNDDVDTAKG
+915 ATTNADVDNAKG

-965 DATQEERQAAIE
+965 DATQEERQAAID
-977 KVNAAVAVA
+977 KVNAAVTAA

-991 NANTNADVEQVKTNA
+991 NANTNAEVEQVKTNA

-1012 IEPATKVKTD
+1012 ITPATKVKTD

-1027 DQSAET
+1027 DKSAET
-1033 QHNAIFNNN
+1033 QHNTIFNNN

-1100 RNAVN
+1100 RNVVN
-1105 EKAREAITNINATP
+1105 DKAREAITNINATP

-1133 NTLKNRALNDIG
+1133 NTLKNRALTDIG

-1179 VLTDLATAKKQ
+1179 VLNDLATAKKQ

-1212 DLATAINNINQ
+1212 ELATAINNINQ

-1244 QPNIVKKPAALAQTN
+1244 QPNIVKKPAALAQIN
-1259 QHYSAKLVEINA
+1259 QHYNAKLAEINA
-1271 TPDATDD
+1271 TPDATND

-1383 VDATTN
+1383 VDTTTN
-1389 QAINAIDNV
+1389 QALNAIDNV

-1428 STDNEKEVALQ
+1428 STDNEKEVASQ

-1474 IQPETKIKPAAREK
+1474 IQPETKVKPAAREK

-1498 QINQDKEATAEE
+1498 KINQDKEATAEE
-1510 RQAAL
+1510 RQVAL
-1515 DKINDLVAKAMTNI
+1515 DKINEFVNQAMTDI
-1529 TNDRTNQQVN
+1529 TNNRTNQQV
-1539 DSTNQALDD
+1539 DDTTSQALDS
-1548 IALVTPDHIVR
+1548 IALVAPEHIVR

-1572 KKHEIEQAEHA
+1572 KKQEIEQAEHA

-1594 LANNEKRALQNINQ
+1594 LANNKKLALQNINQ
-1608 AIANNDVKRV
+1608 AVTNNDVKRV
-1618 ESNGIATLKGVEP
+1618 ETNGIATLKGVQP
-1631 HIVVKPEAQEAI
+1631 HIVIKPEAQQAI
-1643 KASADNQVE
+1643 KASAENQVE
-1652 SIKDTPHATT
+1652 SIKDTPHATV

-1668 NQQINDT
+1668 NQLISDT
-1675 LKQGQQ
+1675 LKQAQQ
-1681 DIDNTTQ
+1681 EIENTNQ
-1688 DAAVN
+1688 DAAVT

-1715 ALDNIDESN
+1715 ALDSIEEN
-1724 NNQLDAIRNTLDT
+1724 NKNQLDAIRNTLDT
-1737 TQDERNV
+1737 TQDERDV
-1744 AIAALNKIVN
+1744 AIDTLNKIVN
-1754 AIKNDIAQN
+1754 TIKNDIAQN
-1763 KTNAEVDQTEADG
+1763 KTNAEVDRTETDG
-1776 NNNIKVILPKVQVKP
+1776 NDNIKVILPKVQVKP
-1791 AARQSVSAK
+1791 AARQSVGVK

-1839 ADKTAQVNQNSI
+1839 ADKTAQVNQDSI

-1893 EEQNAAIVQ
+1893 EEQNIAIAQ
-1902 VEKELIKAKQQIAG
+1902 VEKELIKAKQQIAS

-1928 DGKNEIREIEPVINK
+1928 DEKNEIREIEPVISR
-1943 KATAREQLT
+1943 KASAREQLT
-1952 TLFNDKKQAIEANVQ
+1952 TLFNDKKQAIEANIQ

-2004 TLNLQ
+2004 SLNLQ

-2035 THLVQNYRKVS
+2035 TALVQNYRKVS

-2086 ALGDIEAVI
+2086 ALSDIEAVI

-2121 PEQLAKVKALID
+2121 PEQLAKVKVLID
-2133 QYVADGNRMVDED
+2133 QYVADGNRMIDED
-2146 ATLNDIKKDTQLI
+2146 ATLNDIKQHTQFI
-2159 IDEILAIKLP
+2159 VDEILAIKLP
-2169 AEVIKASPKVGQ
+2169 AEAMKVSPKVIQ

-2191 KEDKQEVRKVVK
+2191 KEETHESRKVEK

-2219 LALITGAAL
+2219 FALITGAAL
-2228 LARRRSKKEKES
+2228 LARRRTKNEKES

>member
-35 AQALTTDHNV
+35 AQALTTDNNV
-45 QGGSNQA
+45 QSDTNQA
-52 LPGNSQNT
+52 TPVNSQ
-60 NADTNRDIVNDSQ
+60 DTNVANNRGLANSAQ
-73 NTPNA
+73 NTPNQS
-78 HATDNTSTNQALTNH
+78 ATTNQSTNQALVNH
-93 QNVDVANQVGPA
+93 NNGSIADQATPTSVQSST
-105 PIQPSASPAQNNNN
+105 PSAQNNNHTDGN
-119 SNANSTATEPAA
+119 TTATETVSNAN
-131 NTNNNLA
+131 NKDVV
-138 SNNNT
+138 SNNTT
-143 LNVPNNT
+143 LNVPNKTNE
-150 DNNDSARHLT
+150 NGSGGHLT

-174 PELVAIAEEAS
+174 PELVAIAEQAS

-190 RSRRAAPTDPNATP
+190 RSRRAAPADPNATP
-204 ADPTATPADPT
+204 ADPAAAA
-215 AGNGSAPVA
+215 AGNGGAPVA

-233 DPNANNIG
+233 DPNANNAG
-241 QNAPNEVLSFDDNNI
+241 QNAPNEVLSFDDNGI
-256 RPSTNRSVPTVT
+256 RPSTNRSVPSVT
-268 VVDNLPGYTLINGG
+268 VVDNLPGFTLINGG

-309 NVIALGRIRGNDT
+309 NVIALGRIKGNDT

-333 TLTVNPNSELIFE
+333 S
-346 FNTMTTKNYQAQ
+346 
-358 GNVIALGRIRGN
+358 
-370 DTNDHGDF
+370 
-378 NGIEKTLTVNPN
+378 LTVNPN

-405 QGMTNLIIKNADND
+405 QGVTNLIIKNADND
-419 TVIGE
+419 TVIAE
-424 KVVAYG
+424 KSVAYG
-430 PIWRLLKVPENVSH
+430 PIWRLFKVPENVSH

-523 FVYKIQL
+523 FVYKVQL

-541 TKDFPSGN
+541 TKDFPSSN
-549 SGVDINDMNVTYDA
+549 SGVDMNDFNVTYDA
-563 ANRIITIKSTGGGTG
+563 ANRVITIKSTGGGSG

-612 LTYKTYSQDF
+612 LTYKTYTQDF

-695 ADIDSLANQMQHTL
+695 ANIDSLTNQMQHTL

-717 AVNRK
+717 AVNKK
-722 VDDMEDLVNQNDELT
+722 VDQMEDLVNQNDELT

-781 DTATPVVKPNAKQ
+781 DTATPVVKPNAKK
-794 AIRDKAAKQRE
+794 AIRDKATKQRE
-805 IINHTPDATQ
+805 IINATPDATE

-822 NQLTTDETDAID
+822 NQLATDETDAID

-844 VETAKN
+844 VEIAKN

-858 VAPQVT
+858 VVPQVT

-915 ATTNDDVDTAKG
+915 ATTNADVDNAKG

-965 DATQEERQAAIE
+965 DATQEERQAAID
-977 KVNAAVAVA
+977 KVNAAVTAA

-1012 IEPATKVKTD
+1012 ITPATKVKTD

-1027 DQSAET
+1027 DKSAET
-1033 QHNAIFNNN
+1033 QHNTIFNNN

-1105 EKAREAITNINATP
+1105 DKAREAITNINATP

-1133 NTLKNRALNDIG
+1133 NTLKNRALTDIG

-1179 VLTDLATAKKQ
+1179 VLNDLATAKKQ

-1212 DLATAINNINQ
+1212 ELATAINNINQ

-1244 QPNIVKKPAALAQTN
+1244 QPNIVKKPAALAQIN
-1259 QHYSAKLVEINA
+1259 QHYNAKLAEINA
-1271 TPDATDD
+1271 TPDATND

-1363 INQLKDQAFNQ
+1363 INQLKDQAINQ

-1383 VDATTN
+1383 VDTTTN
-1389 QAINAIDNV
+1389 QAVNAIDNV

-1428 STDNEKEVALQ
+1428 STDNEKEVASQ

-1474 IQPETKIKPAAREK
+1474 IQPETKVKPAAREK

-1498 QINQDKEATAEE
+1498 KINQDKEATAEE
-1510 RQAAL
+1510 RQVAL
-1515 DKINDLVAKAMTNI
+1515 DKINEFVNQAMTDI
-1529 TNDRTNQQVN
+1529 TNNRTNQQV
-1539 DSTNQALDD
+1539 DDTTSQALDS
-1548 IALVTPDHIVR
+1548 IALVAPEHIVR

-1572 KKHEIEQAEHA
+1572 KKQEIEQAEHA

-1594 LANNEKRALQNINQ
+1594 LANNEKLALQNINQ
-1608 AIANNDVKRV
+1608 AVTNNDVKRV
-1618 ESNGIATLKGVEP
+1618 ETNGIATLKGVQP
-1631 HIVVKPEAQEAI
+1631 HIVIKPEAQQAI
-1643 KASADNQVE
+1643 KATAENQVE
-1652 SIKDTPHATT
+1652 SIKDTPHATV

-1668 NQQINDT
+1668 NQLISDT
-1675 LKQGQQ
+1675 LKQAQQ
-1681 DIDNTTQ
+1681 EIENTNQ
-1688 DAAVN
+1688 DAAVT

-1715 ALDNIDESN
+1715 ALDSIEEN
-1724 NNQLDAIRNTLDT
+1724 NKNQLDAIRNTLDT
-1737 TQDERNV
+1737 TQDERDV
-1744 AIAALNKIVN
+1744 AIDTLNKIVN
-1754 AIKNDIAQN
+1754 TIKNDIAQN
-1763 KTNAEVDQTEADG
+1763 KTNAEVDRTETDG
-1776 NNNIKVILPKVQVKP
+1776 NDNIKVILPKVQVKP
-1791 AARQSVSAK
+1791 AARQSVGVK

-1839 ADKTAQVNQNSI
+1839 ADKTAQVNQDSI

-1893 EEQNAAIVQ
+1893 EEQNIAIAQ
-1902 VEKELIKAKQQIAG
+1902 VEKELIKAKQQIAS

-1928 DGKNEIREIEPVINK
+1928 DEKNEIREIEPVINR
-1943 KATAREQLT
+1943 KASAREQLT
-1952 TLFNDKKQAIEANVQ
+1952 TLFNDKKQAIEANIQ

-2004 TLNLQ
+2004 SLNLQ

-2035 THLVQNYRKVS
+2035 TALVQNYRKVS
-2046 DRNKADALKAIT
+2046 NRNKADALKAIT

-2086 ALGDIEAVI
+2086 ALSDIEAVI

-2121 PEQLAKVKALID
+2121 PEQLAKVKVLID
-2133 QYVADGNRMVDED
+2133 QYVADGNRMIDED
-2146 ATLNDIKKDTQLI
+2146 ATLNDIKQHTQFI
-2159 IDEILAIKLP
+2159 VDEILAIKLP
-2169 AEVIKASPKVGQ
+2169 AEATKVSPKEIQ

-2191 KEDKQEVRKVVK
+2191 KEETHESRKVEK
-2203 ELPNTGSEEM
+2203 ELPNTGSEGM

-2219 LALITGAAL
+2219 FALITGAAL
-2228 LARRRSKKEKES
+2228 LARRRTKNEKES

>member
-35 AQALTTDHNV
+35 AQALTTDNNV
-45 QGGSNQA
+45 QSDTNQA
-52 LPGNSQNT
+52 TPVNSQ
-60 NADTNRDIVNDSQ
+60 DTNVANNRGLANSAQ
-73 NTPNA
+73 NTPNQS
-78 HATDNTSTNQALTNH
+78 ATTNQSTNQALVNH
-93 QNVDVANQVGPA
+93 NNGSIANQATPTSV
-105 PIQPSASPAQNNNN
+105 QSSTPSAQNNNHTDGN
-119 SNANSTATEPAA
+119 TTATETVSNAN
-131 NTNNNLA
+131 NKDVV
-138 SNNNT
+138 SNNTT
-143 LNVPNNT
+143 LNVPNKTNE
-150 DNNDSARHLT
+150 NGSGGHLT

-174 PELVAIAEEAS
+174 PELVAIAEQAS

-190 RSRRAAPTDPNATP
+190 RSRRAAPADPNATP
-204 ADPTATPADPT
+204 ADPAAAA
-215 AGNGSAPVA
+215 AGNGGAPVA

-233 DPNANNIG
+233 DPNANNAG
-241 QNAPNEVLSFDDNNI
+241 QNAPNEVLSFDDNGI
-256 RPSTNRSVPTVT
+256 RPSTNRSVPSVT
-268 VVDNLPGYTLINGG
+268 VVDNLPGFTLINGG

-309 NVIALGRIRGNDT
+309 NVIALGRIKGNDT

-333 TLTVNPNSELIFE
+333 S
-346 FNTMTTKNYQAQ
+346 
-358 GNVIALGRIRGN
+358 
-370 DTNDHGDF
+370 
-378 NGIEKTLTVNPN
+378 LTVNPN

-405 QGMTNLIIKNADND
+405 QGVTNLIIKNADND
-419 TVIGE
+419 TVIAE
-424 KVVAYG
+424 KSVAYG
-430 PIWRLLKVPENVSH
+430 PIWRLFKVPENVSH

-523 FVYKIQL
+523 FVYKVQL

-541 TKDFPSGN
+541 TKDFPSSN
-549 SGVDINDMNVTYDA
+549 SGVDMNDFNVTYDA
-563 ANRIITIKSTGGGTG
+563 ANRVITIKSTGGGSG

-612 LTYKTYSQDF
+612 LTYKTYTQDF

-695 ADIDSLANQMQHTL
+695 ANIDSLTNQMQHTL

-717 AVNRK
+717 AVNKK
-722 VDDMEDLVNQNDELT
+722 VDQMEDLVNQNDELT

-781 DTATPVVKPNAKQ
+781 DTATPVVKPNAKK
-794 AIRDKAAKQRE
+794 AIRDKATKQRE
-805 IINHTPDATQ
+805 IINATPDATE

-822 NQLTTDETDAID
+822 NQLVTDETDAID

-844 VETAKN
+844 VEIAKN

-858 VAPQVT
+858 VVPQVT

-915 ATTNDDVDTAKG
+915 ATTNADVDNAKG

-965 DATQEERQAAIE
+965 DATQEERQAAID
-977 KVNAAVAVA
+977 KVNAAVTAA

-1012 IEPATKVKTD
+1012 ITPATKVKTD

-1027 DQSAET
+1027 DKSAET
-1033 QHNAIFNNN
+1033 QHNTIFNNN

-1105 EKAREAITNINATP
+1105 DKAREAITNINATP

-1133 NTLKNRALNDIG
+1133 NTLKNRALTDIG

-1179 VLTDLATAKKQ
+1179 VLNDLATAKKQ

-1212 DLATAINNINQ
+1212 ELATAINNINQ

-1244 QPNIVKKPAALAQTN
+1244 QPNIVKKPAALAQIN
-1259 QHYSAKLVEINA
+1259 QHYNAKLAEINA
-1271 TPDATDD
+1271 TPDATND

-1363 INQLKDQAFNQ
+1363 INQLKDQAINQ

-1383 VDATTN
+1383 VDTTTN
-1389 QAINAIDNV
+1389 QAVNAIDNV

-1428 STDNEKEVALQ
+1428 STDNEKEVASQ

-1474 IQPETKIKPAAREK
+1474 IQPETKVKPAAREK

-1498 QINQDKEATAEE
+1498 KINQDKEATAEE
-1510 RQAAL
+1510 RQVAL
-1515 DKINDLVAKAMTNI
+1515 DKINEFVNQAMTDI
-1529 TNDRTNQQVN
+1529 TNNRTNQQV
-1539 DSTNQALDD
+1539 DDTTSQALDS
-1548 IALVTPDHIVR
+1548 IALVAPEHIVR

-1572 KKHEIEQAEHA
+1572 KKQEIEQAEHA

-1594 LANNEKRALQNINQ
+1594 LANNEKLALQNINQ
-1608 AIANNDVKRV
+1608 AVTNNDVKRV
-1618 ESNGIATLKGVEP
+1618 ETNGIATLKGVQP
-1631 HIVVKPEAQEAI
+1631 HIVIKPEAQQAI
-1643 KASADNQVE
+1643 KATAENQVE
-1652 SIKDTPHATT
+1652 SIKDTPHATV

-1668 NQQINDT
+1668 NQLISDT
-1675 LKQGQQ
+1675 LKQAQQ
-1681 DIDNTTQ
+1681 EIENTNQ
-1688 DAAVN
+1688 DAAVT

-1715 ALDNIDESN
+1715 ALDSIEEN
-1724 NNQLDAIRNTLDT
+1724 NKNQLDAIRNTLDT
-1737 TQDERNV
+1737 TQDERDV
-1744 AIAALNKIVN
+1744 AIDTLNKIVN
-1754 AIKNDIAQN
+1754 TIKNDIAQN
-1763 KTNAEVDQTEADG
+1763 KTNAEVDRTETDG
-1776 NNNIKVILPKVQVKP
+1776 NDNIKVILPKVQVKP
-1791 AARQSVSAK
+1791 AARQSVGVK

-1839 ADKTAQVNQNSI
+1839 ADKTAQVNQDSI

-1893 EEQNAAIVQ
+1893 EEQNIAIAQ
-1902 VEKELIKAKQQIAG
+1902 VEKELIKAKQQIAS

-1928 DGKNEIREIEPVINK
+1928 DEKNEIREIEPVINR
-1943 KATAREQLT
+1943 KASAREQLT
-1952 TLFNDKKQAIEANVQ
+1952 TLFNDKKQAIEANIQ

-2004 TLNLQ
+2004 SLNLQ

-2035 THLVQNYRKVS
+2035 TALVQNYRKVS
-2046 DRNKADALKAIT
+2046 NRNKADALKAIT

-2086 ALGDIEAVI
+2086 ALSDIEAVI

-2121 PEQLAKVKALID
+2121 PEQLAKVKVLID
-2133 QYVADGNRMVDED
+2133 QYVADGNRMIDED
-2146 ATLNDIKKDTQLI
+2146 ATLNDIKQHTQFI
-2159 IDEILAIKLP
+2159 VDEILAIKLP
-2169 AEVIKASPKVGQ
+2169 AEATKVSPKEIQ

-2191 KEDKQEVRKVVK
+2191 KEETHESRKVEK
-2203 ELPNTGSEEM
+2203 ELPNTGSEGM

-2219 LALITGAAL
+2219 FALITGAAL
-2228 LARRRSKKEKES
+2228 LARRRTKNEKES

>member
-35 AQALTTDHNV
+35 AQALTTDNNV
-45 QGGSNQA
+45 QSDTNQA
-52 LPGNSQNT
+52 TPVNSQDKDVAN
-60 NADTNRDIVNDSQ
+60 NRGLANSAQ
-73 NTPNA
+73 NTPNQS
-78 HATDNTSTNQALTNH
+78 ATTNQATNQALVNH
-93 QNVDVANQVGPA
+93 NNGSIVNQATPTSV
-105 PIQPSASPAQNNNN
+105 QSSTPSAQNNNHTDGN
-119 SNANSTATEPAA
+119 TTATETVSNAN
-131 NTNNNLA
+131 NNDA
-138 SNNNT
+138 VSNNTT
-143 LNVPNNT
+143 LNVPNKTNE
-150 DNNDSARHLT
+150 NGSGGHLT

-174 PELVAIAEEAS
+174 PELVAIAEPAS

-190 RSRRAAPTDPNATP
+190 RSRRAAPADPNATP
-204 ADPTATPADPT
+204 ADPAAAA
-215 AGNGSAPVA
+215 AGNGGAPVA

-233 DPNANNIG
+233 DPNANNAG
-241 QNAPNEVLSFDDNNI
+241 QNAPNEVLSFDDNGI
-256 RPSTNRSVPTVT
+256 RPSTNRSVPSVT
-268 VVDNLPGYTLINGG
+268 VVDNLPGFTLINGG
-282 KVGVFSHAMVRTSMF
+282 KVGVFSHAKVRTSMF
-297 DSGDAKNYQAQG
+297 DSGDNKNYQAQG
-309 NVIALGRIRGNDT
+309 NVIALGRINGTDT

-346 FNTMTTKNYQAQ
+346 FNTMTTKNGQ
-358 GNVIALGRIRGN
+358 GATNV
-370 DTNDHGDF
+370 
-378 NGIEKTLTVNPN
+378 
-390 SELIFEFNTMTTKNY
+390 
-405 QGMTNLIIKNADND
+405 IIKNADTND
-419 TVIGE
+419 TIAE
-424 KVVAYG
+424 KTVEGG
-430 PIWRLLKVPENVSH
+430 PTLRLFKVPDNVRN
-444 LKIQFVPKNDAITDA
+444 LKIQFVSKNDAITDA
-459 RGIYQLRDGYKYYDF
+459 RGIYQLKDGYKYYSF

-502 FTVTTSLKNNGNF
+502 FTVTTSLKNNGNS
-515 GASFNTDD
+515 GASLDTDE

-541 TKDFPSGN
+541 TKDFPSNN
-549 SGVDINDMNVTYDA
+549 SGVDVNDMNVTYDA
-563 ANRIITIKSTGGGTG
+563 ANRVITIKSTGGGTT

-612 LTYKTYSQDF
+612 LTYKTYTQDF
-622 INSPA
+622 INSAA

-673 RRAQTILD
+673 KRAQTILA

-695 ADIDSLANQMQHTL
+695 ADIDTLTNQMQHTL

-717 AVNRK
+717 AVNQK
-722 VDDMEDLVNQNDELT
+722 ADQMEDLVNQNDELT

-746 VIEEHKNEIIGN
+746 VIEEHKGNIIGD

-781 DTATPVVKPNAKQ
+781 DTATPVVKPNAKK
-794 AIRDKAAKQRE
+794 AIRDKATKQRE
-805 IINHTPDATQ
+805 IINATPDATE
-815 DEIQDAL
+815 DEIQDAI
-822 NQLTTDETDAID
+822 NQLATDETDAID

-858 VAPQVT
+858 VVPQVT
-864 HKQAARDAINQ
+864 HKKAARDAINQ

-915 ATTNDDVDTAKG
+915 ATTNADVDNAKG

-965 DATQEERQAAIE
+965 DATQEERQAAID
-977 KVNAAVAVA
+977 KVNAAVTAA

-1012 IEPATKVKTD
+1012 ITPATKVKTD

-1027 DQSAET
+1027 DKSAET
-1033 QHNAIFNNN
+1033 QHNTIFNNN

-1079 KDQGTQNIVVI
+1079 KDQGMQNIVVI

-1100 RNAVN
+1100 RNTVN

-1119 GATREEKQEAINRV
+1119 GATREEKQEAIDRV
-1133 NTLKNRALNDIG
+1133 NALKNRALTDIG

-1179 VLTDLATAKKQ
+1179 VLNDLATAKKQ

-1197 ATTEEKQVALNQVDQ
+1197 ATTEEKQMALNQVDQ

-1223 ADTNAEVDQAQQLGT
+1223 ADTNTEVDQAQQLGAQ
-1238 KAINAI
+1238 AINAI
-1244 QPNIVKKPAALAQTN
+1244 QPNIVKKPAALAQIN
-1259 QHYSAKLVEINA
+1259 QHYNAKLAEINA

-1296 SIKQAN
+1296 SVKQAN
-1302 TNAEVDQAATV
+1302 TNNEVDQAATT

-1383 VDATTN
+1383 VDTTTN
-1389 QAINAIDNV
+1389 QALNAIDNV

-1428 STDNEKEVALQ
+1428 STDNEKEVASQ

-1474 IQPETKIKPAAREK
+1474 IQPETKVKPAAREK

-1498 QINQDKEATAEE
+1498 KINQDKEATAEE
-1510 RQAAL
+1510 RRVAL
-1515 DKINDLVAKAMTNI
+1515 DKINEFVNQAMTDI
-1529 TNDRTNQQVN
+1529 TNNRTNQQV
-1539 DSTNQALDD
+1539 DDTTSQALDS
-1548 IALVTPDHIVR
+1548 IALVAPEHIVR

-1572 KKHEIEQAEHA
+1572 KKQEIEQAEHA

-1594 LANNEKRALQNINQ
+1594 LANNEKLALQNINQ
-1608 AIANNDVKRV
+1608 AVTNNDVKRV
-1618 ESNGIATLKGVEP
+1618 ETNGIATLKGVQP
-1631 HIVVKPEAQEAI
+1631 HIVIKPEAQQAI
-1643 KASADNQVE
+1643 KASAENQVE
-1652 SIKDTPHATT
+1652 SIKDTPHATV

-1668 NQQINDT
+1668 NQLISDT
-1675 LKQGQQ
+1675 LKQAQQ
-1681 DIDNTTQ
+1681 EIENTNQ
-1688 DAAVN
+1688 DAAVT

-1715 ALDNIDESN
+1715 ALDSIEEN
-1724 NNQLDAIRNTLDT
+1724 NKNQLDAIRNTLDT
-1737 TQDERNV
+1737 TQDERDV
-1744 AIAALNKIVN
+1744 AIDTLNKIVN
-1754 AIKNDIAQN
+1754 TIKNDIAQN
-1763 KTNAEVDQTEADG
+1763 KTNAEVDRTETDG
-1776 NNNIKVILPKVQVKP
+1776 NDNIKVILPKVQVKP
-1791 AARQSVSAK
+1791 AARQSVGVK

-1839 ADKTAQVNQNSI
+1839 ADKTAQVNQDSI
-1851 DAQNIISK
+1851 NAQNIISK

-1893 EEQNAAIVQ
+1893 EEQNIAIAQ
-1902 VEKELIKAKQQIAG
+1902 VEKELIKAKQQIAS

-1928 DGKNEIREIEPVINK
+1928 DEKNEIREIEPVINR
-1943 KATAREQLT
+1943 KASAREQLT
-1952 TLFNDKKQAIEANVQ
+1952 TLFNDKKQAIEANFQ

-2004 TLNLQ
+2004 SLNLQ

-2035 THLVQNYRKVS
+2035 TALVQNYRKVS

-2133 QYVADGNRMVDED
+2133 QYVADGNRMIDED
-2146 ATLNDIKKDTQLI
+2146 ATLNDIKQHTQFI
-2159 IDEILAIKLP
+2159 VDEILAIKLP
-2169 AEVIKASPKVGQ
+2169 AEAMKVSPKVIQ

-2191 KEDKQEVRKVVK
+2191 KEETHESRKVEK
-2203 ELPNTGSEEM
+2203 ELPNTGSEGM

-2219 LALITGAAL
+2219 FALITGAAL
-2228 LARRRSKKEKES
+2228 LARRRTKNEKES

>member
-35 AQALTTDHNV
+35 AQALTTDNNV
-45 QGGSNQA
+45 QSDTNQA
-52 LPGNSQNT
+52 TPVNSQDKDVAN
-60 NADTNRDIVNDSQ
+60 NRGLANSAQ
-73 NTPNA
+73 NTPNQS
-78 HATDNTSTNQALTNH
+78 ATTNQATNQALVNH
-93 QNVDVANQVGPA
+93 NNGSIVNQATPTSV
-105 PIQPSASPAQNNNN
+105 QSSTPSAQNNNHTDGN
-119 SNANSTATEPAA
+119 TTATETVSNAN
-131 NTNNNLA
+131 NNDA
-138 SNNNT
+138 VSNNTT
-143 LNVPNNT
+143 LNVPNKTNE
-150 DNNDSARHLT
+150 NGSGGHLT

-174 PELVAIAEEAS
+174 PELVAIAEPAS

-190 RSRRAAPTDPNATP
+190 RSRRAAPADPNATP
-204 ADPTATPADPT
+204 ADPAAAA
-215 AGNGSAPVA
+215 AGNGGAPVA

-233 DPNANNIG
+233 DPNANNAG
-241 QNAPNEVLSFDDNNI
+241 QNAPNEVLSFDDNGI
-256 RPSTNRSVPTVT
+256 RPSTNRSVPSVT
-268 VVDNLPGYTLINGG
+268 VVDNLPGFTLINGG

-297 DSGDAKNYQAQG
+297 DSADAKNYQAQG
-309 NVIALGRIRGNDT
+309 NVIALGRI
-322 NDHGDFNGIEK
+322 K
-333 TLTVNPNSELIFE
+333 
-346 FNTMTTKNYQAQ
+346 
-358 GNVIALGRIRGN
+358 GN

-405 QGMTNLIIKNADND
+405 QGVTNLIIKNADND
-419 TVIGE
+419 TVIAE
-424 KVVAYG
+424 KSVAYG
-430 PIWRLLKVPENVSH
+430 PIWRLFKVPENVSH

-523 FVYKIQL
+523 FVYQVQL

-541 TKDFPSGN
+541 TKDFPSSN
-549 SGVDINDMNVTYDA
+549 SGVDMNDFNVTYDA
-563 ANRIITIKSTGGGTG
+563 ANRVITIKSTGGGSG

-612 LTYKTYSQDF
+612 LTYNTYTQDF

-695 ADIDSLANQMQHTL
+695 ADIDSLTNQMQHTL

-717 AVNRK
+717 AVNKK
-722 VDDMEDLVNQNDELT
+722 VDQMEDLVNQNDELT

-781 DTATPVVKPNAKQ
+781 DTATPVVKPNAKK
-794 AIRDKAAKQRE
+794 AIRDKATKQRE
-805 IINHTPDATQ
+805 IINATPDATE

-822 NQLTTDETDAID
+822 NQLATDETDAID

-858 VAPQVT
+858 VVPQVT
-864 HKQAARDAINQ
+864 HKKAARDAINQ

-915 ATTNDDVDTAKG
+915 ATTNADVDNAKG

-965 DATQEERQAAIE
+965 DATQEERQAAID
-977 KVNAAVAVA
+977 KVNAAVTAA

-1012 IEPATKVKTD
+1012 ITPATKVKTD

-1027 DQSAET
+1027 DKSAET
-1033 QHNAIFNNN
+1033 QHNTIFNNN

-1100 RNAVN
+1100 RNVVN
-1105 EKAREAITNINATP
+1105 DKAREAITNINATP

-1133 NTLKNRALNDIG
+1133 NTLKNRALTDIG

-1179 VLTDLATAKKQ
+1179 VLNDLATAKKQ

-1212 DLATAINNINQ
+1212 ELATAINNINQ

-1244 QPNIVKKPAALAQTN
+1244 QPNIVKKPAALAQIN
-1259 QHYSAKLVEINA
+1259 QHYNAKLAEINT

-1296 SIKQAN
+1296 SVKQAN

-1383 VDATTN
+1383 VDTTTN
-1389 QAINAIDNV
+1389 QALNAIDNV

-1428 STDNEKEVALQ
+1428 STDNEKEVASQ

-1474 IQPETKIKPAAREK
+1474 IQPETKVKPAAREK
-1488 INQKANELRA
+1488 INQKVNELRA
-1498 QINQDKEATAEE
+1498 KINQDKEATAEE
-1510 RQAAL
+1510 RQVAL
-1515 DKINDLVAKAMTNI
+1515 DKINEFVNQAMTDI
-1529 TNDRTNQQVN
+1529 TNNRTNQQV
-1539 DSTNQALDD
+1539 DDTTSQALDS
-1548 IALVTPDHIVR
+1548 IALVAPEHIVR

-1572 KKHEIEQAEHA
+1572 KKQEIEQAEHA

-1594 LANNEKRALQNINQ
+1594 LANNEKLALQNINQ
-1608 AIANNDVKRV
+1608 AVTNNDVKRV
-1618 ESNGIATLKGVEP
+1618 ETNGIATLKGVQP
-1631 HIVVKPEAQEAI
+1631 HIVIKPEAQQAI
-1643 KASADNQVE
+1643 KASAENQVE
-1652 SIKDTPHATT
+1652 SIKDTPHATV

-1668 NQQINDT
+1668 NQLISDT
-1675 LKQGQQ
+1675 LKQAQQ
-1681 DIDNTTQ
+1681 EIENTNQ
-1688 DAAVN
+1688 DAAVT
-1693 DVRNQTIKAI
+1693 DVRNRTIKAI

-1715 ALDNIDESN
+1715 ALDSIEEN
-1724 NNQLDAIRNTLDT
+1724 NKNQLDAIRNTLDT
-1737 TQDERNV
+1737 TQDERDV
-1744 AIAALNKIVN
+1744 AIDTLNKIVN
-1754 AIKNDIAQN
+1754 TIKNDIAQN
-1763 KTNAEVDQTEADG
+1763 KTNAEVDRTETDG
-1776 NNNIKVILPKVQVKP
+1776 NDNIKVILPKVQVKP
-1791 AARQSVSAK
+1791 AARQSVGVK

-1839 ADKTAQVNQNSI
+1839 ADKTAQVNKDSI

-1882 NLIKANNEATD
+1882 NLSKANNEATD
-1893 EEQNAAIVQ
+1893 EEQNIAIAQ
-1902 VEKELIKAKQQIAG
+1902 VEKELIKAKQQIAS

-1928 DGKNEIREIEPVINK
+1928 DEKNEIREIEPVINR
-1943 KATAREQLT
+1943 KASAREQLT
-1952 TLFNDKKQAIEANVQ
+1952 TLFNDKKQAIEANIQ

-2004 TLNLQ
+2004 SLNLQ
-2009 TIHDLDVHPIKKP
+2009 KIHDLDVHPIKKP

-2035 THLVQNYRKVS
+2035 TALVQNYRKVS
-2046 DRNKADALKAIT
+2046 NRNKADALKAIT

-2086 ALGDIEAVI
+2086 ALSDIEAVI

-2121 PEQLAKVKALID
+2121 PEQLAKVKVLID
-2133 QYVADGNRMVDED
+2133 QYVADGNRMIDED
-2146 ATLNDIKKDTQLI
+2146 ATLNDIKQHTQFI
-2159 IDEILAIKLP
+2159 VDEILAIKLP
-2169 AEVIKASPKVGQ
+2169 AEPTKVSPKVIQ

-2191 KEDKQEVRKVVK
+2191 KEETHESRKVEK
-2203 ELPNTGSEEM
+2203 ELPNTGSEGM

-2219 LALITGAAL
+2219 FALITGAAL
-2228 LARRRSKKEKES
+2228 LARRRTKNEKES